1 MKIYSSAG
9 SVLLDI
15 EVDDGSY
22 SYREIM
28 GRDDLTLYFALTSFV
43 EIPVGSY
50 CVFQNVTYYLLKPES
65 LTLRH
70 TRNWEYTLTM
80 ETYAGLLQT
89 AIYQNPDD
97 RRLKFFVTGPAA
109 THLDLLVRCLNGK
122 RSGWSYESTVDTS
135 LEKAVGYDFG
145 NCKEALQLIADGF
158 ETEWEI
164 IGKKIIL
171 GKVEHGKATPVSM
184 SYGKG
189 NGFLPGVER
198 RNYNDEIPL
207 SRLFVQGGD
216 RNIVFSRYGSKTL
229 MMPKGVTVGYDGEKF
244 SWEGGYSQSKAK
256 TFTTDSDG
264 ASVSL
269 VGATSECDGA
279 LDCSEI
285 YPKWVGTVSEVIVV
299 DAKKNLYDFVD
310 NTIPLTL
317 DYAECATSE
326 TMTVIFQT
334 GALAGRE
341 FDVAFTK
348 RKADVVVNRFAIVP
362 ATIDEVDMPSASFA
376 PASGDKYIVF
386 HCSLPQSYINDP
398 DTHTGAEWDVLRKA
412 VAYLWDSCRPRFS
425 ISGKMDGIWSKLRWD
440 SIGGNIV
447 PGGYISFT
455 DERFSPEAFS
465 VRITAVTQFVNR
477 PYSPEITLS
486 NEPTRGGVVS
496 SIRDVKGDVVTTQ
509 GDVYG
514 GMNYTRRR
522 YRDVKETT
530 DALREALDSFDVD
543 FDESIKPI
551 TVQTMQAVVGDD
563 SLQYWF
569 TDSLT
574 SDTEIDPPLVWN
586 ASAKRLECGLSYILH
601 RTVGVTDVRADGTE
615 GSRWTVRAATL
626 ATDNDG
632 NVLDADSYY
641 YLYIKAAANGTASF
655 ALSKKAMR
663 MNAGGGAYNF
673 LVGILNSEYKGGR
686 SFAPMYGFT
695 EISPGRMTINR
706 IVSNDG
712 STYFD
717 LVNGVIGGNIKFLG
731 GGGTERNVSDLEG
744 DISGAAS
751 KADAAKAAADSASS
765 AVSKLGSDTVFAL
778 VEKRSVRET
787 MQAISSIRGVI
798 KPNPGSVSREAVSGA
813 DWRVVTAAMAEAT
826 PALSDFA
833 GWYRSMIA
841 GTANGYTVTR
851 LTFSVGSACDVVVEF
866 CSDAESRYD
875 YLVAA
880 AMDEATELTKANAD
894 TLADVTTKG
903 KQGIANK
910 VTKTYSLTAGTH
922 TLQII
927 YLKDGSGDTG
937 TDSGYYRVLS
947 EVGGVILSGSGTYH
961 AAHAEATA
969 HGLTAKAA
977 DLTSKAAALST
988 YLSGACALWA
998 DTDTAMEVT
1007 TPTFRETVYSLLRS
1021 YFEAQNDILSN
1032 APVSDYEFLKGVFR
1046 DGSTT
1051 IAGGLV
1057 LTNMVAVTDTESGTV
1072 TAGLNGSDLGKDG
1085 AHGKLMVFAG
1095 SRSAEEDDLK
1105 GAHTR
1110 IYEDGTLVTDRIE
1123 AGGGSFE
1130 NVKVIGTLRNP
1141 FTIPAD
1147 RFDIDYSD
1155 NIAQQGGFIPIAYTV
1170 PCNTAQSGRVIRIVN
1185 WKWGGEEQ
1193 VGASAIGLSDQNC
1206 AFLED
1211 GIRKKEIYL
1220 SRECVTLLGY
1230 GDYARFYGWIVL
1242 QRTDLMTTKAYGRH
1256 MKVLAQGV
1264 INCGSKP
1271 TLGSSYTFDASD
1283 LSVERQSTGT
1293 FKVTLPAAWGLSD
1306 NGYVVMLTT
1315 LGRTS
1320 SDNVIVSSVKE
1331 TRAGYFV
1338 FDCES
1343 VQANYIDDVKVMFLI
1358 SNQSDFVNVENEVD
1372 KNTIRDEVTGTTA
1385 QGNGKLKLTVTPTT
1399 SKVRIDGTYVNVN
1412 GGTGVVTEDLSYGSH
1427 TVEVSAA
1434 GYKTQ
1439 TFEVSISEGTVT
1451 KTVTLEEAPLTGLS
1465 IVGLSQFSDSATF
1478 SVQYTPSDVLAK
1490 YQGVTWSIV
1499 SGSAYATIDQNGVV
1513 TAKDG
1518 AASSVVVIRATS
1530 TYSTAIYAEKT
1541 ISVTYAAGPEIS
1553 FSDDDNGV
1561 IRIGATETRVSCR
1574 FQFRNLENLTAAVS
1588 GGLVDVDLQLTN
1600 DGVSSGEFEFSLAE
1614 NTSSSERRGVV
1625 TVTGTRTDGNGT
1637 YSKEVTIIQAAAA
1650 AIETYL
1656 RVTPATIN
1664 APADK
1669 KQYTTADGTLTI
1681 EANQSWTAEV
1691 TSGDDWLD
1699 IDSIDGTGDGTNVA
1713 IINTSNTGS
1722 ERTGTILFTGADG
1735 KTATVTVIQAAGAS
1749 SELDPSI
1756 SFLQDTFSVPATT
1769 TSVTQ
1774 RFSSKNLTGLTAT
1787 VTGALEGATVNLN
1800 EVSKT
1805 IVVNF
1810 RANTTSSERVSTVT
1824 VTGTRSDGKGTYS
1837 KSFTITQ
1844 AASTSGTYL
1853 LTVNV
1858 QPSDASVF
1866 VTIGSGS
1873 MTRYTGPVT
1882 VDEGVKVTVT
1892 AVKSGY
1898 AGRSETITMDSDKTL
1913 DWTLPVA
1920 PSWTLT
1926 SQTVVD
1932 TGDDIPFR
1940 ITDEENVGWRVEC
1953 PSWCSFENGT
1963 TSGTGSASMLLIVD
1977 GNDTGAERSGYVY
1990 LYDAGSRSNSIVATC
2005 KITQE
2010 G

>member
-22 SYREIM
+22 AYREIM

-70 TRNWEYTLTM
+70 TRNWKYTLTM

-97 RRLKFFVTGPAA
+97 RRLKFFVTGTAA

-135 LEKAVGYDFG
+135 LEKTVGYDFG

-164 IGKKIIL
+164 IGKKITL

-198 RNYNDEIPL
+198 KNYNDEIPL

-216 RNIVFSRYGSKTL
+216 RNIVFSKYGSKTL
-229 MMPKGVTVGYDGEKF
+229 MMPKGVTVGFDGDKF
-244 SWEGGYSQSKAK
+244 SWESGYSSSKAK
-256 TFTTDSDG
+256 AFTTDSDG

-285 YPKWVGTVSEVIVV
+285 YPRRVGTVSEVIVV
-299 DAKKNLYDFVD
+299 DAKKNLYHFVD

-317 DYAECATSE
+317 DYAECVTSE

-362 ATIDEVDMPSASFA
+362 ATIDEVDMPSTSFA

-425 ISGKMDGIWSKLRWD
+425 ISGKMDGIWSRLRWD

-601 RTVGVTDVRADGTE
+601 RTVGVTEVRADGTE
-615 GSRWTVRAATL
+615 GSRWTATAATL
-626 ATDNDG
+626 TTDNDG

-663 MNAGGGAYNF
+663 MNAGDGAYNF

-695 EISPGRMTINR
+695 EISPGRMTVNR

-712 STYFD
+712 GTYFD

-731 GGGTERNVSDLEG
+731 SGGTERNVSDLEG
-744 DISGAAS
+744 DIRGAAS

-765 AVSKLGSDTVFAL
+765 TVSKLGSDTVFAL

-947 EVGGVILSGSGTYH
+947 EGGGVILSGSGTYH

-1007 TPTFRETVYSLLRS
+1007 TPTFRETAYSLLRS

-1072 TAGLNGSDLGKDG
+1072 TAGLNGSDLGKDR

-1147 RFDIDYSD
+1147 SFDIDYSD

-1230 GDYARFYGWIVL
+1230 GDSARFYGWIVL

-1271 TLGSSYTFDASD
+1271 TLGPSYTFDASD
-1283 LSVERQSTGT
+1283 LSVEWQSAGT
-1293 FKVTLPAAWGLSD
+1293 FKVTLPTAWGLSD
-1306 NGYVVMLTT
+1306 NGYVVLLTT

-1331 TRAGYFV
+1331 TKAGYFV

-1343 VQANYIDDVKVMFLI
+1343 VQANYIDNVKVMFLV

-1372 KNTIRDEVTGTTA
+1372 KDTIRDEVTGTTA

-1399 SKVRIDGTYVNVN
+1399 AKVRIDGTYVNVN

-1451 KTVTLEEAPLTGLS
+1451 KTVALEEAPLTGIS

-1541 ISVTYAAGPEIS
+1541 VAVTYSAGPDIS
-1553 FSDDDNGV
+1553 FSDDVGGV
-1561 IRIGATETRVSCR
+1561 INVRASDTSSANR
-1574 FQFRNLENLTAAVS
+1574 FQFANIGQLEASVTGSLS
-1588 GGLVDVDLQLTN
+1588 GASASVN
-1600 DGVSSGEFEFSLAE
+1600 DDGETSGEVWVTFAA
-1614 NTSSSERRGVV
+1614 NTSSSERRGTV
-1625 TVTGTRTDGNGT
+1625 TVTGTRTDGKGT
-1637 YSKEVTIIQAAAA
+1637 YSKSFTIVQAAAA
-1650 AIETYL
+1650 VTETYL

-1669 KQYTTADGTLTI
+1669 TQFTNADGTLMI

-1699 IDSIDGTGDGTNVA
+1699 IDAVNGTGDGTNG
-1713 IINTSNTGS
+1713 IILLESNTGS

-1735 KTATVTVIQAAGAS
+1735 KTATVTVIQAAAS
-1749 SELDPSI
+1749 
-1756 SFLQDTFSVPATT
+1756 QAAVPAW
-1769 TSVTQ
+1769 SLP
-1774 RFSSKNLTGLTAT
+1774 SSYTYD
-1787 VTGALEGATVNLN
+1787 
-1800 EVSKT
+1800 
-1805 IVVNF
+1805 
-1810 RANTTSSERVSTVT
+1810 
-1824 VTGTRSDGKGTYS
+1824 SDGSNYP
-1837 KSFTITQ
+1837 
-1844 AASTSGTYL
+1844 
-1853 LTVNV
+1853 NV
-1858 QPSDASVF
+1858 
-1866 VTIGSGS
+1866 
-1873 MTRYTGPVT
+1873 
-1882 VDEGVKVTVT
+1882 
-1892 AVKSGY
+1892 
-1898 AGRSETITMDSDKTL
+1898 L
-1913 DWTLPVA
+1913 
-1920 PSWTLT
+1920 
-1926 SQTVVD
+1926 
-1932 TGDDIPFR
+1932 
-1940 ITDEENVGWRVEC
+1940 ITDEDNVGWRLVLPDWIQTEGGLT
-1953 PSWCSFENGT
+1953 E
-1963 TSGTGSASMLLIVD
+1963 GTGTFSLMMTAES
-1977 GNDTGAERSGYVY
+1977 NTSAERSGTVR
-1990 LYDAGSRSNSIVATC
+1990 LVSADGSVTFAAC
-2005 KITQE
+2005 EITQKGVAPE
-2010 G
+2010 GILSVSPQTLRGEFLGAYGTDLGSVTVTSDQSWTAALSGDNLHHVAISPSSGTGNAVIRLTEIRGASFTESGTLTVTAADGKTATVSLIIKY

>member
-22 SYREIM
+22 AYREIM

-80 ETYAGLLQT
+80 ETYAGLLKT

-135 LEKAVGYDFG
+135 LEKTVGYDFG

-164 IGKKIIL
+164 IGKKIVL

-184 SYGKG
+184 SYGRG

-216 RNIVFSRYGSKTL
+216 RNIVFSKYGSKTL
-229 MMPKGVTVGYDGEKF
+229 MMPKGVTVGFDGDKF
-244 SWEGGYSQSKAK
+244 SWESGYSSSKAK

-285 YPKWVGTVSEVIVV
+285 YPKRVGTVSEVIVV

-425 ISGKMDGIWSKLRWD
+425 IIGKMDGIWSKLRWD

-486 NEPTRGGVVS
+486 NKPTRGGVVS

-601 RTVGVTDVRADGTE
+601 RTVGVTEVRADGTE
-615 GSRWTVRAATL
+615 GSRWTVTAATL
-626 ATDNDG
+626 TTDNDG

-663 MNAGGGAYNF
+663 MNAGDGAYNF

-695 EISPGRMTINR
+695 EISPGRMTVNR

-712 STYFD
+712 GTYFD

-731 GGGTERNVSDLEG
+731 SGGTERNVSDLEG
-744 DISGAAS
+744 DIRGAAS

-813 DWRVVTAAMAEAT
+813 DWRVVTAAMADAT

-927 YLKDGSGDTG
+927 YLKDGSGDKG

-947 EVGGVILSGSGTYH
+947 EGGGVILSGSGTYH

-969 HGLTAKAA
+969 HGLTAKAT

-1021 YFEAQNDILSN
+1021 YLEAQNDILSN
-1032 APVSDYEFLKGVFR
+1032 APISDYEFLKKVFR

-1141 FTIPAD
+1141 FTIPTGS
-1147 RFDIDYSD
+1147 FDIDYSD
-1155 NIAQQGGFIPIAYTV
+1155 NIAQQGGFIPISYTV

-1230 GDYARFYGWIVL
+1230 GDSAKFYGWIVL

-1264 INCGSKP
+1264 INCGAKP
-1271 TLGSSYTFDASD
+1271 TFGKYYTFDATT

-1293 FKVTLPAAWGLSD
+1293 FKVTLPAAWGLSY
-1306 NGYVVMLTT
+1306 NGYVVLLTT

-1343 VQANYIDDVKVMFLI
+1343 VQANYIDNVKVMFLV
-1358 SNQSDFVNVENEVD
+1358 SNQSDFVNVTNEVD
-1372 KNTIRDEVTGTTA
+1372 KDTIRDEVTGTTA
-1385 QGNGKLKLTVTPTT
+1385 QGHGKLKLTVTPTT
-1399 SKVRIDGTYVNVN
+1399 AKVRIDGTYVNVN

-1451 KTVTLEEAPLTGLS
+1451 KNVTLEEAPLTGLS

-1490 YQGVTWSIV
+1490 YRGVTWSIV
-1499 SGSAYATIDQNGVV
+1499 SGSAYASINQSTGEV

-1541 ISVTYAAGPEIS
+1541 VAVTYSAGPDIS
-1553 FSDDDNGV
+1553 FSDDVGGV
-1561 IRIGATETRVSCR
+1561 INVRASDTSSANR
-1574 FQFRNLENLTAAVS
+1574 FQFANIGQLEASVTGSLS
-1588 GGLVDVDLQLTN
+1588 GASASVN
-1600 DGVSSGEFEFSLAE
+1600 DDGETSGEVWVTFAA
-1614 NTSSSERRGVV
+1614 NTSSSERRGTV
-1625 TVTGTRTDGNGT
+1625 TVSGTRTDGKGT
-1637 YSKEVTIIQAAAA
+1637 YSKSFTIVQAAAA
-1650 AIETYL
+1650 ATETYL

-1664 APADK
+1664 TPANK
-1669 KQYTTADGTLTI
+1669 TQFTNADGTLTI

-1699 IDSIDGTGDGTNVA
+1699 IDAVDGTGDGTNG
-1713 IINTSNTGS
+1713 IILLESNTGS

-1735 KTATVTVIQAAGAS
+1735 KTATVTVIQAAAS
-1749 SELDPSI
+1749 
-1756 SFLQDTFSVPATT
+1756 QAAVPAW
-1769 TSVTQ
+1769 SLP
-1774 RFSSKNLTGLTAT
+1774 SSYTYD
-1787 VTGALEGATVNLN
+1787 
-1800 EVSKT
+1800 
-1805 IVVNF
+1805 
-1810 RANTTSSERVSTVT
+1810 
-1824 VTGTRSDGKGTYS
+1824 SDGSNYP
-1837 KSFTITQ
+1837 
-1844 AASTSGTYL
+1844 
-1853 LTVNV
+1853 NV
-1858 QPSDASVF
+1858 
-1866 VTIGSGS
+1866 
-1873 MTRYTGPVT
+1873 
-1882 VDEGVKVTVT
+1882 
-1892 AVKSGY
+1892 
-1898 AGRSETITMDSDKTL
+1898 L
-1913 DWTLPVA
+1913 
-1920 PSWTLT
+1920 
-1926 SQTVVD
+1926 
-1932 TGDDIPFR
+1932 
-1940 ITDEENVGWRVEC
+1940 ITDEGNVGWRLVLPDWIQTEGGLT
-1953 PSWCSFENGT
+1953 E
-1963 TSGTGSASMLLIVD
+1963 GTGTFSLMMTAES
-1977 GNDTGAERSGYVY
+1977 NTGAERSGTVR
-1990 LYDAGSRSNSIVATC
+1990 LVSADGSVTFAAC
-2005 KITQE
+2005 EITQKGVTSGGTLSVSPQVLRGE
-2010 G
+2010 FLAIDGTDLGSVTVTSDQAWTAALSGDNLHHVAISPSSGTGNAVIRLTEIRGASFDESGTLTVTAADGKTATVSLIIKY

>member
-1 MKIYSSAG
+1 MKIYNSAG
-9 SVLLDI
+9 AVLLDI
-15 EVDDGSY
+15 EVGDDSY

-43 EIPVGSY
+43 EIPVGAY

-65 LTLRH
+65 LKLQH

-80 ETYAGLLQT
+80 ETYSGMLQT

-97 RRLKFFVTGPAA
+97 RRLKFFVTGPAT
-109 THLDLLVRCLNGK
+109 THLDLLIRCLNGK
-122 RSGWSYESTVDTS
+122 RSGWSSESTVDS
-135 LEKAVGYDFG
+135 SVEKTIGYDFV
-145 NCKEALQLIADGF
+145 NCKEALQQMADGF

-164 IGKKIIL
+164 IGKKIVL

-189 NGFLPGVER
+189 KGFLPGVER

-216 RNIVFSRYGSKTL
+216 RNIVFSSYGAKTL

-244 SWEGGYSQSKAK
+244 SWESGYSQAKAK

-269 VGATSECDGA
+269 AGATSECDGA

-285 YPKWVGTVSEVIVV
+285 YPKRVGTVSEVIVV
-299 DAKKNLYDFVD
+299 NESKNEYDFTD
-310 NTIPLTL
+310 NTIPLAL
-317 DYAECATSE
+317 DYSSNDVRTAEK
-326 TMTVIFQT
+326 MTVIFQT

-341 FDVAFTK
+341 FEVDFVKSYGGT
-348 RKADVVVNRFAIVP
+348 VVNRFKIAP

-376 PASGDKYIVF
+376 PAQGDKYIVF

-398 DTHTGAEWDVLRKA
+398 DTHTGAEWEVLRKA
-412 VAYLWDSCRPRFS
+412 VAYLWDSCQPRFS
-425 ISGKMDGIWSKLRWD
+425 ISGKMDGIWSKSRWD

-496 SIRDVKGDVVTTQ
+496 SIREVRGDVVTTQ
-509 GDVYG
+509 GDVAG

-569 TDSLT
+569 TESLT

-601 RTVGVTDVRADGTE
+601 RTVGVTEVRADGTE
-615 GSRWTVRAATL
+615 GSRWTVAAATL

-663 MNAGGGAYNF
+663 MNAGDGAYNF

-695 EISPGRMTINR
+695 EISPGRMTVNR

-712 STYFD
+712 GTYFD

-731 GGGTERNVSDLEG
+731 SGGAERNVSDLEG

-751 KADAAKAAADSASS
+751 KAAAAKAAADSASS

-798 KPNPGSVSREAVSGA
+798 KPNPGSVSTEAVSGA
-813 DWRVVTAAMAEAT
+813 EWQVVTPVMAEAT
-826 PALSDFA
+826 PALSDFV
-833 GWYRSMIA
+833 GWHRSMIA
-841 GTANGYTVTR
+841 GAANGSTVTR
-851 LTFSVGSACDVVVEF
+851 LTFTVGSACDVVVEF

-927 YLKDGSGDTG
+927 YLKDGGGDTG

-947 EVGGVILSGSGTYH
+947 EGGGVILSGSGTYH
-961 AAHAEATA
+961 AAHAEAMA

-977 DLTSKAAALST
+977 DLTSKAVALST
-988 YLSGACALWA
+988 YLSSTCALWVDA
-998 DTDTAMEVT
+998 DTAMEAT
-1007 TPTFRETVYSLLRS
+1007 APTFRESVYSLLRS
-1021 YFEAQNDILSN
+1021 YFEAQNDILSK

-1046 DGSTT
+1046 DGSTI

-1072 TAGLNGSDLGKDG
+1072 TAGLNGSDLGRDG
-1085 AHGKLMVFAG
+1085 THGKLLVFAG
-1095 SRSAEEDDLK
+1095 SGSAEEDDLK

-1110 IYEDGTLVTDRIE
+1110 IYEDGTLVTDRIT

-1141 FTIPAD
+1141 FTIPAGS
-1147 RFDIDYSD
+1147 FDIDYSD
-1155 NIAQQGGFIPIAYTV
+1155 NIAQQGGFIPISYTV

-1185 WKWGGEEQ
+1185 WKWGGETQ

-1230 GDYARFYGWIVL
+1230 GDSARFYGWIVL

-1264 INCGSKP
+1264 INCGSQP

-1306 NGYVVMLTT
+1306 NGYVVLLTT

-1331 TRAGYFV
+1331 TRAGYFT

-1343 VQANYIDDVKVMFLI
+1343 VQANYIDDVKVMFLV
-1358 SNQSDFVNVENEVD
+1358 SNQSDFVNVTNEVGKD
-1372 KNTIRDEVTGTTA
+1372 TIRDEVTGTTA

-1399 SKVRIDGTYVNVN
+1399 AKVRIDGTYVNVN

-1439 TFEVSISEGTVT
+1439 TFTVSISEGTVT

-1465 IVGLSQFSDSATF
+1465 IVGLSQFSDSAAF
-1478 SVQYTPSDVLAK
+1478 SVQYTPADVLSK
-1490 YQGVTWSIV
+1490 YRGVTWSIV
-1499 SGSAYATIDQNGVV
+1499 SGSDYASINQSSGVV

-1518 AASSVVVIRATS
+1518 ASSSVVVIRATS
-1530 TYSTAIYAEKT
+1530 SYSTAIYAEKT
-1541 ISVTYAAGPEIS
+1541 VAVTYSAGPDIS
-1553 FSDDDNGV
+1553 FSDDVGGV
-1561 IRIGATETRVSCR
+1561 INVRASDTSVGNR
-1574 FQFRNLENLTAAVS
+1574 FQFANIGQLEASVTGSLS
-1588 GGLVDVDLQLTN
+1588 GASASVN
-1600 DGVSSGEFEFSLAE
+1600 DDGETSGEIRVTFDA
-1614 NTSSSERRGVV
+1614 NTSSSERRGTV
-1625 TVTGTRTDGNGT
+1625 TVTGTRTDG
-1637 YSKEVTIIQAAAA
+1637 K
-1650 AIETYL
+1650 
-1656 RVTPATIN
+1656 
-1664 APADK
+1664 
-1669 KQYTTADGTLTI
+1669 
-1681 EANQSWTAEV
+1681 
-1691 TSGDDWLD
+1691 
-1699 IDSIDGTGDGTNVA
+1699 
-1713 IINTSNTGS
+1713 
-1722 ERTGTILFTGADG
+1722 GA
-1735 KTATVTVIQAAGAS
+1735 
-1749 SELDPSI
+1749 
-1756 SFLQDTFSVPATT
+1756 
-1769 TSVTQ
+1769 
-1774 RFSSKNLTGLTAT
+1774 
-1787 VTGALEGATVNLN
+1787 
-1800 EVSKT
+1800 
-1805 IVVNF
+1805 
-1810 RANTTSSERVSTVT
+1810 
-1824 VTGTRSDGKGTYS
+1824 YS
-1837 KSFTITQ
+1837 KSFTIVQ
-1844 AASTSGTYL
+1844 AAAAAKAAPTWSLPSSYTY
-1853 LTVNV
+1853 
-1858 QPSDASVF
+1858 
-1866 VTIGSGS
+1866 
-1873 MTRYTGPVT
+1873 
-1882 VDEGVKVTVT
+1882 
-1892 AVKSGY
+1892 
-1898 AGRSETITMDSDKTL
+1898 DSDGSNYPDVL
-1913 DWTLPVA
+1913 
-1920 PSWTLT
+1920 
-1926 SQTVVD
+1926 
-1932 TGDDIPFR
+1932 
-1940 ITDEENVGWRVEC
+1940 ITDEGNVGWRLVLPDWIQTEGGIT
-1953 PSWCSFENGT
+1953 E
-1963 TSGTGSASMLLIVD
+1963 GTGTFSLMMTAE
-1977 GNDTGAERSGYVY
+1977 GNDGSERTAELKLVSADGSVVY
-1990 LYDAGSRSNSIVATC
+1990 ATC
-2005 KITQE
+2005 SITQE
-2010 G
+2010 GA

>member
-22 SYREIM
+22 AYREIM

-135 LEKAVGYDFG
+135 LEKTVGYDFG

-164 IGKKIIL
+164 IGKKIVL

-285 YPKWVGTVSEVIVV
+285 YPKRVGTVSEVIVV

-348 RKADVVVNRFAIVP
+348 RKADVVVNRFKIAP
-362 ATIDEVDMPSASFA
+362 ATIDEVDMPSSSFA
-376 PASGDKYIVF
+376 PVAGDKYIAF

-425 ISGKMDGIWSKLRWD
+425 ISGKMDGIWSRLRWD

-496 SIRDVKGDVVTTQ
+496 SIREVRGDVVTTQ

-563 SLQYWF
+563 GLQYWF
-569 TDSLT
+569 TENLT
-574 SDTEIDPPLVWN
+574 SDKEIDPPLAWN
-586 ASAKRLECGLSYILH
+586 AAAKRMECGKSYVLH
-601 RTVGVTDVRADGTE
+601 KTVGVTDVRADGSE
-615 GSRWTVRAATL
+615 GSRWTVSAATL
-626 ATDNDG
+626 TTDSDG
-632 NVLDADSYY
+632 NALDADSYY
-641 YLYIKAAANGTASF
+641 YLYIKAAANGTATF
-655 ALSKKAMR
+655 ALMRKAMK
-663 MNAGGGAYNF
+663 MNGGDGSYNF
-673 LVGILNSEYKGGR
+673 LVGLLNSEYKGGR

-695 EISPGRMTINR
+695 EISPGRMTVNR

-712 STYFD
+712 ETYFD
-717 LVNGVIGGNIKFLG
+717 LVNGVIGGNITFKAGSSGLENLSEWKG
-731 GGGTERNVSDLEG
+731 KQEQIDKALSDA
-744 DISGAAS
+744 GAAGS
-751 KADAAKAAADSASS
+751 KADKASDEAGKARAAANAAKAAADSASS

-787 MQAISSIRGVI
+787 MQAISSIKGVI
-798 KPNPGSVSREAVSGA
+798 KQNPGTVSGKAVSGA
-813 DWRVVTAAMAEAT
+813 EWQNVTSAMAEAA
-826 PALSDFA
+826 PALSDFV
-833 GWYRSMIA
+833 GWRRSMIA

-851 LTFSVGSACDVVVEF
+851 MDFSMGSACDVVVEF
-866 CSDAESRYD
+866 CSDGESRYD

-880 AMDEATELTKANAD
+880 AMDEPTELTKANAD

-947 EVGGVILSGSGTYH
+947 ESRGVILSGSGTYH
-961 AAHAEATA
+961 AAHAEAVL

-977 DLTSKAAALST
+977 GLTSKAVTLST
-988 YLSGACALWA
+988 YLSGTCALWS
-998 DTDTAMEVT
+998 DTDTALEET
-1007 TPTFRETVYSLLRS
+1007 TPAFRETVYSLLRS
-1021 YFEAQNDILSN
+1021 YLEAQNDILSN
-1032 APVSDYEFLKGVFR
+1032 APVSDYEFLKKVFR

-1057 LTNMVAVTDTESGTV
+1057 LTNMAAVTDIGSGAV
-1072 TAGLNGSDLGKDG
+1072 TAGINGSDLGRDG
-1085 AHGKLMVFAG
+1085 AHGKLMMFAG
-1095 SRSAEEDDLK
+1095 SASASESDLK
-1105 GAHTR
+1105 EAHTR
-1110 IYEDGTLVTDRIE
+1110 IYEDGTLVTDRIQ
-1123 AGGGSFE
+1123 ADGGRFNDVTVVGS
-1130 NVKVIGTLRNP
+1130 IRNP
-1141 FTIPAD
+1141 FTTPSD
-1147 RFDIDYSD
+1147 SFDTDFSD
-1155 NIAQQGGFIPIAYTV
+1155 NVAHLGGGGLTMAYTA
-1170 PCNTAQSGRVIRIVN
+1170 PCNTSQSGRVIRVVN
-1185 WKWGGEEQ
+1185 WKWDGSTQSG
-1193 VGASAIGLSDQNC
+1193 SSSIGLSDQSC

-1230 GDYARFYGWIVL
+1230 GDSARFYGWIVL
-1242 QRTDLMTTKAYGRH
+1242 QRTDLMTSKGYGRH

-1264 INCGSKP
+1264 INCGAKP
-1271 TLGSSYTFDASD
+1271 TFGKYYTFDATT
-1283 LSVERQSTGT
+1283 LSAERQSAGT

-1306 NGYVVMLTT
+1306 NGYVVLLTT

-1320 SDNVIVSSVKE
+1320 SNNVIVSSVKE
-1331 TRAGYFV
+1331 TRSGYFV

-1343 VQANYIDDVKVMFLI
+1343 VQANYIDDAKVMFLI
-1358 SNQSDFVNVENEVD
+1358 SNQSDFVNVANEVD
-1372 KNTIRDEVTGTTA
+1372 KDTARTDPPGTAATG
-1385 QGNGKLKLTVTPTT
+1385 GGKLKITVTPE
-1399 SKVRIDGTYVNVN
+1399 SAAVVIDGAAVSVY
-1412 GGTGVVTEDLSYGSH
+1412 GGSATVELSYGSH

-1439 TFEVSISEGTVT
+1439 TLAVTVSEGTVT
-1451 KTVTLEEAPLTGLS
+1451 KTVALSEAELTGLS
-1465 IVGLSQFSDSATF
+1465 ISGMQSISDTA
-1478 SVQYTPSDVLAK
+1478 QYTAVYSPSDVLSK
-1490 YQGVTWSIV
+1490 YRGVTWSVV

-1513 TAKDG
+1513 SAKDG
-1518 AASSVVVIRATS
+1518 ASSSVVVIRATS
-1530 TYSTAIYAEKT
+1530 SYNTAIYAEKT

-1553 FSDDDNGV
+1553 FSDDVGGV
-1561 IRIGATETRVSCR
+1561 INVRASDTSSVNR
-1574 FQFRNLENLTAAVS
+1574 FQFANIGQLEASVTGSLS
-1588 GGLVDVDLQLTN
+1588 GASASVN
-1600 DGVSSGEFEFSLAE
+1600 DDGETSGEVRVTFAA
-1614 NTSSSERRGVV
+1614 NTSSSERRGTV
-1625 TVTGTRTDGNGT
+1625 TVSGTRTDGKGT
-1637 YSKEVTIIQAAAA
+1637 YSKSFTIVQAAAA
-1650 AIETYL
+1650 DTETYL

-1669 KQYTTADGTLTI
+1669 TQFTNADGTLTI

-1699 IDSIDGTGDGTNVA
+1699 IDAVDGTGDGTNG
-1713 IINTSNTGS
+1713 IILLESNTGS

-1735 KTATVTVIQAAGAS
+1735 TAVTVVVTQEAAGESNSLPYGYAKIAGTGNGTGGSGGYIDTDFIVGSSDRVTLRMTRGGDLPQSCAFWGWRRAGNYLGSSQCYTNYNQSGGLFALTIGGPVKFGNVNYGNGEHELVIDFGQGAAS
-1749 SELDPSI
+1749 LDGSAVSAESGSSFSFSNPFGPDGSAVYPAYLLAFNNIGTADSI
-1756 SFLQDTFSVPATT
+1756 APNWYINGYTVERGGINVVNMVPA
-1769 TSVTQ
+1769 
-1774 RFSSKNLTGLTAT
+1774 K
-1787 VTGALEGATVNLN
+1787 
-1800 EVSKT
+1800 
-1805 IVVNF
+1805 
-1810 RANTTSSERVSTVT
+1810 RA
-1824 VTGTRSDGKGTYS
+1824 SDGTVGMYDTVRGRF
-1837 KSFTITQ
+1837 FTS
-1844 AASTSGTYL
+1844 ANSNRL
-1853 LTVNV
+1853 
-1858 QPSDASVF
+1858 
-1866 VTIGSGS
+1866 
-1873 MTRYTGPVT
+1873 
-1882 VDEGVKVTVT
+1882 
-1892 AVKSGY
+1892 
-1898 AGRSETITMDSDKTL
+1898 
-1913 DWTLPVA
+1913 
-1920 PSWTLT
+1920 
-1926 SQTVVD
+1926 
-1932 TGDDIPFR
+1932 
-1940 ITDEENVGWRVEC
+1940 VE
-1953 PSWCSFENGT
+1953 
-1963 TSGTGSASMLLIVD
+1963 L
-1977 GNDTGAERSGYVY
+1977 
-1990 LYDAGSRSNSIVATC
+1990 
-2005 KITQE
+2005 Q
-2010 G
+2010 

>member
-1 MKIYSSAG
+1 MKIYNSAG
-9 SVLLDI
+9 TVLLDI
-15 EVDDGSY
+15 EVGDDSY
-22 SYREIM
+22 LYREIM

-43 EIPVGSY
+43 EIPVGAY

-65 LTLRH
+65 LKLQH

-80 ETYAGLLQT
+80 ETYSGMLQT

-97 RRLKFFVTGPAA
+97 RRLKFFVTGPAT
-109 THLDLLVRCLNGK
+109 THLDLLIRCLNGK
-122 RSGWSYESTVDTS
+122 RSGWSSESTVDS
-135 LEKAVGYDFG
+135 SVEKTIGYDFV
-145 NCKEALQLIADGF
+145 NCKEALQQMADGF

-164 IGKKIIL
+164 SGKKIVL

-184 SYGKG
+184 SYGKD

-198 RNYNDEIPL
+198 KNYNDEIPL

-216 RNIVFSRYGSKTL
+216 RNIVFSKYGARTL

-244 SWEGGYSQSKAK
+244 SWESGYSSAKSKA
-256 TFTTDSDG
+256 FTTDSDG

-285 YPKWVGTVSEVIVV
+285 YPKRVGTVSEVIVV
-299 DAKKNLYDFVD
+299 EAGKNLYDFVD
-310 NTIPLTL
+310 NTIPLSL
-317 DYAECATSE
+317 DYAECSTSE

-348 RKADVVVNRFAIVP
+348 SKAGVVVNRFAIVP

-376 PASGDKYIVF
+376 PVAGDKYIVF
-386 HCSLPQSYINDP
+386 HCSLPQSYINDH
-398 DTHTGAEWDVLRKA
+398 DTHTGAEWEVLRKA
-412 VAYLWDSCRPRFS
+412 VAYLWDSCQPRFS
-425 ISGKMDGIWSKLRWD
+425 ISGKMDGIWSKSRWD

-509 GDVYG
+509 GDVAG

-569 TDSLT
+569 TESLT
-574 SDTEIDPPLVWN
+574 SDTEIDPPLAWN

-601 RTVGVTDVRADGTE
+601 RTVGVTEVRADGTE
-615 GSRWTVRAATL
+615 GSRWTVAAATL

-641 YLYIKAAANGTASF
+641 YIYIKAAANGTASF
-655 ALSKKAMR
+655 SLSKKAMR
-663 MNAGGGAYNF
+663 MNAGDGAYNF

-695 EISPGRMTINR
+695 EISPGRMTVNR

-712 STYFD
+712 GTYFD

-731 GGGTERNVSDLEG
+731 SGGAERNVSDLEG

-751 KADAAKAAADSASS
+751 KAAAAKAAADSASS

-798 KPNPGSVSREAVSGA
+798 KPNPGSVSTEAVSGA
-813 DWRVVTAAMAEAT
+813 EWQVVTPVMAEAT
-826 PALSDFA
+826 PALSDFV
-833 GWYRSMIA
+833 GWHRSMIA
-841 GTANGYTVTR
+841 GAANGSTVTR
-851 LTFSVGSACDVVVEF
+851 LTFTVGSACDVVVEF

-927 YLKDGSGDTG
+927 YLKDGGGDTG

-947 EVGGVILSGSGTYH
+947 EGGGVILSGSGTYH
-961 AAHAEATA
+961 AAHAEAMA

-977 DLTSKAAALST
+977 DLTSKAVALST
-988 YLSGACALWA
+988 YLSSTCALWVDA
-998 DTDTAMEVT
+998 DTAMEAT
-1007 TPTFRETVYSLLRS
+1007 APTFRESVYSLLRS
-1021 YFEAQNDILSN
+1021 YFEAQNDILSK
-1032 APVSDYEFLKGVFR
+1032 APVSDYEFLKNVFR
-1046 DGSTT
+1046 DGATV

-1072 TAGLNGSDLGKDG
+1072 TAGLNGSSLGGDD
-1085 AHGKLMVFAG
+1085 AHGKLLMFAG
-1095 SRSAEEDDLK
+1095 SGSAAETDLK
-1105 GAHTR
+1105 KAHTR
-1110 IYEDGTLVTDRIE
+1110 VYEDGTLITDRIQAE
-1123 AGGGSFE
+1123 GGVFDD
-1130 NVKVIGTLRNP
+1130 VRVTGTIRNP
-1141 FTIPAD
+1141 FTLPTD
-1147 RFDIDYSD
+1147 SFDIDYSD
-1155 NIAQQGGFIPIAYTV
+1155 NVAHQGNYGMALAYSV

-1185 WKWGGEEQ
+1185 WKWDGELQ
-1193 VGASAIGLSDQNC
+1193 SGASAVGLSDQSC

-1230 GDYARFYGWIVL
+1230 GDASRFYGWIVL
-1242 QRTDLMTTKAYGRH
+1242 QRTDLMTEKSYGKH
-1256 MKVLAQGV
+1256 LKVLAQGV
-1264 INCGSKP
+1264 INCGAKP
-1271 TLGSSYTFDASD
+1271 TFGSSYTFDASD
-1283 LSVERQSTGT
+1283 LSVEWQSTGT

-1306 NGYVVMLTT
+1306 NGYVVLLTT

-1331 TRAGYFV
+1331 IKSGYFI

-1343 VQANYIDDVKVMFLI
+1343 VQANYIDNVKVMFLV
-1358 SNQSDFVNVENEVD
+1358 SNQSDFVNVANEVD
-1372 KNTIRDEVTGTTA
+1372 EGMIRDEVTGTTA

-1399 SKVRIDGTYVNVN
+1399 AKVRIDGTYVNVN

-1439 TFEVSISEGTVT
+1439 TFAVSISEGTVT
-1451 KTVTLEEAPLTGLS
+1451 KTVALEEAPLTGLS
-1465 IVGLSQFSDSATF
+1465 IVGLSQFSDSAAF

-1490 YQGVTWSIV
+1490 YRGVTWSIV
-1499 SGSAYATIDQNGVV
+1499 SGSDYASINQSSGVV

-1518 AASSVVVIRATS
+1518 ASSSFVVIRATS
-1530 TYSTAIYAEKT
+1530 SYNTAIYAEKT
-1541 ISVTYAAGPEIS
+1541 VAVTYSAGPEIS
-1553 FSDDDNGV
+1553 FSDDVGGV
-1561 IRIGATETRVSCR
+1561 INVRASDTSVGNR
-1574 FQFRNLENLTAAVS
+1574 FQFANIEQLEASVS
-1588 GGLVDVDLQLTN
+1588 GDLSGASAAIN
-1600 DGVSSGEFEFSLAE
+1600 DDGVVNGEVTVTFDT
-1614 NTSSSERRGVV
+1614 NTSSSERRGTV
-1625 TVTGTRTDGNGT
+1625 TVTGTRT
-1637 YSKEVTIIQAAAA
+1637 
-1650 AIETYL
+1650 
-1656 RVTPATIN
+1656 
-1664 APADK
+1664 
-1669 KQYTTADGTLTI
+1669 
-1681 EANQSWTAEV
+1681 
-1691 TSGDDWLD
+1691 
-1699 IDSIDGTGDGTNVA
+1699 
-1713 IINTSNTGS
+1713 
-1722 ERTGTILFTGADG
+1722 
-1735 KTATVTVIQAAGAS
+1735 
-1749 SELDPSI
+1749 
-1756 SFLQDTFSVPATT
+1756 
-1769 TSVTQ
+1769 
-1774 RFSSKNLTGLTAT
+1774 
-1787 VTGALEGATVNLN
+1787 
-1800 EVSKT
+1800 
-1805 IVVNF
+1805 
-1810 RANTTSSERVSTVT
+1810 
-1824 VTGTRSDGKGTYS
+1824 DGKGTYS

-1844 AASTSGTYL
+1844 AAAAKAAATWDLPSS
-1853 LTVNV
+1853 LTFEAGGDGVVFNITDKDSAGWRLTLPDWCFV
-1858 QPSDASVF
+1858 SDGI
-1866 VTIGSGS
+1866 TEGSG
-1873 MTRYTGPVT
+1873 
-1882 VDEGVKVTVT
+1882 DH
-1892 AVKSGY
+1892 
-1898 AGRSETITMDSDKTL
+1898 ETDL
-1913 DWTLPVA
+1913 VA
-1920 PSWTLT
+1920 
-1926 SQTVVD
+1926 
-1932 TGDDIPFR
+1932 R
-1940 ITDEENVGWRVEC
+1940 A
-1953 PSWCSFENGT
+1953 NGT
-1963 TSGTGSASMLLIVD
+1963 
-1977 GNDTGAERSGYVY
+1977 AEERTGYVT
-1990 LYDAGSRSNSIVATC
+1990 LYSAGSSTMTKRCEV
-2005 KITQE
+2005 TQE
-2010 G
+2010 ADTTIEQE

>member
-22 SYREIM
+22 AYREIM

-122 RSGWSYESTVDTS
+122 RSGWSSESTVDTS
-135 LEKAVGYDFG
+135 VEKTIGYDFC
-145 NCKEALQLIADGF
+145 NCKEALQQMADGF

-164 IGKKIIL
+164 TGKKIVL

-198 RNYNDEIPL
+198 KNYNDEIPL

-216 RNIVFSRYGSKTL
+216 RNIVFSKYGAKTL
-229 MMPKGVTVGYDGEKF
+229 MMPKGVTVGFDGDKF
-244 SWEGGYSQSKAK
+244 SWESGYSSAKAK

-269 VGATSECDGA
+269 AGATSECDGA

-285 YPKWVGTVSEVIVV
+285 YPKRVGTVSEVIVV
-299 DAKKNLYDFVD
+299 NESKNEYDFTD
-310 NTIPLTL
+310 NTIPLAL
-317 DYAECATSE
+317 DYSSNDVRTAEK
-326 TMTVIFQT
+326 MTVIFQT

-341 FDVAFTK
+341 FEVDFVKSYGGT
-348 RKADVVVNRFAIVP
+348 VVNRFKIAP
-362 ATIDEVDMPSASFA
+362 ATIDEVDMPSASFV
-376 PASGDKYIVF
+376 PVQGDKYIVF
-386 HCSLPQSYINDP
+386 HCSLPQSYINDQ
-398 DTHTGAEWDVLRKA
+398 DTHTGAEWEVLRKA
-412 VAYLWDSCRPRFS
+412 VAYLWDSCQPRFS
-425 ISGKMDGIWSKLRWD
+425 ISGKMDGIWSKSRWD

-509 GDVYG
+509 GDVAG

-569 TDSLT
+569 TESLT

-601 RTVGVTDVRADGTE
+601 RTVGVTEVRADGTE
-615 GSRWTVRAATL
+615 GSRWTVSAATL
-626 ATDNDG
+626 TTDADG
-632 NVLDADSYY
+632 NALDADSYY

-655 ALSKKAMR
+655 ALSKKAMK
-663 MNAGGGAYNF
+663 MNAGDGAYNF

-695 EISPGRMTINR
+695 EISPGRMTVNR

-731 GGGTERNVSDLEG
+731 SGGTERNVSDLEG

-813 DWRVVTAAMAEAT
+813 DWQVVTAAMAEAT

-851 LTFSVGSACDVVVEF
+851 LTFSVGSACDVAVEF

-880 AMDEATELTKANAD
+880 AMDEDTELTKANAD

-910 VTKTYSLTAGTH
+910 VTKTYSLAAGTH

-947 EVGGVILSGSGTYH
+947 ESGGVILSGSGTYH

-977 DLTSKAAALST
+977 DLTSKAAALSS

-1072 TAGLNGSDLGKDG
+1072 TAGLNGSDLGRDG
-1085 AHGKLMVFAG
+1085 THGKLLVFAG
-1095 SRSAEEDDLK
+1095 CGSAEEDDLK

-1110 IYEDGTLVTDRIE
+1110 IYEDGTLVTDRIT

-1141 FTIPAD
+1141 FTIPAGS
-1147 RFDIDYSD
+1147 FDIDYSD
-1155 NIAQQGGFIPIAYTV
+1155 NIAQQGGFIPISYTV

-1185 WKWGGEEQ
+1185 WKWGGEAQ

-1230 GDYARFYGWIVL
+1230 GDSARFYGWIVL

-1264 INCGSKP
+1264 INCGSQP

-1283 LSVERQSTGT
+1283 LSVERHSKGT

-1306 NGYVVMLTT
+1306 NGYVVLLTT

-1331 TRAGYFV
+1331 TRAGYFT

-1343 VQANYIDDVKVMFLI
+1343 VQANYIDDAKVMFLV
-1358 SNQSDFVNVENEVD
+1358 SNQSDFVNVPNEVD
-1372 KNTIRDEVTGTTA
+1372 KDTIRDEVTGTTA

-1399 SKVRIDGTYVNVN
+1399 AKVRIDGTYVNVN

-1439 TFEVSISEGTVT
+1439 TFAVSISEGTVT
-1451 KTVTLEEAPLTGLS
+1451 KTVALEEAPLTGLS
-1465 IVGLSQFSDSATF
+1465 IIGLSQFSDSAEF
-1478 SVQYTPSDVLAK
+1478 SAQYTPSDVLSK
-1490 YQGVTWSIV
+1490 YRGVTWSIV
-1499 SGSAYATIDQNGVV
+1499 SGSDYASINQSSGVV

-1518 AASSVVVIRATS
+1518 ASSSVVVIRATS
-1530 TYSTAIYAEKT
+1530 SYSTAIYAEKT
-1541 ISVTYAAGPEIS
+1541 VAVTYSAGPEIS
-1553 FSDDDNGV
+1553 FSDDVGGV
-1561 IRIGATETRVSCR
+1561 INVRASDTSVGNR
-1574 FQFRNLENLTAAVS
+1574 FQFANIGQLEASVTGSLS
-1588 GGLVDVDLQLTN
+1588 GASASVN
-1600 DGVSSGEFEFSLAE
+1600 DDGETSGEVRVTFAA
-1614 NTSSSERRGVV
+1614 NTSSSDRRGTV
-1625 TVTGTRTDGNGT
+1625 TVSGTRT
-1637 YSKEVTIIQAAAA
+1637 
-1650 AIETYL
+1650 
-1656 RVTPATIN
+1656 
-1664 APADK
+1664 
-1669 KQYTTADGTLTI
+1669 
-1681 EANQSWTAEV
+1681 
-1691 TSGDDWLD
+1691 
-1699 IDSIDGTGDGTNVA
+1699 
-1713 IINTSNTGS
+1713 
-1722 ERTGTILFTGADG
+1722 
-1735 KTATVTVIQAAGAS
+1735 
-1749 SELDPSI
+1749 
-1756 SFLQDTFSVPATT
+1756 
-1769 TSVTQ
+1769 
-1774 RFSSKNLTGLTAT
+1774 
-1787 VTGALEGATVNLN
+1787 
-1800 EVSKT
+1800 
-1805 IVVNF
+1805 
-1810 RANTTSSERVSTVT
+1810 
-1824 VTGTRSDGKGTYS
+1824 DGKGTYS
-1837 KSFTITQ
+1837 KSFTIVQ
-1844 AASTSGTYL
+1844 AAAASQAAIPAWSLPSSYTY
-1853 LTVNV
+1853 
-1858 QPSDASVF
+1858 
-1866 VTIGSGS
+1866 
-1873 MTRYTGPVT
+1873 
-1882 VDEGVKVTVT
+1882 
-1892 AVKSGY
+1892 
-1898 AGRSETITMDSDKTL
+1898 DSDGSNYPNVL
-1913 DWTLPVA
+1913 
-1920 PSWTLT
+1920 
-1926 SQTVVD
+1926 
-1932 TGDDIPFR
+1932 
-1940 ITDEENVGWRVEC
+1940 ITDEGNVGWRLVLPDWIQTEGGLT
-1953 PSWCSFENGT
+1953 E
-1963 TSGTGSASMLLIVD
+1963 GTGTFSLMMTAES
-1977 GNDTGAERSGYVY
+1977 NTGAERSGTVR
-1990 LYDAGSRSNSIVATC
+1990 LVSADGSVTFAAC
-2005 KITQE
+2005 EITQKGVAPE
-2010 G
+2010 GILSVSPQTLRGEFLGAYGTDLGSVTVTSDQSWTAALSGDNLHHVAISPSSGTGNAVIRLTEIRGASFTESGTLTVTAADGNTATVSLIIKY

>member
-22 SYREIM
+22 AYREIM

-135 LEKAVGYDFG
+135 LEKTVGYDFG

-164 IGKKIIL
+164 IGKKIVL

-216 RNIVFSRYGSKTL
+216 RNIVFSGYGSKTL

-244 SWEGGYSQSKAK
+244 SWEGGYSQSKGK

-285 YPKWVGTVSEVIVV
+285 YPKRVGTVSEVIVV
-299 DAKKNLYDFVD
+299 DPKKNLYDFVD

-376 PASGDKYIVF
+376 PAGGDKYIVF

-425 ISGKMDGIWSKLRWD
+425 ISGKMDGIWSRLRWD

-530 DALREALDSFDVD
+530 DALREALDSFDAD

-601 RTVGVTDVRADGTE
+601 RTVGVTEVRADGTE
-615 GSRWTVRAATL
+615 GSRWTATAATL
-626 ATDNDG
+626 TTDNDG

-663 MNAGGGAYNF
+663 MNAGDGAYNF

-695 EISPGRMTINR
+695 EISPGRMTVNR

-712 STYFD
+712 GTYFD

-731 GGGTERNVSDLEG
+731 SGGTERNVSDLEG

-813 DWRVVTAAMAEAT
+813 DWQVVTAAMAEAT

-851 LTFSVGSACDVVVEF
+851 LTFSVGCACDVVVEF

-880 AMDEATELTKANAD
+880 AMDEPTELTKANAD

-947 EVGGVILSGSGTYH
+947 EGGGVILSGSGTYH

-1072 TAGLNGSDLGKDG
+1072 TAGLNGSDLGKDR

-1095 SRSAEEDDLK
+1095 SRSAKEDDLK

-1141 FTIPAD
+1141 FTIPAGS
-1147 RFDIDYSD
+1147 FDIDYSD
-1155 NIAQQGGFIPIAYTV
+1155 NIAQQGGFIPISYTV
-1170 PCNTAQSGRVIRIVN
+1170 PCNTSQSGRVIRIVN
-1185 WKWGGEEQ
+1185 WKWGGDEQ
-1193 VGASAIGLSDQNC
+1193 VGASAISLSDQNC

-1230 GDYARFYGWIVL
+1230 GDSARFYGWIVL

-1264 INCGSKP
+1264 INCGAKP
-1271 TLGSSYTFDASD
+1271 TFGKYYTFDATT
-1283 LSVERQSTGT
+1283 LSAERQSTGT

-1306 NGYVVMLTT
+1306 NGYVVLLTT

-1331 TRAGYFV
+1331 TKAGYFV

-1343 VQANYIDDVKVMFLI
+1343 VQANYIDDAKVMFLI
-1358 SNQSDFVNVENEVD
+1358 SNQSDFVNVTNEVD

-1399 SKVRIDGTYVNVN
+1399 AKVRIDGTYVNVN

-1427 TVEVSAA
+1427 TVDVSAA

-1490 YQGVTWSIV
+1490 YQGVTWSVV

-1541 ISVTYAAGPEIS
+1541 VAVTYSAGPDIS
-1553 FSDDDNGV
+1553 FSDDVGGV
-1561 IRIGATETRVSCR
+1561 INVRASDTSSANR
-1574 FQFRNLENLTAAVS
+1574 FQFANIGQLEASVTGSLS
-1588 GGLVDVDLQLTN
+1588 GASASVN
-1600 DGVSSGEFEFSLAE
+1600 DDGETSGEVWVTFAA
-1614 NTSSSERRGVV
+1614 NTSSSERRGTV
-1625 TVTGTRTDGNGT
+1625 TVSGTRTDGKGT
-1637 YSKEVTIIQAAAA
+1637 YSKSFTIVQAAAA
-1650 AIETYL
+1650 VTETYL

-1669 KQYTTADGTLTI
+1669 TRFTNEDGTLTI

-1699 IDSIDGTGDGTNVA
+1699 IDAVDGTGDGTNG
-1713 IINTSNTGS
+1713 IILLESNTGS

-1735 KTATVTVIQAAGAS
+1735 KTATVTVIQAAAS
-1749 SELDPSI
+1749 
-1756 SFLQDTFSVPATT
+1756 QAAVPAWNLP
-1769 TSVTQ
+1769 
-1774 RFSSKNLTGLTAT
+1774 SSYTYD
-1787 VTGALEGATVNLN
+1787 
-1800 EVSKT
+1800 
-1805 IVVNF
+1805 
-1810 RANTTSSERVSTVT
+1810 
-1824 VTGTRSDGKGTYS
+1824 SDGSNYPDV
-1837 KSFTITQ
+1837 
-1844 AASTSGTYL
+1844 L
-1853 LTVNV
+1853 
-1858 QPSDASVF
+1858 
-1866 VTIGSGS
+1866 
-1873 MTRYTGPVT
+1873 
-1882 VDEGVKVTVT
+1882 
-1892 AVKSGY
+1892 
-1898 AGRSETITMDSDKTL
+1898 
-1913 DWTLPVA
+1913 
-1920 PSWTLT
+1920 
-1926 SQTVVD
+1926 
-1932 TGDDIPFR
+1932 
-1940 ITDEENVGWRVEC
+1940 ITDEGNVGWRLVLPDWIQTEGGMT
-1953 PSWCSFENGT
+1953 E
-1963 TSGTGSASMLLIVD
+1963 GTGTFSLMMTAES
-1977 GNDTGAERSGYVY
+1977 NTGAERSGTVR
-1990 LYDAGSRSNSIVATC
+1990 LVSADGSVTFAAC
-2005 KITQE
+2005 EITQKGVASGGTLSVSPQVLRGE
-2010 G
+2010 FLGAAGTDLGSVTVTSEQSWTAALSGDNLHHVAISPSSGTGDAVIRLTEIRGASFTESGTLTVTAADGNTATVSLIIKY

>member
-22 SYREIM
+22 AYREIM

-80 ETYAGLLQT
+80 ETYAGLLHT

-135 LEKAVGYDFG
+135 LEKTVGYDFG

-164 IGKKIIL
+164 IGKKIVL

-216 RNIVFSRYGSKTL
+216 RNIVFSKYGSKTL

-285 YPKWVGTVSEVIVV
+285 YPRRVGIVSEVIVV

-376 PASGDKYIVF
+376 PAGGDKYIVF

-425 ISGKMDGIWSKLRWD
+425 ISGKMDGIWSRLRWD

-486 NEPTRGGVVS
+486 NEPTRGGVMS

-601 RTVGVTDVRADGTE
+601 RTVGVTEVRADGTE
-615 GSRWTVRAATL
+615 GSRWTVQAATL
-626 ATDNDG
+626 TTDSDG
-632 NVLDADSYY
+632 NALEADSYY

-663 MNAGGGAYNF
+663 MNAGDGAYNF

-695 EISPGRMTINR
+695 EISPGRMTVNR

-712 STYFD
+712 GTYFD

-731 GGGTERNVSDLEG
+731 SGGKERYVRDLER
-744 DISGAAS
+744 DVDVA
-751 KADAAKAAADSASS
+751 KAAAKAAED
-765 AVSKLGSDTVFAL
+765 AVARIDDDGVFTL
-778 VEKRSVRET
+778 LEKRSVRET
-787 MQAISSIRGVI
+787 MQSISSIRGVI
-798 KPNPGSVSREAVSGA
+798 KPNPGTVSREAVSGA

-851 LTFSVGSACDVVVEF
+851 LDFSMGSACDVVVEF
-866 CSDAESRYD
+866 CSDGESSYD

-880 AMDEATELTKANAD
+880 AMDETRTLTKANAD

-903 KQGIANK
+903 KQGIANT

-927 YLKDGSGDTG
+927 YLKDGSGDMG

-947 EVGGVILSGSGTYH
+947 EGGGVILSGSGTYH

-1141 FTIPAD
+1141 FTIPTYS
-1147 RFDIDYSD
+1147 FDMDYSD
-1155 NIAQQGGFIPIAYTV
+1155 NIAQQGGFPASYTI
-1170 PCNTAQSGRVIRIVN
+1170 PCNTTQSGRVIRVVN
-1185 WKWGGEEQ
+1185 WKWGGQEQ

-1230 GDYARFYGWIVL
+1230 GDFARFYGWIVL

-1264 INCGSKP
+1264 INCGAKP
-1271 TLGSSYTFDASD
+1271 TFGKYYTFDATT
-1283 LSVERQSTGT
+1283 LSAERQSTGT

-1306 NGYVVMLTT
+1306 NEYVVLLTT
-1315 LGRTS
+1315 LGRTN

-1331 TRAGYFV
+1331 TKAGYFV

-1343 VQANYIDDVKVMFLI
+1343 VQANYIDDAKVMFLI

-1372 KNTIRDEVTGTTA
+1372 KDTIRDEVTGTTA

-1399 SKVRIDGTYVNVN
+1399 AKVRIDGTYVNVN

-1427 TVEVSAA
+1427 TVEVSAS

-1451 KTVTLEEAPLTGLS
+1451 KTVALSEAELTGIS
-1465 IVGLSQFSDSATF
+1465 ISGMQSISDTA
-1478 SVQYTPSDVLAK
+1478 QYTAVYSPSDVLSK
-1490 YQGVTWSIV
+1490 YRGVTWSVV
-1499 SGSAYATIDQNGVV
+1499 SGSAYATIDQNGTVS
-1513 TAKDG
+1513 AKDG
-1518 AASSVVVIRATS
+1518 ASSSVVVIRATS
-1530 TYSTAIYAEKT
+1530 SYNTAIYAEKT

-1574 FQFRNLENLTAAVS
+1574 FQFSNLENLTAAVS
-1588 GGLVDVDLQLTN
+1588 GGLVDVELQLTN

-1637 YSKEVTIIQAAAA
+1637 YSKGVTIIQAAAQTA
-1650 AIETYL
+1650 YPSWSLTSAYTYE
-1656 RVTPATIN
+1656 
-1664 APADK
+1664 
-1669 KQYTTADGTLTI
+1669 ADGSNYPDVLITDEDNVGWKLILPDWIQT
-1681 EANQSWTAEV
+1681 EGGMTEGTGTFSLMMTAE
-1691 TSGDDWLD
+1691 
-1699 IDSIDGTGDGTNVA
+1699 
-1713 IINTSNTGS
+1713 SNTGA
-1722 ERTGTILFTGADG
+1722 ERTWTARLVSSDGSKTYATCVLTQKAAASPSQEPSIRFATDCAVVKSTDTAFSNAFTAAGLKDISVKTKNGSMASLSASVVQNSVKVQFEAYTSSGDG
-1735 KTATVTVIQAAGAS
+1735 LDYDRDCTVI
-1749 SELDPSI
+1749 
-1756 SFLQDTFSVPATT
+1756 
-1769 TSVTQ
+1769 
-1774 RFSSKNLTGLTAT
+1774 
-1787 VTGALEGATVNLN
+1787 
-1800 EVSKT
+1800 
-1805 IVVNF
+1805 
-1810 RANTTSSERVSTVT
+1810 
-1824 VTGTRSDGKGTYS
+1824 VTGTRTDGNGTYS
-1837 KSFTITQ
+1837 KTFSLLQSAPKFETFTW
-1844 AASTSGTYL
+1844 GL
-1853 LTVNV
+1853 L
-1858 QPSDASVF
+1858 SSLMGDAF
-1866 VTIGSGS
+1866 
-1873 MTRYTGPVT
+1873 
-1882 VDEGVKVTVT
+1882 
-1892 AVKSGY
+1892 
-1898 AGRSETITMDSDKTL
+1898 TL
-1913 DWTLPVA
+1913 DPDGGELVVSIVDSERAGWNVVLPADLTLK
-1920 PSWTLT
+1920 S
-1926 SQTVVD
+1926 
-1932 TGDDIPFR
+1932 
-1940 ITDEENVGWRVEC
+1940 
-1953 PSWCSFENGT
+1953 
-1963 TSGTGSASMLLIVD
+1963 GSASGVGDGSIAFGYPANLTGGARRFELYLLK
-1977 GNDTGAERSGYVY
+1977 GAHTERRST
-1990 LYDAGSRSNSIVATC
+1990 LYQKA
-2005 KITQE
+2005 K
-2010 G
+2010 

>member
-1 MKIYSSAG
+1 MKIYNSAG
-9 SVLLDI
+9 AVLLDI
-15 EVDDGSY
+15 EVGDDSY

-43 EIPVGSY
+43 EIPVGAY

-65 LTLRH
+65 LKLQH

-80 ETYAGLLQT
+80 ETYSGMLQT

-97 RRLKFFVTGPAA
+97 RRLKFFVTGPAT
-109 THLDLLVRCLNGK
+109 THLDLLIRCLNGK
-122 RSGWSYESTVDTS
+122 RSGWSSESTVDS
-135 LEKAVGYDFG
+135 SVEKTIGYDFV
-145 NCKEALQLIADGF
+145 NCKEALQQMADGF

-164 IGKKIIL
+164 IGKKIVL

-198 RNYNDEIPL
+198 KNYNDEIPL

-216 RNIVFSRYGSKTL
+216 RNIVFSKYGAKTL

-244 SWEGGYSQSKAK
+244 SWESGYSSAKSKA
-256 TFTTDSDG
+256 FTTDSDG

-285 YPKWVGTVSEVIVV
+285 YPKRVGTVSEVIVV
-299 DAKKNLYDFVD
+299 DAAKNLYDFVD
-310 NTIPLTL
+310 NTIPLPL

-341 FDVAFTK
+341 FDVAFAK

-376 PASGDKYIVF
+376 PAQGDKYIVF

-398 DTHTGAEWDVLRKA
+398 DTHTGAEWEVLRKA
-412 VAYLWDSCRPRFS
+412 VAYLWGSCQPRFS
-425 ISGKMDGIWSKLRWD
+425 ISGKMDGIWSKSRWD

-509 GDVYG
+509 GDVAG

-569 TDSLT
+569 TESLT

-586 ASAKRLECGLSYILH
+586 ASAKRMECGLSYILH
-601 RTVGVTDVRADGTE
+601 RTVGVTEVRADGTE
-615 GSRWTVRAATL
+615 GSRWTVTAATL
-626 ATDNDG
+626 TTDNDG

-663 MNAGGGAYNF
+663 MNAGDGAYNF

-695 EISPGRMTINR
+695 EISPGRMTVNR

-712 STYFD
+712 RTYFD

-731 GGGTERNVSDLEG
+731 SGGKERNVSDLEG

-765 AVSKLGSDTVFAL
+765 AVSKIGSDTVFAL

-813 DWRVVTAAMAEAT
+813 DWQVVTAAMAEAT

-927 YLKDGSGDTG
+927 YLKDGSGDAG

-947 EVGGVILSGSGTYH
+947 EGGGVILSGSGTYH

-977 DLTSKAAALST
+977 DLTSKAAALSS

-1046 DGSTT
+1046 DGSTI

-1072 TAGLNGSDLGKDG
+1072 TAGLNGSILGGDD
-1085 AHGKLMVFAG
+1085 AHGKLLMFAG
-1095 SRSAEEDDLK
+1095 SGSAAETELK
-1105 GAHTR
+1105 KAHTR
-1110 IYEDGTLVTDRIE
+1110 IYEDGTLITDRIQAE
-1123 AGGGSFE
+1123 GGVFDD
-1130 NVKVIGTLRNP
+1130 VRVIGTIRNP
-1141 FTIPAD
+1141 FTLPTD
-1147 RFDIDYSD
+1147 SFDIDYSD
-1155 NIAQQGGFIPIAYTV
+1155 NVAHQGNYGMALAYSI

-1185 WKWGGEEQ
+1185 WKWGGETQ

-1211 GIRKKEIYL
+1211 GIRKKKIYL

-1230 GDYARFYGWIVL
+1230 GDSARFYGWIVL

-1264 INCGSKP
+1264 INCGSQP

-1306 NGYVVMLTT
+1306 NGYVVLLTT

-1331 TRAGYFV
+1331 TRAGYFT

-1343 VQANYIDDVKVMFLI
+1343 VQANYIDDVKVMFLV
-1358 SNQSDFVNVENEVD
+1358 SNQSDFVNVTNEVGKD
-1372 KNTIRDEVTGTTA
+1372 TIRDEVTGTTA

-1399 SKVRIDGTYVNVN
+1399 AKVRIDGTYVNVN

-1439 TFEVSISEGTVT
+1439 TFTVSISEGTVT

-1465 IVGLSQFSDSATF
+1465 IVGLSQFSDSAAF
-1478 SVQYTPSDVLAK
+1478 SVQYTPADVLAK
-1490 YQGVTWSIV
+1490 YRGVTWSIV
-1499 SGSAYATIDQNGVV
+1499 SGSDYASINQSSGVV

-1518 AASSVVVIRATS
+1518 ASSSVVVIRATS
-1530 TYSTAIYAEKT
+1530 SYSTAIYAEKT
-1541 ISVTYAAGPEIS
+1541 VAVTYSAGPDIS
-1553 FSDDDNGV
+1553 FSDDVGGV
-1561 IRIGATETRVSCR
+1561 INVRASDTSVGNR
-1574 FQFRNLENLTAAVS
+1574 FQFANIGQLEASVTGSLS
-1588 GGLVDVDLQLTN
+1588 GASASVN
-1600 DGVSSGEFEFSLAE
+1600 DDGETSGEVRVTFDA
-1614 NTSSSERRGVV
+1614 NTSSSERRGTV
-1625 TVTGTRTDGNGT
+1625 TVTGTRTDGKGA
-1637 YSKEVTIIQAAAA
+1637 YSKSYVIIQAAAA
-1650 AIETYL
+1650 AAAAPTWSLPSSYTY
-1656 RVTPATIN
+1656 
-1664 APADK
+1664 DS
-1669 KQYTTADGTLTI
+1669 DGSDYPDVLITDEGNVGWRLVLPDWIQTEGGI
-1681 EANQSWTAEV
+1681 TEGTGTFSLMMTAE
-1691 TSGDDWLD
+1691 GND
-1699 IDSIDGTGDGTNVA
+1699 
-1713 IINTSNTGS
+1713 GS
-1722 ERTGTILFTGADG
+1722 ERTAELKLVSADG
-1735 KTATVTVIQAAGAS
+1735 
-1749 SELDPSI
+1749 
-1756 SFLQDTFSVPATT
+1756 SV
-1769 TSVTQ
+1769 
-1774 RFSSKNLTGLTAT
+1774 
-1787 VTGALEGATVNLN
+1787 
-1800 EVSKT
+1800 
-1805 IVVNF
+1805 
-1810 RANTTSSERVSTVT
+1810 
-1824 VTGTRSDGKGTYS
+1824 
-1837 KSFTITQ
+1837 
-1844 AASTSGTYL
+1844 
-1853 LTVNV
+1853 
-1858 QPSDASVF
+1858 
-1866 VTIGSGS
+1866 
-1873 MTRYTGPVT
+1873 
-1882 VDEGVKVTVT
+1882 
-1892 AVKSGY
+1892 
-1898 AGRSETITMDSDKTL
+1898 
-1913 DWTLPVA
+1913 
-1920 PSWTLT
+1920 
-1926 SQTVVD
+1926 
-1932 TGDDIPFR
+1932 
-1940 ITDEENVGWRVEC
+1940 
-1953 PSWCSFENGT
+1953 
-1963 TSGTGSASMLLIVD
+1963 
-1977 GNDTGAERSGYVY
+1977 VY
-1990 LYDAGSRSNSIVATC
+1990 ATC
-2005 KITQE
+2005 SITQE
-2010 G
+2010 GA

>member
-22 SYREIM
+22 AFREIM

-97 RRLKFFVTGPAA
+97 RRLKFFVTGPAT

-122 RSGWSYESTVDTS
+122 RSGWSSESTVDTS
-135 LEKAVGYDFG
+135 VEKTIGYDFC
-145 NCKEALQLIADGF
+145 NCKEALQQMADGF
-158 ETEWEI
+158 ETEWEV
-164 IGKKIIL
+164 IGKKIVL

-198 RNYNDEIPL
+198 SNYNDEIPL

-216 RNIVFSRYGSKTL
+216 RNIVFSSYGAKTL

-244 SWEGGYSQSKAK
+244 SWESGYSSAKSK

-285 YPKWVGTVSEVIVV
+285 YPRRVGTVSEVIVV
-299 DAKKNLYDFVD
+299 DAAKNLYDFVD
-310 NTIPLTL
+310 NTIPLAL

-341 FDVAFTK
+341 FDVSFTK

-376 PASGDKYIVF
+376 PVAGDKYIVF
-386 HCSLPQSYINDP
+386 HCSLPQSYINDQ
-398 DTHTGAEWDVLRKA
+398 DTHTGAEWEVLRKA
-412 VAYLWDSCRPRFS
+412 VAYLWDSCQPRFS
-425 ISGKMDGIWSKLRWD
+425 ISGKMDGIWSKSRWD

-509 GDVYG
+509 GDVAG

-569 TDSLT
+569 TESLT
-574 SDTEIDPPLVWN
+574 SDTEIDPPIVWN
-586 ASAKRLECGLSYILH
+586 ASSKRMECGLSYILH
-601 RTVGVTDVRADGTE
+601 RTVGVTEVRADGTE
-615 GSRWTVRAATL
+615 GSRWTVSAATL
-626 ATDNDG
+626 TTDNDG

-655 ALSKKAMR
+655 ALSKKAMK
-663 MNAGGGAYNF
+663 MNAGDGAYNF

-695 EISPGRMTINR
+695 EISPGRMTVNR

-731 GGGTERNVSDLEG
+731 SGGKERDVSDLET
-744 DISGAAS
+744 DVNGA
-751 KADAAKAAADSASS
+751 KEAAKAARD
-765 AVSKLGSDTVFAL
+765 AVAKIDDDNVFTL
-778 VEKRSVRET
+778 LEKRSVRET

-813 DWRVVTAAMAEAT
+813 DWQVVTAAMAEAT

-927 YLKDGSGDTG
+927 YLKDGSGDAG

-947 EVGGVILSGSGTYH
+947 EGGGVILSGSGTYH

-977 DLTSKAAALST
+977 DLTSKAAALSS

-1021 YFEAQNDILSN
+1021 YLEAQNDILSN
-1032 APVSDYEFLKGVFR
+1032 APISDYEFLKKVFR

-1057 LTNMVAVTDTESGTV
+1057 LTNMAAVTDIGSGAV
-1072 TAGLNGSDLGKDG
+1072 TAGINGSDLGRDG
-1085 AHGKLMVFAG
+1085 AHGKLMMFAG
-1095 SRSAEEDDLK
+1095 SASASEDDLK
-1105 GAHTR
+1105 EAHTR
-1110 IYEDGTLVTDRIE
+1110 IYEDGTLVTDRIQ
-1123 AGGGSFE
+1123 ADGGRFNDVTVVGS
-1130 NVKVIGTLRNP
+1130 IRNP
-1141 FTIPAD
+1141 FTTPSD
-1147 RFDIDYSD
+1147 SFDTDFSD
-1155 NIAQQGGFIPIAYTV
+1155 NVAHLGGGGLTAAYTV
-1170 PCNTAQSGRVIRIVN
+1170 PCNTRQSGRVIRVVN
-1185 WKWGGEEQ
+1185 WKWDGSTQSG
-1193 VGASAIGLSDQNC
+1193 SSSIGLSDQSC

-1230 GDYARFYGWIVL
+1230 GDSARFYGWIVL

-1264 INCGSKP
+1264 INCGAKP
-1271 TLGSSYTFDASD
+1271 TFGKYYTFDATT
-1283 LSVERQSTGT
+1283 LSAERQSTGT

-1306 NGYVVMLTT
+1306 NGYVVLLTT

-1320 SDNVIVSSVKE
+1320 SNNVIVSSVKE
-1331 TRAGYFV
+1331 TRSGYFV

-1343 VQANYIDDVKVMFLI
+1343 VQANYIDDAKVMFLI
-1358 SNQSDFVNVENEVD
+1358 SNQSDFVNVANEVD
-1372 KNTIRDEVTGTTA
+1372 KDTARTDPPGTAATG
-1385 QGNGKLKLTVTPTT
+1385 GGKLKITVTPA
-1399 SKVRIDGTYVNVN
+1399 SAAVVIDGAAVSVY
-1412 GGTGVVTEDLSYGSH
+1412 GGSVAVELSYGSH

-1439 TFEVSISEGTVT
+1439 TFAVSISEGTVT

-1465 IVGLSQFSDSATF
+1465 IVGLTQFSDSAAF
-1478 SVQYTPSDVLAK
+1478 SVQYTPTDVLDK
-1490 YQGVTWSIV
+1490 YRGVTWSIV
-1499 SGSAYATIDQNGVV
+1499 SGSDYASINHSSGVV

-1518 AASSVVVIRATS
+1518 ASSSVVVIRATS
-1530 TYSTAIYAEKT
+1530 SYNTAIYAEKT
-1541 ISVTYAAGPEIS
+1541 VAVTYSAGPEIS
-1553 FSDDDNGV
+1553 FSDDVGGV
-1561 IRIGATETRVSCR
+1561 INVRASDTSVGNR
-1574 FQFRNLENLTAAVS
+1574 FQFANIEQLEASVS
-1588 GGLVDVDLQLTN
+1588 GDLSGASAAIN
-1600 DGVSSGEFEFSLAE
+1600 DDGVVNGEVTVTFDT
-1614 NTSSSERRGVV
+1614 NTSSSERRGTV
-1625 TVTGTRTDGNGT
+1625 TVTGTRT
-1637 YSKEVTIIQAAAA
+1637 
-1650 AIETYL
+1650 
-1656 RVTPATIN
+1656 
-1664 APADK
+1664 
-1669 KQYTTADGTLTI
+1669 
-1681 EANQSWTAEV
+1681 
-1691 TSGDDWLD
+1691 
-1699 IDSIDGTGDGTNVA
+1699 
-1713 IINTSNTGS
+1713 
-1722 ERTGTILFTGADG
+1722 
-1735 KTATVTVIQAAGAS
+1735 
-1749 SELDPSI
+1749 
-1756 SFLQDTFSVPATT
+1756 
-1769 TSVTQ
+1769 
-1774 RFSSKNLTGLTAT
+1774 
-1787 VTGALEGATVNLN
+1787 
-1800 EVSKT
+1800 
-1805 IVVNF
+1805 
-1810 RANTTSSERVSTVT
+1810 
-1824 VTGTRSDGKGTYS
+1824 DGKGTYS
-1837 KSFTITQ
+1837 KSFTIVQ
-1844 AASTSGTYL
+1844 AAAASQAAIPAWSLPSSYTY
-1853 LTVNV
+1853 
-1858 QPSDASVF
+1858 
-1866 VTIGSGS
+1866 
-1873 MTRYTGPVT
+1873 
-1882 VDEGVKVTVT
+1882 
-1892 AVKSGY
+1892 
-1898 AGRSETITMDSDKTL
+1898 DSDGSNYPDVL
-1913 DWTLPVA
+1913 
-1920 PSWTLT
+1920 
-1926 SQTVVD
+1926 
-1932 TGDDIPFR
+1932 
-1940 ITDEENVGWRVEC
+1940 ITDEGNVGWRLVLPDWIQTEGGLT
-1953 PSWCSFENGT
+1953 E
-1963 TSGTGSASMLLIVD
+1963 GTGTFSLMMTAES
-1977 GNDTGAERSGYVY
+1977 NTGAERSGTVR
-1990 LYDAGSRSNSIVATC
+1990 LVSADGSVTFAAC
-2005 KITQE
+2005 EITQKGVAPE
-2010 G
+2010 GILSVSPQTLRGEFLGAYGTDLGSVTVTSDQSWTAALSGDNLHHVAISPSSGTGNAVIRLTEIRGASFTESGTLTVTAADGNTATVSLIIKY

>member
-22 SYREIM
+22 AYREIM

-135 LEKAVGYDFG
+135 LEKTVGYDFG

-164 IGKKIIL
+164 IGKKIVL

-256 TFTTDSDG
+256 TFTSDSDG

-285 YPKWVGTVSEVIVV
+285 YPKRVGTVSEIIVV

-362 ATIDEVDMPSASFA
+362 ATIDEVDMPSSSFA

-601 RTVGVTDVRADGTE
+601 RTVGVTEVRADGTE
-615 GSRWTVRAATL
+615 GSRWTVTSATL
-626 ATDNDG
+626 TTDNDG

-655 ALSKKAMR
+655 ALSKKAMK
-663 MNAGGGAYNF
+663 MNAGDGAYNF

-695 EISPGRMTINR
+695 EISPGRMTVNR

-731 GGGTERNVSDLEG
+731 SGGKERDVSDLET
-744 DISGAAS
+744 DVNGA
-751 KADAAKAAADSASS
+751 KEAAKAARD
-765 AVSKLGSDTVFAL
+765 AVAKIDDDNVFTL
-778 VEKRSVRET
+778 LEKRSVRET

-813 DWRVVTAAMAEAT
+813 DWQVVTAAMAEAT

-927 YLKDGSGDTG
+927 YLKDGSGDAG

-947 EVGGVILSGSGTYH
+947 EGGGVILSGSGTYH

-1021 YFEAQNDILSN
+1021 YFEAQNDIISN

-1141 FTIPAD
+1141 FTIPVGS
-1147 RFDIDYSD
+1147 FDIDYSD
-1155 NIAQQGGFIPIAYTV
+1155 NIAQQGGFIPISYTV

-1230 GDYARFYGWIVL
+1230 GDSARFYGWIVL

-1264 INCGSKP
+1264 INCGAKP
-1271 TLGSSYTFDASD
+1271 TFGKYYTFDATT
-1283 LSVERQSTGT
+1283 LSAERQSTGT

-1306 NGYVVMLTT
+1306 NGYVVLLTT

-1331 TRAGYFV
+1331 TKAGYFV

-1343 VQANYIDDVKVMFLI
+1343 VQANYIDDAKVMFLI
-1358 SNQSDFVNVENEVD
+1358 SNQSDFVNVTNEVD
-1372 KNTIRDEVTGTTA
+1372 KDTIRDEVTGTTA
-1385 QGNGKLKLTVTPTT
+1385 QGNGRLKLTVTPTT
-1399 SKVRIDGTYVNVN
+1399 AKVRIDGTYVNVN

-1499 SGSAYATIDQNGVV
+1499 SGSAYASINQSTGEV

-1518 AASSVVVIRATS
+1518 ASSSVVVIRATS
-1530 TYSTAIYAEKT
+1530 SYNTAIYAEKT

-1553 FSDDDNGV
+1553 FSDDVGGV
-1561 IRIGATETRVSCR
+1561 VNVKASATSSANR
-1574 FQFRNLENLTAAVS
+1574 FQFANIGQLDASVTGSLS
-1588 GGLVDVDLQLTN
+1588 GASASVN
-1600 DGVSSGEFEFSLAE
+1600 DDGETSGEVRVTFAA
-1614 NTSSSERRGVV
+1614 NTSSSERRGTV
-1625 TVTGTRTDGNGT
+1625 TVTGKRTDGKGT
-1637 YSKEVTIIQAAAA
+1637 YSKSFTIVQAAAA
-1650 AIETYL
+1650 VTETYL

-1669 KQYTTADGTLTI
+1669 TQFTNADGTLTI

-1699 IDSIDGTGDGTNVA
+1699 IDAVDGTGDGTNG
-1713 IINTSNTGS
+1713 IILLESNTGS
-1722 ERTGTILFTGADG
+1722 ERTGTILFTSADG
-1735 KTATVTVIQAAGAS
+1735 KTATVTVIQAAAS
-1749 SELDPSI
+1749 
-1756 SFLQDTFSVPATT
+1756 QAAVPAW
-1769 TSVTQ
+1769 SLP
-1774 RFSSKNLTGLTAT
+1774 SSYTYD
-1787 VTGALEGATVNLN
+1787 
-1800 EVSKT
+1800 
-1805 IVVNF
+1805 
-1810 RANTTSSERVSTVT
+1810 
-1824 VTGTRSDGKGTYS
+1824 SDGSNYPDV
-1837 KSFTITQ
+1837 
-1844 AASTSGTYL
+1844 L
-1853 LTVNV
+1853 
-1858 QPSDASVF
+1858 
-1866 VTIGSGS
+1866 
-1873 MTRYTGPVT
+1873 
-1882 VDEGVKVTVT
+1882 
-1892 AVKSGY
+1892 
-1898 AGRSETITMDSDKTL
+1898 
-1913 DWTLPVA
+1913 
-1920 PSWTLT
+1920 
-1926 SQTVVD
+1926 
-1932 TGDDIPFR
+1932 
-1940 ITDEENVGWRVEC
+1940 ITDEGNVGWRLVLPDWIQTEGGLT
-1953 PSWCSFENGT
+1953 E
-1963 TSGTGSASMLLIVD
+1963 GTGTFSLMMTAES
-1977 GNDTGAERSGYVY
+1977 NTGAERSGTVR
-1990 LYDAGSRSNSIVATC
+1990 LVSADGSVTFAAC
-2005 KITQE
+2005 EITQKGVAPE
-2010 G
+2010 GILSVSPQTLRGEFLGAYGTDLGSVTVTSDQSWTAALSGDNLHHVAISPSNGTGNAVIRLTEIRGASFTESGTLTVTAADGKTATVSLIIKY

>member
-22 SYREIM
+22 AYREIM

-135 LEKAVGYDFG
+135 LEKTVGYDFG

-164 IGKKIIL
+164 IGKKIVL

-198 RNYNDEIPL
+198 KNYNDEIPL

-229 MMPKGVTVGYDGEKF
+229 MMPKGVTVGFDGDRF

-285 YPKWVGTVSEVIVV
+285 YPKRVGTVSEVIVV

-425 ISGKMDGIWSKLRWD
+425 ISGKMDGIWSRLRWD

-455 DERFSPEAFS
+455 DERFCPEAFS
-465 VRITAVTQFVNR
+465 VRITAVTKFVNR

-574 SDTEIDPPLVWN
+574 SNTEIDPPLVWN

-601 RTVGVTDVRADGTE
+601 RTVGVTEVRADGTE

-626 ATDNDG
+626 TTDNDG

-731 GGGTERNVSDLEG
+731 SGGTERNVSDLEG

-787 MQAISSIRGVI
+787 MQAISSINGVI
-798 KPNPGSVSREAVSGA
+798 KPNPGTVSGKAVSGA
-813 DWRVVTAAMAEAT
+813 EWQNVTSAMAEAA
-826 PALSDFA
+826 PALSDFV
-833 GWYRSMIA
+833 GWRRSMIA

-851 LTFSVGSACDVVVEF
+851 LDFSMGSACDVVVEF
-866 CSDAESRYD
+866 CSDGESRYD

-880 AMDEATELTKANAD
+880 AMDEPTELTKANAD

-910 VTKTYSLTAGTH
+910 VTKTYSLTAGKH

-947 EVGGVILSGSGTYH
+947 ESRGVILSGSGTYH
-961 AAHAEATA
+961 AAHAEAVL

-977 DLTSKAAALST
+977 GLTSKAVALST
-988 YLSGACALWA
+988 YLSGTCALWS
-998 DTDTAMEVT
+998 DTDTALDQT

-1021 YFEAQNDILSN
+1021 YLEAQNDILSN
-1032 APVSDYEFLKGVFR
+1032 APISDYEFLKKVFR

-1057 LTNMVAVTDTESGTV
+1057 LTNMAAVTDIGSGAV
-1072 TAGLNGSDLGKDG
+1072 TAGINGSDLGRDG
-1085 AHGKLMVFAG
+1085 AHGKLMMFAG
-1095 SRSAEEDDLK
+1095 SASASEDDLK
-1105 GAHTR
+1105 EAHTR
-1110 IYEDGTLVTDRIE
+1110 IYEDGTLVTDRIQ
-1123 AGGGSFE
+1123 ADGGRFNDVTVVGS
-1130 NVKVIGTLRNP
+1130 IRNP
-1141 FTIPAD
+1141 FTTPSD
-1147 RFDIDYSD
+1147 SFDTDFSD
-1155 NIAQQGGFIPIAYTV
+1155 NVAHLGGGGLTMGYTV
-1170 PCNTAQSGRVIRIVN
+1170 PCNTRQSGRVIRVVN
-1185 WKWGGEEQ
+1185 WKWGGSTQ
-1193 VGASAIGLSDQNC
+1193 SGSSSIGLSDQSC

-1230 GDYARFYGWIVL
+1230 GDSARFYGWIVL

-1264 INCGSKP
+1264 INCGAKP
-1271 TLGSSYTFDASD
+1271 TFGKYYTFDATT
-1283 LSVERQSTGT
+1283 LSAERQSTGT

-1306 NGYVVMLTT
+1306 NGYVVLLTT

-1320 SDNVIVSSVKE
+1320 SNNVIVSSVKE
-1331 TRAGYFV
+1331 TRSGYFV

-1343 VQANYIDDVKVMFLI
+1343 VQANYIDDAKVMFLI
-1358 SNQSDFVNVENEVD
+1358 SNQSDFVNVANEVD
-1372 KNTIRDEVTGTTA
+1372 KDTARTDPPGTAATG
-1385 QGNGKLKLTVTPTT
+1385 GGKLKITVTPA
-1399 SKVRIDGTYVNVN
+1399 SAAVVIDGAAVSVY
-1412 GGTGVVTEDLSYGSH
+1412 GGSVAVELRYGSH

-1439 TFEVSISEGTVT
+1439 TFAVSISEGTVT

-1465 IVGLSQFSDSATF
+1465 IVGLTQFSDSAAF
-1478 SVQYTPSDVLAK
+1478 SVQYTPTDVLDK
-1490 YQGVTWSIV
+1490 YRGVTWSVV

-1518 AASSVVVIRATS
+1518 ASSSVVVIRATS
-1530 TYSTAIYAEKT
+1530 SYSTAIYAEKT
-1541 ISVTYAAGPEIS
+1541 VAVTYSAGPDIS
-1553 FSDDDNGV
+1553 FSDDVGGV
-1561 IRIGATETRVSCR
+1561 INVRASDTSVGNR
-1574 FQFRNLENLTAAVS
+1574 FQFANIGQLEASVTGSLS
-1588 GGLVDVDLQLTN
+1588 GASASVN
-1600 DGVSSGEFEFSLAE
+1600 YDGETSGEVRVTFAA
-1614 NTSSSERRGVV
+1614 NTSSSERRGTV
-1625 TVTGTRTDGNGT
+1625 TVTGTRTDGKGT
-1637 YSKEVTIIQAAAA
+1637 YSKSFTIVQAAAA
-1650 AIETYL
+1650 ATETYL

-1669 KQYTTADGTLTI
+1669 TQFTNADGTLTI

-1699 IDSIDGTGDGTNVA
+1699 IDAVDGTGDGTNG
-1713 IINTSNTGS
+1713 IMLLESNTGA
-1722 ERTGTILFTGADG
+1722 ERTGTIVFTGADG
-1735 KTATVTVIQAAGAS
+1735 TAVTATVTQEAAEESDALPDGYAEIAGAGNGTGGTGGYIDTDFIVGS
-1749 SELDPSI
+1749 SDR
-1756 SFLQDTFSVPATT
+1756 
-1769 TSVTQ
+1769 VTLRMTRGGDLPQ
-1774 RFSSKNLTGLTAT
+1774 ACAFWGWRRSGNYLGSSQCYTNYNQSSGLF
-1787 VTGALEGATVNLN
+1787 AL
-1800 EVSKT
+1800 
-1805 IVVNF
+1805 
-1810 RANTTSSERVSTVT
+1810 
-1824 VTGTRSDGKGTYS
+1824 
-1837 KSFTITQ
+1837 
-1844 AASTSGTYL
+1844 
-1853 LTVNV
+1853 
-1858 QPSDASVF
+1858 
-1866 VTIGSGS
+1866 TIG
-1873 MTRYTGPVT
+1873 GPVKFGN
-1882 VDEGVKVTVT
+1882 VN
-1892 AVKSGY
+1892 Y
-1898 AGRSETITMDSDKTL
+1898 
-1913 DWTLPVA
+1913 
-1920 PSWTLT
+1920 
-1926 SQTVVD
+1926 
-1932 TGDDIPFR
+1932 GDGEHELAIDF
-1940 ITDEENVGWRVEC
+1940 GW
-1953 PSWCSFENGT
+1953 
-1963 TSGTGSASMLLIVD
+1963 GSASLDGSTVSAASGSSFSFSNPFGADGSAVYPAHLLAFNNMGTADSIAANWYINGYTVERGGTKAVNMVPAKRTSD
-1977 GNDTGAERSGYVY
+1977 GAVGMYDTVRGRFFAS
-1990 LYDAGSRSNSIVATC
+1990 ANSTPLVE
-2005 KITQE
+2005 QQ
-2010 G
+2010 

>member
-22 SYREIM
+22 AYREIM

-135 LEKAVGYDFG
+135 LEKTVGYDFG

-158 ETEWEI
+158 EAEWEI
-164 IGKKIIL
+164 IGKKIVL

-198 RNYNDEIPL
+198 KNYNDEIPL

-216 RNIVFSRYGSKTL
+216 RNIVSSKYGAKTL

-244 SWEGGYSQSKAK
+244 SWESGYSQSKAK

-279 LDCSEI
+279 LDCSDI
-285 YPKWVGTVSEVIVV
+285 YPKRVGTVSEVIVV

-310 NTIPLTL
+310 NAIPLSL

-341 FDVAFTK
+341 FDVAFVK

-376 PASGDKYIVF
+376 PAQGDKYIVF

-398 DTHTGAEWDVLRKA
+398 DTHTGAEWDVLRRA

-425 ISGKMDGIWSKLRWD
+425 ISGKMDGIWSRSRWD
-440 SIGGNIV
+440 SIGGNMV

-496 SIRDVKGDVVTTQ
+496 SIREVRGDVVTTQ

-601 RTVGVTDVRADGTE
+601 RTVGVTEVRADGTE
-615 GSRWTVRAATL
+615 GSRWTVTAATL
-626 ATDNDG
+626 TTDNDG

-663 MNAGGGAYNF
+663 MNAGDGAYNF

-695 EISPGRMTINR
+695 EISPGRMTVNR

-712 STYFD
+712 GTYFD
-717 LVNGVIGGNIKFLG
+717 LVNGVIGGNITFKAGSSGLENLSEWKG
-731 GGGTERNVSDLEG
+731 KQEQIDKALSDA
-744 DISGAAS
+744 GAAGS
-751 KADAAKAAADSASS
+751 KADKASDEAGKAKAAADSASS

-813 DWRVVTAAMAEAT
+813 DWQVVTAAMAEAT

-880 AMDEATELTKANAD
+880 AVDEATELTKANAD

-927 YLKDGSGDTG
+927 YLKDGSGNTG

-947 EVGGVILSGSGTYH
+947 EGGGVILSGSGTYH

-969 HGLTAKAA
+969 HGLTARAA

-998 DTDTAMEVT
+998 DTDTAMEAT

-1141 FTIPAD
+1141 FTIPAGS
-1147 RFDIDYSD
+1147 FDIDYSD
-1155 NIAQQGGFIPIAYTV
+1155 NIAQQGGSIPISYTV

-1193 VGASAIGLSDQNC
+1193 VGASAVGLSDQNC

-1230 GDYARFYGWIVL
+1230 GDSARFYGWIVL
-1242 QRTDLMTTKAYGRH
+1242 QRTDLMTSKAYGRH

-1264 INCGSKP
+1264 INCGANP
-1271 TLGSSYTFDASD
+1271 TFGNYYTFDATT
-1283 LSVERQSTGT
+1283 LSAERQSTGT

-1306 NGYVVMLTT
+1306 NGYVVLLTT

-1343 VQANYIDDVKVMFLI
+1343 VQANYIDDAKVMFLI
-1358 SNQSDFVNVENEVD
+1358 SNQSDFVNVTNEVD
-1372 KNTIRDEVTGTTA
+1372 KDTIRDEVTGTTA
-1385 QGNGKLKLTVTPTT
+1385 QGNGRLKLTVTPTT
-1399 SKVRIDGTYVNVN
+1399 AKVRIDGTYVSVN

-1439 TFEVSISEGTVT
+1439 TFEAGISEGTVT

-1478 SVQYTPSDVLAK
+1478 SVRYTPSDVLAK

-1499 SGSAYATIDQNGVV
+1499 SGSAYASINQSTGEV

-1530 TYSTAIYAEKT
+1530 AYNTAIYAEKT
-1541 ISVTYAAGPEIS
+1541 ISVTYAAGPDIS
-1553 FSDDDNGV
+1553 FSEDDNGV
-1561 IRIGATETRVSCR
+1561 INVRASDTSSANR
-1574 FQFRNLENLTAAVS
+1574 FQFANIEQLEASVTGSLS
-1588 GGLVDVDLQLTN
+1588 GASASVND
-1600 DGVSSGEFEFSLAE
+1600 DGVAIGEVRVTFAA
-1614 NTSSSERRGVV
+1614 NTSSSERRGTV
-1625 TVTGTRTDGNGT
+1625 TVSGTRT
-1637 YSKEVTIIQAAAA
+1637 
-1650 AIETYL
+1650 
-1656 RVTPATIN
+1656 
-1664 APADK
+1664 
-1669 KQYTTADGTLTI
+1669 
-1681 EANQSWTAEV
+1681 
-1691 TSGDDWLD
+1691 
-1699 IDSIDGTGDGTNVA
+1699 
-1713 IINTSNTGS
+1713 
-1722 ERTGTILFTGADG
+1722 
-1735 KTATVTVIQAAGAS
+1735 
-1749 SELDPSI
+1749 
-1756 SFLQDTFSVPATT
+1756 
-1769 TSVTQ
+1769 
-1774 RFSSKNLTGLTAT
+1774 
-1787 VTGALEGATVNLN
+1787 
-1800 EVSKT
+1800 
-1805 IVVNF
+1805 
-1810 RANTTSSERVSTVT
+1810 
-1824 VTGTRSDGKGTYS
+1824 DGKGTYS
-1837 KSFTITQ
+1837 KSFTIVQ
-1844 AASTSGTYL
+1844 AAAKAAATWDLPATLAFEAGGDGTVFNITDKDSAGWR
-1853 LTVNV
+1853 LTLPDWCFV
-1858 QPSDASVF
+1858 SDGI
-1866 VTIGSGS
+1866 TEGSG
-1873 MTRYTGPVT
+1873 
-1882 VDEGVKVTVT
+1882 DH
-1892 AVKSGY
+1892 
-1898 AGRSETITMDSDKTL
+1898 ETDL
-1913 DWTLPVA
+1913 VA
-1920 PSWTLT
+1920 
-1926 SQTVVD
+1926 
-1932 TGDDIPFR
+1932 R
-1940 ITDEENVGWRVEC
+1940 A
-1953 PSWCSFENGT
+1953 NGT
-1963 TSGTGSASMLLIVD
+1963 AEERTGHV
-1977 GNDTGAERSGYVY
+1977 T
-1990 LYDAGSRSNSIVATC
+1990 LYPAGSSTMTKRCEV
-2005 KITQE
+2005 TQKADTTIE
-2010 G
+2010 QE

>member
-22 SYREIM
+22 AYREIM

-122 RSGWSYESTVDTS
+122 RSGWSSESTVDTS
-135 LEKAVGYDFG
+135 VEKTIGYDFC
-145 NCKEALQLIADGF
+145 NCKEALQQMADGF

-164 IGKKIIL
+164 MGKKIIL

-198 RNYNDEIPL
+198 KNYNDEIPL

-216 RNIVFSRYGSKTL
+216 RNIVFSKYGSKTL

-244 SWEGGYSQSKAK
+244 SWEGGYSQPKGK

-269 VGATSECDGA
+269 VGTTSECDGA

-285 YPKWVGTVSEVIVV
+285 YPRRVGTVSEVIVV
-299 DAKKNLYDFVD
+299 NESKNEYDFTD
-310 NTIPLTL
+310 NTIPLAL
-317 DYAECATSE
+317 DYSSNDVRTAEK
-326 TMTVIFQT
+326 MTVIFQT

-341 FDVAFTK
+341 FEVDFVKSYGGT
-348 RKADVVVNRFAIVP
+348 VVNRFKIAP
-362 ATIDEVDMPSASFA
+362 ATIDEVDMPSSSFA
-376 PASGDKYIVF
+376 PVAGDKYIVF
-386 HCSLPQSYINDP
+386 HCSLPQSYINYP

-425 ISGKMDGIWSKLRWD
+425 ISGKMDGIWSRLRWD

-601 RTVGVTDVRADGTE
+601 RTVGVTEVRADGTE
-615 GSRWTVRAATL
+615 GSRWTVTAATL
-626 ATDNDG
+626 TTDNDG

-663 MNAGGGAYNF
+663 MNAGDGAYNF

-695 EISPGRMTINR
+695 EISPGRMTVNR

-712 STYFD
+712 GTYFD

-731 GGGTERNVSDLEG
+731 SGGTERNVSDLEG

-751 KADAAKAAADSASS
+751 KADAAKAAAYSASS

-851 LTFSVGSACDVVVEF
+851 LTFSVGCACDVVVEF

-927 YLKDGSGDTG
+927 YLKDGSVDTG

-947 EVGGVILSGSGTYH
+947 EGGGVILSGSGTYH
-961 AAHAEATA
+961 AAHAEAVL

-998 DTDTAMEVT
+998 DTDTAMGVT

-1057 LTNMVAVTDTESGTV
+1057 LTNMVAITDTKSVTV
-1072 TAGLNGSDLGKDG
+1072 TAGLNGSDLGKDR

-1095 SRSAEEDDLK
+1095 SRSADEDDLK

-1123 AGGGSFE
+1123 AGGGLFE

-1141 FTIPAD
+1141 FTIPAGS
-1147 RFDIDYSD
+1147 FDIDYSD
-1155 NIAQQGGFIPIAYTV
+1155 NIAQQGGFIPISYTV

-1230 GDYARFYGWIVL
+1230 GDSARFYGWIVL

-1264 INCGSKP
+1264 INCGSQP

-1306 NGYVVMLTT
+1306 NGYVVLLTT

-1320 SDNVIVSSVKE
+1320 SNNVIVSSVKE
-1331 TRAGYFV
+1331 TKAGYFV

-1343 VQANYIDDVKVMFLI
+1343 VQANYIDDVKVMFLV
-1358 SNQSDFVNVENEVD
+1358 SNQSDFVNVTNEVD
-1372 KNTIRDEVTGTTA
+1372 KGTIRDEVTGTTA

-1399 SKVRIDGTYVNVN
+1399 AKVRIDGTYVNVN

-1451 KTVTLEEAPLTGLS
+1451 KTVALEEAPLTGIS

-1541 ISVTYAAGPEIS
+1541 VAVTYSAGPDIS
-1553 FSDDDNGV
+1553 FSDDVGGV
-1561 IRIGATETRVSCR
+1561 INVRASDTSSANR
-1574 FQFRNLENLTAAVS
+1574 FQFANIGQLEASVTGSLS
-1588 GGLVDVDLQLTN
+1588 GASASVN
-1600 DGVSSGEFEFSLAE
+1600 DDGETSGEVWVTFAA
-1614 NTSSSERRGVV
+1614 NTSSSERRGTV
-1625 TVTGTRTDGNGT
+1625 TVTGTRTDGKGT
-1637 YSKEVTIIQAAAA
+1637 YSKSFTIVQAAAA
-1650 AIETYL
+1650 VTETYL

-1669 KQYTTADGTLTI
+1669 TQFTNADGTLTI

-1699 IDSIDGTGDGTNVA
+1699 IDAVNGTGDGTNG
-1713 IINTSNTGS
+1713 IILLESNTGS

-1735 KTATVTVIQAAGAS
+1735 KTATVTVIQAAAS
-1749 SELDPSI
+1749 
-1756 SFLQDTFSVPATT
+1756 QAAVPAW
-1769 TSVTQ
+1769 SLP
-1774 RFSSKNLTGLTAT
+1774 SSYTYD
-1787 VTGALEGATVNLN
+1787 
-1800 EVSKT
+1800 
-1805 IVVNF
+1805 
-1810 RANTTSSERVSTVT
+1810 
-1824 VTGTRSDGKGTYS
+1824 SDGSNYPDV
-1837 KSFTITQ
+1837 
-1844 AASTSGTYL
+1844 L
-1853 LTVNV
+1853 
-1858 QPSDASVF
+1858 
-1866 VTIGSGS
+1866 
-1873 MTRYTGPVT
+1873 
-1882 VDEGVKVTVT
+1882 
-1892 AVKSGY
+1892 
-1898 AGRSETITMDSDKTL
+1898 
-1913 DWTLPVA
+1913 
-1920 PSWTLT
+1920 
-1926 SQTVVD
+1926 
-1932 TGDDIPFR
+1932 
-1940 ITDEENVGWRVEC
+1940 ITDEGNVGWRLVLPDWIQTEGGMT
-1953 PSWCSFENGT
+1953 E
-1963 TSGTGSASMLLIVD
+1963 GTGTFSLMMTAES
-1977 GNDTGAERSGYVY
+1977 NTGAERSGTVR
-1990 LYDAGSRSNSIVATC
+1990 LVSADGSVTFAAC
-2005 KITQE
+2005 EITQKGVAPE
-2010 G
+2010 GILSVSPQTLRGEFLGAYGTDLGSVTVTSDQSWTAALSGDNLHHVAISPSSGTGNAVIRLTEIRGASFTESGTLTVTAADGKTATVSLIIKY

>member
-22 SYREIM
+22 AYREIM

-122 RSGWSYESTVDTS
+122 RSGWSSESTVDTS
-135 LEKAVGYDFG
+135 VEKTIGYDFC
-145 NCKEALQLIADGF
+145 NCKEALQQMADGF

-164 IGKKIIL
+164 TGKKIVL
-171 GKVEHGKATPVSM
+171 GKVEHGKAAPVSM

-198 RNYNDEIPL
+198 KNYNDEIPL

-216 RNIVFSRYGSKTL
+216 RNIVFSKYGAKTL
-229 MMPKGVTVGYDGEKF
+229 MMPKGVTIGYDGEKF
-244 SWEGGYSQSKAK
+244 SWESGYSQAKAK

-269 VGATSECDGA
+269 AGATSECDGA

-285 YPKWVGTVSEVIVV
+285 YPKRVGTVSEVIVV

-310 NTIPLTL
+310 NTIPLAL

-341 FDVAFTK
+341 FDVSFTK
-348 RKADVVVNRFAIVP
+348 REGYAVVNRFEIAP

-376 PASGDKYIVF
+376 PADGDKYIVF
-386 HCSLPQSYINDP
+386 HCSLPQSYVNDP

-425 ISGKMDGIWSKLRWD
+425 ISGKMDGIWSKSRWD

-496 SIRDVKGDVVTTQ
+496 SIREVRGDVVTTQ
-509 GDVYG
+509 GDVAG

-563 SLQYWF
+563 GLQYWF
-569 TDSLT
+569 TESLA
-574 SDTEIDPPLVWN
+574 SDKEIDPPLAWN
-586 ASAKRLECGLSYILH
+586 AAAKRMECGKSYVLH
-601 RTVGVTDVRADGTE
+601 KTVGVTDVRADGSE
-615 GSRWTVRAATL
+615 GSRWTVSAATL
-626 ATDNDG
+626 TSDSDG
-632 NVLDADSYY
+632 NALDADSYY
-641 YLYIKAAANGTASF
+641 YLYIKAAANGTATF
-655 ALSKKAMR
+655 ALMRKAMK
-663 MNAGGGAYNF
+663 MNGGDGSYNF

-695 EISPGRMTINR
+695 EISPGRMTVNR

-712 STYFD
+712 ETYFD
-717 LVNGVIGGNIKFLG
+717 LVNGVIGGNITFKAGSSGLENLSEWKG
-731 GGGTERNVSDLEG
+731 KQEQIDKALSDA
-744 DISGAAS
+744 GAAGS
-751 KADAAKAAADSASS
+751 KADKASDEAGKARAAANAAKAAADSASS

-798 KPNPGSVSREAVSGA
+798 KPNPVSVSREAVSGA
-813 DWRVVTAAMAEAT
+813 DWQVVTAAMAEAT

-866 CSDAESRYD
+866 CSDAESLYD

-927 YLKDGSGDTG
+927 YLKDGSVDTG

-947 EVGGVILSGSGTYH
+947 ESRGVILSGSGTYH
-961 AAHAEATA
+961 AAHAEAVL

-977 DLTSKAAALST
+977 DLTSKAVALST
-988 YLSGACALWA
+988 YLSGTCALWS
-998 DTDTAMEVT
+998 DTDTALEET
-1007 TPTFRETVYSLLRS
+1007 TPAFRETVYSLLRS
-1021 YFEAQNDILSN
+1021 YLEAQNDILSN
-1032 APVSDYEFLKGVFR
+1032 APASDYEFLKKVFR

-1057 LTNMVAVTDTESGTV
+1057 LTNMAAVTDIGSGAV
-1072 TAGLNGSDLGKDG
+1072 TAGINGSDLGRDG
-1085 AHGKLMVFAG
+1085 AHGKLMMFAG
-1095 SRSAEEDDLK
+1095 SASASEDDLK
-1105 GAHTR
+1105 EAHTR
-1110 IYEDGTLVTDRIE
+1110 IYEDGTLVTDRIQ
-1123 AGGGSFE
+1123 ADGGRFNDVTVVGS
-1130 NVKVIGTLRNP
+1130 IRNP
-1141 FTIPAD
+1141 FTTPSD
-1147 RFDIDYSD
+1147 SFDTDFSD
-1155 NIAQQGGFIPIAYTV
+1155 NVAHLGGGVLTAAYTV
-1170 PCNTAQSGRVIRIVN
+1170 PCNTRQSGRVIRVVN
-1185 WKWGGEEQ
+1185 WKWDGSTQSG
-1193 VGASAIGLSDQNC
+1193 SSSIGLSDQSC

-1230 GDYARFYGWIVL
+1230 GDSARFYGWIVL

-1264 INCGSKP
+1264 INCGAKP
-1271 TLGSSYTFDASD
+1271 TFGKYYTFDATT
-1283 LSVERQSTGT
+1283 LSAERQSTGT

-1306 NGYVVMLTT
+1306 NGYVVLLTT

-1320 SDNVIVSSVKE
+1320 SNNVIVSSVKE
-1331 TRAGYFV
+1331 TRSGYFV

-1343 VQANYIDDVKVMFLI
+1343 VQANYIDDAKVMFLI
-1358 SNQSDFVNVENEVD
+1358 SNQSDFVNVANEVD
-1372 KNTIRDEVTGTTA
+1372 KDTARTDPPGTAATGW
-1385 QGNGKLKLTVTPTT
+1385 GKLKITVTPA
-1399 SKVRIDGTYVNVN
+1399 SAAVVIDGAAVSVY
-1412 GGTGVVTEDLSYGSH
+1412 GGSVAVELSYGSH

-1439 TFEVSISEGTVT
+1439 TFAVSISEGTVT

-1465 IVGLSQFSDSATF
+1465 IVGLSQFSDSAAF
-1478 SVQYTPSDVLAK
+1478 SVQYTPADVLDK
-1490 YQGVTWSIV
+1490 YRGVTWSIV
-1499 SGSAYATIDQNGVV
+1499 SGSDYASINQSTGEV

-1518 AASSVVVIRATS
+1518 ASSSVVVIRATS
-1530 TYSTAIYAEKT
+1530 SYSAAIYAEKT
-1541 ISVTYAAGPEIS
+1541 VAVTYSAGPVIS
-1553 FSDDDNGV
+1553 FSDDVGGV
-1561 IRIGATETRVSCR
+1561 INVRASDTSVGNR
-1574 FQFRNLENLTAAVS
+1574 FQFSNIGQLEATVTGSLS
-1588 GGLVDVDLQLTN
+1588 GASASVN
-1600 DGVSSGEFEFSLAE
+1600 DDGETSGEVRVTFAA
-1614 NTSSSERRGVV
+1614 NTSSSDRRGTV
-1625 TVTGTRTDGNGT
+1625 TVSGTRT
-1637 YSKEVTIIQAAAA
+1637 
-1650 AIETYL
+1650 
-1656 RVTPATIN
+1656 
-1664 APADK
+1664 
-1669 KQYTTADGTLTI
+1669 
-1681 EANQSWTAEV
+1681 
-1691 TSGDDWLD
+1691 
-1699 IDSIDGTGDGTNVA
+1699 
-1713 IINTSNTGS
+1713 
-1722 ERTGTILFTGADG
+1722 
-1735 KTATVTVIQAAGAS
+1735 
-1749 SELDPSI
+1749 
-1756 SFLQDTFSVPATT
+1756 
-1769 TSVTQ
+1769 
-1774 RFSSKNLTGLTAT
+1774 
-1787 VTGALEGATVNLN
+1787 
-1800 EVSKT
+1800 
-1805 IVVNF
+1805 
-1810 RANTTSSERVSTVT
+1810 
-1824 VTGTRSDGKGTYS
+1824 DGKGTYS
-1837 KSFTITQ
+1837 KSFTIVQ
-1844 AASTSGTYL
+1844 AAAASQAAIPAWSLPSSYTY
-1853 LTVNV
+1853 
-1858 QPSDASVF
+1858 
-1866 VTIGSGS
+1866 
-1873 MTRYTGPVT
+1873 
-1882 VDEGVKVTVT
+1882 
-1892 AVKSGY
+1892 
-1898 AGRSETITMDSDKTL
+1898 DSDGSNYPDVL
-1913 DWTLPVA
+1913 
-1920 PSWTLT
+1920 
-1926 SQTVVD
+1926 
-1932 TGDDIPFR
+1932 
-1940 ITDEENVGWRVEC
+1940 ITDEGNVGWRLVLPDWIQTEGGLT
-1953 PSWCSFENGT
+1953 E
-1963 TSGTGSASMLLIVD
+1963 GTGTFSLMMTAES
-1977 GNDTGAERSGYVY
+1977 NTGAERSGTVR
-1990 LYDAGSRSNSIVATC
+1990 LVSADGSVTFAAC
-2005 KITQE
+2005 EITQKGVAPE
-2010 G
+2010 GILSVSPQTLRGEFLGAYGTDLGSVTVTSDQSWTAALSGDNLHHVAISPSSGTGNAVIRLTEIRGASFTESGTLTVTAADGNTATVSLIIKY

>member
-22 SYREIM
+22 AYREIM

-122 RSGWSYESTVDTS
+122 RSGWSCESTVDAS
-135 LEKAVGYDFG
+135 LEKTVGYDFG

-164 IGKKIIL
+164 IGRKIVL
-171 GKVEHGKATPVSM
+171 GKVERGKATPVSM

-198 RNYNDEIPL
+198 KNYNDEIPL

-216 RNIVFSRYGSKTL
+216 RNIVFSKYGAKTL
-229 MMPKGVTVGYDGEKF
+229 MMPKGVTIGYDGEKF
-244 SWEGGYSQSKAK
+244 SWESGYSQAKAK

-269 VGATSECDGA
+269 AGATSECDGA

-285 YPKWVGTVSEVIVV
+285 YPKRVGTVSEVIVV

-310 NTIPLTL
+310 NTIPLSL

-341 FDVAFTK
+341 FDVSFTK
-348 RKADVVVNRFAIVP
+348 RKGDAIVNRFEIAP

-376 PASGDKYIVF
+376 PADGDKYIVF
-386 HCSLPQSYINDP
+386 HCSLPQSYVNNP

-425 ISGKMDGIWSKLRWD
+425 ISGKMDGIWSKSRWD

-496 SIRDVKGDVVTTQ
+496 SIREVRGDVVTTQ
-509 GDVYG
+509 GDVAG

-569 TDSLT
+569 TESLT

-601 RTVGVTDVRADGTE
+601 RTVGVTEVRADGTE
-615 GSRWTVRAATL
+615 GSRWTVTAATL

-663 MNAGGGAYNF
+663 MNAGDGAYNF

-695 EISPGRMTINR
+695 EISPGRMTVNR

-712 STYFD
+712 GTYFD
-717 LVNGVIGGNIKFLG
+717 LVNGVIGGNITFKAGSSGLENLSEWKG
-731 GGGTERNVSDLEG
+731 KQDQIDKALSDA
-744 DISGAAS
+744 GAAGS
-751 KADAAKAAADSASS
+751 KADKASDEAGKARAAANAAKAAADSASS

-787 MQAISSIRGVI
+787 MLAISSIKGVI
-798 KPNPGSVSREAVSGA
+798 KPNPGTVSGKAVSGPEWQ
-813 DWRVVTAAMAEAT
+813 DVTSAMAEAA
-826 PALSDFA
+826 PALSDFV
-833 GWYRSMIA
+833 GWRRSMIA

-851 LTFSVGSACDVVVEF
+851 LDFSMGSACDVVVEF
-866 CSDAESRYD
+866 CSDGESRYD

-880 AMDEATELTKANAD
+880 AMDEPTELTKANAD

-903 KQGIANK
+903 RQGVANK
-910 VTKTYSLTAGTH
+910 VTKTYSLAAGAH
-922 TLQII
+922 ALQII
-927 YLKDGSGDTG
+927 YLKDGSGDAG

-947 EVGGVILSGSGTYH
+947 ERGGVILSGSGTYH
-961 AAHAEATA
+961 AAHAEAVL

-977 DLTSKAAALST
+977 GLTSKAVALST
-988 YLSGACALWA
+988 YLSGTCALWS
-998 DTDTAMEVT
+998 DTDTALEET
-1007 TPTFRETVYSLLRS
+1007 TPAFRETVYSLLRS
-1021 YFEAQNDILSN
+1021 YLEAQNDILSN
-1032 APVSDYEFLKGVFR
+1032 APISDYEFLKKVFR

-1057 LTNMVAVTDTESGTV
+1057 LTNMAAVTDIGSGAV
-1072 TAGLNGSDLGKDG
+1072 TAGINGSDLGRDG
-1085 AHGKLMVFAG
+1085 AHGKLMMFAG
-1095 SRSAEEDDLK
+1095 SASASEDDLK
-1105 GAHTR
+1105 EAHTR
-1110 IYEDGTLVTDRIE
+1110 IYEDGTLVTDRIQ
-1123 AGGGSFE
+1123 ADGGRFNDVTVVGS
-1130 NVKVIGTLRNP
+1130 IRNP
-1141 FTIPAD
+1141 FTTPSD
-1147 RFDIDYSD
+1147 SFDTDFSD
-1155 NIAQQGGFIPIAYTV
+1155 NVAHLGGGGLTAAYTV
-1170 PCNTAQSGRVIRIVN
+1170 PCNTRQSGRVIRVVN
-1185 WKWGGEEQ
+1185 WKWDGSTQSG
-1193 VGASAIGLSDQNC
+1193 SSSIGLSDQSC

-1230 GDYARFYGWIVL
+1230 GDSARFYGWIVL

-1264 INCGSKP
+1264 INCGAKP
-1271 TLGSSYTFDASD
+1271 TFGKYYTFDATT
-1283 LSVERQSTGT
+1283 LSAERQSTGT

-1306 NGYVVMLTT
+1306 NGYVVLLTT

-1320 SDNVIVSSVKE
+1320 SNNVIVSSVKE
-1331 TRAGYFV
+1331 TRSGYFV

-1343 VQANYIDDVKVMFLI
+1343 VQANYIDDAKVMFLI
-1358 SNQSDFVNVENEVD
+1358 SNQSDFVNVANEVD
-1372 KNTIRDEVTGTTA
+1372 KDTARTDPPGTAATG
-1385 QGNGKLKLTVTPTT
+1385 GGKLKITVTPA
-1399 SKVRIDGTYVNVN
+1399 SAAVVIDGAAVSVY
-1412 GGTGVVTEDLSYGSH
+1412 GGSVTVELSYGSH

-1439 TFEVSISEGTVT
+1439 TLAVTVSEGTVA
-1451 KTVTLEEAPLTGLS
+1451 KTVELEEAQLTGLS
-1465 IVGLSQFSDSATF
+1465 ISGPSQFSDSAEF
-1478 SVQYTPSDVLAK
+1478 SAQYTPSDVLSK
-1490 YQGVTWSIV
+1490 YRGVTWSVV
-1499 SGSAYATIDQNGVV
+1499 SGSAYASIDQSTGVM

-1518 AASSVVVIRATS
+1518 ASSSVVVIRATS
-1530 TYSTAIYAEKT
+1530 SYNTAIYAEKT
-1541 ISVTYAAGPEIS
+1541 VAVTYSAGPDIS
-1553 FSDDDNGV
+1553 FSDDVGGV
-1561 IRIGATETRVSCR
+1561 INVRASDTSVGNR
-1574 FQFRNLENLTAAVS
+1574 FQFANIGQLEAYVTGSLS
-1588 GGLVDVDLQLTN
+1588 GASASVN
-1600 DGVSSGEFEFSLAE
+1600 DDGETSGEVRVTFAA
-1614 NTSSSERRGVV
+1614 NTSSSERRGTV
-1625 TVTGTRTDGNGT
+1625 TVTGTRTDGKGT
-1637 YSKEVTIIQAAAA
+1637 YSKSFTIVQAEAAVT
-1650 AIETYL
+1650 ETYL

-1669 KQYTTADGTLTI
+1669 TQFTNADGTLTI
-1681 EANQSWTAEV
+1681 VANQSWTAEV

-1699 IDSIDGTGDGTNVA
+1699 IDAVDGTGDGTNG
-1713 IINTSNTGS
+1713 IMLLESNTGA
-1722 ERTGTILFTGADG
+1722 ERTGTIVFTGADG
-1735 KTATVTVIQAAGAS
+1735 TAV
-1749 SELDPSI
+1749 
-1756 SFLQDTFSVPATT
+1756 
-1769 TSVTQ
+1769 
-1774 RFSSKNLTGLTAT
+1774 
-1787 VTGALEGATVNLN
+1787 
-1800 EVSKT
+1800 
-1805 IVVNF
+1805 
-1810 RANTTSSERVSTVT
+1810 TVT
-1824 VTGTRSDGKGTYS
+1824 VT
-1837 KSFTITQ
+1837 Q
-1844 AASTSGTYL
+1844 EAAEE
-1853 LTVNV
+1853 
-1858 QPSDASVF
+1858 SDALPDGYAEIAGAGNGTGGTGGYIDTDFIVGSSDRVTLRMTRGGDLPQACAF
-1866 VTIGSGS
+1866 WGWRRSGNYLGSSQCYTNYNQSSGLFALTIG
-1873 MTRYTGPVT
+1873 GPVKFGN
-1882 VDEGVKVTVT
+1882 VN
-1892 AVKSGY
+1892 Y
-1898 AGRSETITMDSDKTL
+1898 
-1913 DWTLPVA
+1913 
-1920 PSWTLT
+1920 
-1926 SQTVVD
+1926 
-1932 TGDDIPFR
+1932 GDGEHELAIDF
-1940 ITDEENVGWRVEC
+1940 GW
-1953 PSWCSFENGT
+1953 
-1963 TSGTGSASMLLIVD
+1963 GSASLDGSTVSAASGSSFSFSNPFGADGSAVYPAHLLAFNNMGTADSIAANWYINGYTVERGGTKAVNMVPAKRTSD
-1977 GNDTGAERSGYVY
+1977 GAVGMYDTVRGRFFAS
-1990 LYDAGSRSNSIVATC
+1990 ANSTPLVE
-2005 KITQE
+2005 QQ
-2010 G
+2010 

>member
-22 SYREIM
+22 AYREIM

-97 RRLKFFVTGPAA
+97 RRLKFFVTGQAA

-135 LEKAVGYDFG
+135 LEKTVGYDFG

-164 IGKKIIL
+164 IGKKIVL

-216 RNIVFSRYGSKTL
+216 RNIVFSKYGSKTL

-285 YPKWVGTVSEVIVV
+285 YPRRVGIVSEVIVV

-310 NTIPLTL
+310 NAIPLTL

-362 ATIDEVDMPSASFA
+362 ATIDDVDMPSASFA
-376 PASGDKYIVF
+376 PAQGDKYIVF

-425 ISGKMDGIWSKLRWD
+425 ISGKMDGIWSRSRWD

-496 SIRDVKGDVVTTQ
+496 SIREVRGDVVTTQ

-530 DALREALDSFDVD
+530 DALREALDSFDVN

-601 RTVGVTDVRADGTE
+601 RTVGVTEVRADGTE
-615 GSRWTVRAATL
+615 GSRWTVQAATL
-626 ATDNDG
+626 TTDSDG
-632 NVLDADSYY
+632 NALEADSYY

-663 MNAGGGAYNF
+663 MNAGDGAYNF

-695 EISPGRMTINR
+695 EISPGRMTVNR

-712 STYFD
+712 GTYFD

-731 GGGTERNVSDLEG
+731 RGGKERYVRDLER
-744 DISGAAS
+744 DVDGA
-751 KADAAKAAADSASS
+751 KAAAKAAED
-765 AVSKLGSDTVFAL
+765 AVARIDDDGVFTL
-778 VEKRSVRET
+778 LEKRSVRET
-787 MQAISSIRGVI
+787 MQSISSIRGVI
-798 KPNPGSVSREAVSGA
+798 KPNPGTVSREAVSGA
-813 DWRVVTAAMAEAT
+813 DWQEVTSAMAEAV
-826 PALSDFA
+826 PALSDFV
-833 GWYRSMIA
+833 GWRRSMIA

-851 LTFSVGSACDVVVEF
+851 LDFSAGSACDVVVEF
-866 CSDAESRYD
+866 CSDGESSHD

-880 AMDEATELTKANAD
+880 AMDETRTLTKANAD

-903 KQGIANK
+903 RQGMSNK
-910 VTKTYSLTAGTH
+910 VTKTYRLASGAH

-927 YLKDGSGDTG
+927 YLKDGSGDAG

-947 EVGGVILSGSGTYH
+947 ESGGVILSGSGTYH
-961 AAHAEATA
+961 AAHAEAVL

-977 DLTSKAAALST
+977 GLTSKAAALST

-998 DTDTAMEVT
+998 DTDTAMDVT

-1032 APVSDYEFLKGVFR
+1032 APVSDYEYLKGVFR

-1057 LTNMVAVTDTESGTV
+1057 LTNMVAATDTESGTV
-1072 TAGLNGSDLGKDG
+1072 AAGLNGSDLGKDG
-1085 AHGKLMVFAG
+1085 AHGKLMIFAG

-1110 IYEDGTLVTDRIE
+1110 IYEDGTIVSDRIT
-1123 AGGGSFE
+1123 AVGGSFE

-1141 FTIPAD
+1141 FTIPTYS
-1147 RFDIDYSD
+1147 FDIDYND
-1155 NIAQQGGFIPIAYTV
+1155 NIAQQGGFPMSYTV
-1170 PCNTAQSGRVIRIVN
+1170 PCNTAQSGRVIRIVH
-1185 WKWGGEEQ
+1185 WKWDGKEQ

-1230 GDYARFYGWIVL
+1230 GDFARFYGWIVL
-1242 QRTDLMTTKAYGRH
+1242 QRTSLMTTKAYGRH

-1264 INCGSKP
+1264 INCGAKP
-1271 TLGSSYTFDASD
+1271 TFGKYYTFDATT
-1283 LSVERQSTGT
+1283 LSAERQSTGT
-1293 FKVTLPAAWGLSD
+1293 FKVTLPAAWRLSD
-1306 NGYVVMLTT
+1306 NGYVVLLTT

-1331 TRAGYFV
+1331 TRAGYFT

-1343 VQANYIDDVKVMFLI
+1343 VQANYIDDVKVMFLV
-1358 SNQSDFVNVENEVD
+1358 SNQSDFMNVPNEVD
-1372 KNTIRDEVTGTTA
+1372 KDTVRDEVTGTTA
-1385 QGNGKLKLTVTPTT
+1385 QGNGMLKLTVTPTT
-1399 SKVRIDGTYVNVN
+1399 AKVRIDGTYVNVN
-1412 GGTGVVTEDLSYGSH
+1412 EGTGAVTEDLSYGSH
-1427 TVEVSAA
+1427 TVEVSAS

-1451 KTVTLEEAPLTGLS
+1451 KTVALSEAELTGIS
-1465 IVGLSQFSDSATF
+1465 ISGMQSISDTA
-1478 SVQYTPSDVLAK
+1478 QYTAVYSPSDVLSK
-1490 YQGVTWSIV
+1490 YRGVTWSVV

-1518 AASSVVVIRATS
+1518 ASSSVVVIRATS
-1530 TYSTAIYAEKT
+1530 TYNTAIYAEKT

-1574 FQFRNLENLTAAVS
+1574 FQFSNLENLTAAVS
-1588 GGLVDVDLQLTN
+1588 GGLVDVDLQLSN

-1637 YSKEVTIIQAAAA
+1637 YSKSLTIVQAAASPEA
-1650 AIETYL
+1650 KTDPSWDL
-1656 RVTPATIN
+1656 S
-1664 APADK
+1664 
-1669 KQYTTADGTLTI
+1669 TAL
-1681 EANQSWTAEV
+1681 A
-1691 TSGDDWLD
+1691 
-1699 IDSIDGTGDGTNVA
+1699 
-1713 IINTSNTGS
+1713 
-1722 ERTGTILFTGADG
+1722 
-1735 KTATVTVIQAAGAS
+1735 
-1749 SELDPSI
+1749 LDPSGGTI
-1756 SFLQDTFSVPATT
+1756 TIGVSDPDNKGWLVG
-1769 TSVTQ
+1769 
-1774 RFSSKNLTGLTAT
+1774 FSSWMTLQSGAQSATGSGALTLSYPANN
-1787 VTGALEGATVNLN
+1787 TGAERTADIFLRGSNSVLARCSATQAAASPSQEPSIRFATDCAVVKSTDTAFSNAFTAAGLKDIS
-1800 EVSKT
+1800 VKT
-1805 IVVNF
+1805 KNGSMESLSASVAQNSVKVQF
-1810 RANTTSSERVSTVT
+1810 AAYTSSGSGFDYDRDCTVI
-1824 VTGTRSDGKGTYS
+1824 VTGTRTDGNGTHS
-1837 KSFTITQ
+1837 KTFSLLQSAPRFEKFTWGLSSSQ
-1844 AASTSGTYL
+1844 LG
-1853 LTVNV
+1853 
-1858 QPSDASVF
+1858 DAF
-1866 VTIGSGS
+1866 
-1873 MTRYTGPVT
+1873 
-1882 VDEGVKVTVT
+1882 
-1892 AVKSGY
+1892 
-1898 AGRSETITMDSDKTL
+1898 TL
-1913 DWTLPVA
+1913 DPSGGELVVSIIDSERAGWNVVLPAEITLK
-1920 PSWTLT
+1920 S
-1926 SQTVVD
+1926 
-1932 TGDDIPFR
+1932 
-1940 ITDEENVGWRVEC
+1940 
-1953 PSWCSFENGT
+1953 
-1963 TSGTGSASMLLIVD
+1963 GSASGVGD
-1977 GNDTGAERSGYVY
+1977 GSIAFGYPANLTGGARRFVLFLYKGNSTVRRST
-1990 LYDAGSRSNSIVATC
+1990 LYQKA
-2005 KITQE
+2005 K
-2010 G
+2010 

>member
-22 SYREIM
+22 AYREIM

-122 RSGWSYESTVDTS
+122 RSGWSSESTVDTS
-135 LEKAVGYDFG
+135 VEKTIGYDFC
-145 NCKEALQLIADGF
+145 NCKEALQQMADGF

-164 IGKKIIL
+164 TGKKIVL

-198 RNYNDEIPL
+198 KNYNDEIPL

-216 RNIVFSRYGSKTL
+216 RNIVFSKYGAKTL
-229 MMPKGVTVGYDGEKF
+229 MMPKGVTVGFDGDKF
-244 SWEGGYSQSKAK
+244 SWESGYSSAKAK

-269 VGATSECDGA
+269 AGATSECDGA

-285 YPKWVGTVSEVIVV
+285 YPKRVGTVSEVIVV
-299 DAKKNLYDFVD
+299 NESKNEYDFTD
-310 NTIPLTL
+310 NTIPLAL
-317 DYAECATSE
+317 DYSSNDVRTAEK
-326 TMTVIFQT
+326 MTVIFQT

-341 FDVAFTK
+341 FEVDFVKSYGGT
-348 RKADVVVNRFAIVP
+348 VVNRFKIAP
-362 ATIDEVDMPSASFA
+362 ATIDEVDMPSASFV
-376 PASGDKYIVF
+376 PVQGDKYIVF
-386 HCSLPQSYINDP
+386 HCSLPQSYINDQ
-398 DTHTGAEWDVLRKA
+398 DTHTGAEWEVLRKA
-412 VAYLWDSCRPRFS
+412 VAYLWDSCQPRFS
-425 ISGKMDGIWSKLRWD
+425 ISGKMDGIWSKSRWD

-509 GDVYG
+509 GDVAG

-601 RTVGVTDVRADGTE
+601 RTVGVTEVRADGTE
-615 GSRWTVRAATL
+615 GSRWTATAATL
-626 ATDNDG
+626 TTDNDG

-655 ALSKKAMR
+655 SLSKKAMR
-663 MNAGGGAYNF
+663 MNAGDGAYNF

-695 EISPGRMTINR
+695 EISPGRMTVNR

-712 STYFD
+712 GTYFD

-731 GGGTERNVSDLEG
+731 SGGAERNVSDLEG

-751 KADAAKAAADSASS
+751 KAAAAKAAADSASS

-798 KPNPGSVSREAVSGA
+798 KPNPGSVSTEAVSGA
-813 DWRVVTAAMAEAT
+813 EWQVVTPVMAEAT
-826 PALSDFA
+826 PALSDFV
-833 GWYRSMIA
+833 GWHRSMIA
-841 GTANGYTVTR
+841 GAANGSTVTR
-851 LTFSVGSACDVVVEF
+851 LTFTVGSACDVVVEF

-927 YLKDGSGDTG
+927 YLKDGGGDTG

-947 EVGGVILSGSGTYH
+947 EGGGVILSGSGTYH
-961 AAHAEATA
+961 AAHAEAMA

-977 DLTSKAAALST
+977 DLTSKAVALST
-988 YLSGACALWA
+988 YLSSTCALWVDA
-998 DTDTAMEVT
+998 DTAMEAT
-1007 TPTFRETVYSLLRS
+1007 APTFRESVYSLLRS
-1021 YFEAQNDILSN
+1021 YFEAQNDILSK
-1032 APVSDYEFLKGVFR
+1032 APVSDYEFLKNVFR
-1046 DGSTT
+1046 DGATV

-1072 TAGLNGSDLGKDG
+1072 TAGLNGSSLGGDD
-1085 AHGKLMVFAG
+1085 AHGKLLMFAG
-1095 SRSAEEDDLK
+1095 SGSAAETDLK
-1105 GAHTR
+1105 KAHTR
-1110 IYEDGTLVTDRIE
+1110 VYEDGTLITDRIQAE
-1123 AGGGSFE
+1123 GGVFDD
-1130 NVKVIGTLRNP
+1130 VRVTGTIRNP
-1141 FTIPAD
+1141 FTLPTD
-1147 RFDIDYSD
+1147 SFDIDYSD
-1155 NIAQQGGFIPIAYTV
+1155 NVAHQGNYGMALAYSV

-1185 WKWGGEEQ
+1185 WKWDGELQ
-1193 VGASAIGLSDQNC
+1193 SGASAVGLSDQSC

-1230 GDYARFYGWIVL
+1230 GDASRFYGWIVL

-1264 INCGSKP
+1264 INCGAKP
-1271 TLGSSYTFDASD
+1271 TFGKYYTFDATT
-1283 LSVERQSTGT
+1283 LSAERQSTGT

-1306 NGYVVMLTT
+1306 NGYVVLLTT
-1315 LGRTS
+1315 LGRTN

-1331 TRAGYFV
+1331 TKAGYFV

-1343 VQANYIDDVKVMFLI
+1343 VRANYIDDAKVMFLI
-1358 SNQSDFVNVENEVD
+1358 SNQSDFVNVANEVD
-1372 KNTIRDEVTGTTA
+1372 KDTIRDEVTGTTA

-1399 SKVRIDGTYVNVN
+1399 AKVRIDGTYVNVN

-1439 TFEVSISEGTVT
+1439 TFAVSISEGTVT

-1465 IVGLSQFSDSATF
+1465 IVGLSQFSDSAAF
-1478 SVQYTPSDVLAK
+1478 SVQYTPADVLDK
-1490 YQGVTWSIV
+1490 YRGVTWSIV
-1499 SGSAYATIDQNGVV
+1499 SGSDYASINQSTGEV

-1518 AASSVVVIRATS
+1518 ASSSVVVIRATS
-1530 TYSTAIYAEKT
+1530 SYSAAIYAEKT
-1541 ISVTYAAGPEIS
+1541 VAVTYSAGPVIS
-1553 FSDDDNGV
+1553 FSDDVGGV
-1561 IRIGATETRVSCR
+1561 INVRASDTSVGNR
-1574 FQFRNLENLTAAVS
+1574 FQFSNIGQLEASVTGSLS
-1588 GGLVDVDLQLTN
+1588 GASASVN
-1600 DGVSSGEFEFSLAE
+1600 DDGETSGEVRVTFAA
-1614 NTSSSERRGVV
+1614 NTSSSDRRGTV
-1625 TVTGTRTDGNGT
+1625 TVSGTRT
-1637 YSKEVTIIQAAAA
+1637 
-1650 AIETYL
+1650 
-1656 RVTPATIN
+1656 
-1664 APADK
+1664 
-1669 KQYTTADGTLTI
+1669 
-1681 EANQSWTAEV
+1681 
-1691 TSGDDWLD
+1691 
-1699 IDSIDGTGDGTNVA
+1699 
-1713 IINTSNTGS
+1713 
-1722 ERTGTILFTGADG
+1722 
-1735 KTATVTVIQAAGAS
+1735 
-1749 SELDPSI
+1749 
-1756 SFLQDTFSVPATT
+1756 
-1769 TSVTQ
+1769 
-1774 RFSSKNLTGLTAT
+1774 
-1787 VTGALEGATVNLN
+1787 
-1800 EVSKT
+1800 
-1805 IVVNF
+1805 
-1810 RANTTSSERVSTVT
+1810 
-1824 VTGTRSDGKGTYS
+1824 DGKGTYS
-1837 KSFTITQ
+1837 KSFTIVQ
-1844 AASTSGTYL
+1844 AAAASQAAIPAWSLPSSYTY
-1853 LTVNV
+1853 
-1858 QPSDASVF
+1858 
-1866 VTIGSGS
+1866 
-1873 MTRYTGPVT
+1873 
-1882 VDEGVKVTVT
+1882 
-1892 AVKSGY
+1892 
-1898 AGRSETITMDSDKTL
+1898 DSDGSNYPNVL
-1913 DWTLPVA
+1913 
-1920 PSWTLT
+1920 
-1926 SQTVVD
+1926 
-1932 TGDDIPFR
+1932 
-1940 ITDEENVGWRVEC
+1940 ITDEGNVGWRLVLPDWIQTEGGLT
-1953 PSWCSFENGT
+1953 E
-1963 TSGTGSASMLLIVD
+1963 GTGTFSLMMTAES
-1977 GNDTGAERSGYVY
+1977 NTGAERSGTVR
-1990 LYDAGSRSNSIVATC
+1990 LVSADGSVTFAAC
-2005 KITQE
+2005 EITQKGVAPE
-2010 G
+2010 GILSVSPQTLRGEFLGAYGTDLGSVTVTSDQSWTAALSGDNLHHVAISPSSGTGNAVIRLTEIRGASFTESGTLTVTAADGNTATVSLIIKY

>member
-22 SYREIM
+22 AYREIM

-135 LEKAVGYDFG
+135 LEKTAGYDFG

-164 IGKKIIL
+164 IGKKIVL

-256 TFTTDSDG
+256 TFTSDSDG

-285 YPKWVGTVSEVIVV
+285 YPKRVGTVSEVIVV

-362 ATIDEVDMPSASFA
+362 ATIDEVDMPSSSFA

-601 RTVGVTDVRADGTE
+601 RTVGVTEVRADGTE
-615 GSRWTVRAATL
+615 GSRWTVTSATL
-626 ATDNDG
+626 TTDNDG

-663 MNAGGGAYNF
+663 MNAGDGAYNF

-695 EISPGRMTINR
+695 EISPGRMTVNR

-712 STYFD
+712 GTYFD

-731 GGGTERNVSDLEG
+731 SGGTERNVSDLEG

-813 DWRVVTAAMAEAT
+813 DWQVVTAAMAKAT

-851 LTFSVGSACDVVVEF
+851 LTFSVGCACDVVVEF

-927 YLKDGSGDTG
+927 YLKDGSGDAG

-947 EVGGVILSGSGTYH
+947 EGGGVILSGSGTYH

-1141 FTIPAD
+1141 FTIPASS
-1147 RFDIDYSD
+1147 FDIDYSD
-1155 NIAQQGGFIPIAYTV
+1155 NIAQQGGFIPTSYTV

-1230 GDYARFYGWIVL
+1230 GDSARFYGWIVL

-1264 INCGSKP
+1264 INCGSQP

-1306 NGYVVMLTT
+1306 NGYVVLLTT

-1320 SDNVIVSSVKE
+1320 SNNVIVSSVKE
-1331 TRAGYFV
+1331 TKAGYFV

-1343 VQANYIDDVKVMFLI
+1343 VQANYIDDVKVMFLV
-1358 SNQSDFVNVENEVD
+1358 SNQSDFVNVTNEVD
-1372 KNTIRDEVTGTTA
+1372 KGTIRDEVTGTTA

-1399 SKVRIDGTYVNVN
+1399 AKVRIDGTYVNVN

-1451 KTVTLEEAPLTGLS
+1451 KTVALEEAPLTGIS

-1541 ISVTYAAGPEIS
+1541 VAVTYSAGPDIS
-1553 FSDDDNGV
+1553 FSDDVGGV
-1561 IRIGATETRVSCR
+1561 INVRASDTSSANR
-1574 FQFRNLENLTAAVS
+1574 FQFANIGQLEASVTGSLS
-1588 GGLVDVDLQLTN
+1588 GASASVN
-1600 DGVSSGEFEFSLAE
+1600 DDGETSGEVWVTFAA
-1614 NTSSSERRGVV
+1614 NTSSSERRGTV
-1625 TVTGTRTDGNGT
+1625 TVTGTRTDGKGT
-1637 YSKEVTIIQAAAA
+1637 YSKSFTIVQAAAA
-1650 AIETYL
+1650 VTETYL

-1669 KQYTTADGTLTI
+1669 TQFTNADGTLTI

-1699 IDSIDGTGDGTNVA
+1699 IDAVNGTGDGTNG
-1713 IINTSNTGS
+1713 IILLESNTGS

-1735 KTATVTVIQAAGAS
+1735 KTATVTVIQAAAS
-1749 SELDPSI
+1749 
-1756 SFLQDTFSVPATT
+1756 QAAVPAW
-1769 TSVTQ
+1769 SLP
-1774 RFSSKNLTGLTAT
+1774 SSYTYD
-1787 VTGALEGATVNLN
+1787 
-1800 EVSKT
+1800 
-1805 IVVNF
+1805 
-1810 RANTTSSERVSTVT
+1810 
-1824 VTGTRSDGKGTYS
+1824 SDGSNYP
-1837 KSFTITQ
+1837 
-1844 AASTSGTYL
+1844 
-1853 LTVNV
+1853 NV
-1858 QPSDASVF
+1858 
-1866 VTIGSGS
+1866 
-1873 MTRYTGPVT
+1873 
-1882 VDEGVKVTVT
+1882 
-1892 AVKSGY
+1892 
-1898 AGRSETITMDSDKTL
+1898 L
-1913 DWTLPVA
+1913 
-1920 PSWTLT
+1920 
-1926 SQTVVD
+1926 
-1932 TGDDIPFR
+1932 
-1940 ITDEENVGWRVEC
+1940 ITDEGNVGWRLVLPDWIQTEGGLT
-1953 PSWCSFENGT
+1953 E
-1963 TSGTGSASMLLIVD
+1963 GTGTFSLMMAAES
-1977 GNDTGAERSGYVY
+1977 NTGAERSGTVR
-1990 LYDAGSRSNSIVATC
+1990 LVSADGSVTFAAC
-2005 KITQE
+2005 EITQKGVAPE
-2010 G
+2010 GILSVSPQTLRGEFLGAYGTDLGSVTVTSDQSWTAALSGDNLHHVAISPSSGTGNAVIRLTEIRGASFTESGTLTVTAADGNTATVSLIIKY

>member
-22 SYREIM
+22 AYREIM

-135 LEKAVGYDFG
+135 LEKTVGYDFG

-164 IGKKIIL
+164 IGKKIVL

-216 RNIVFSRYGSKTL
+216 RNIVFSGYGSKTL

-244 SWEGGYSQSKAK
+244 SWEGGYSQSKGK

-285 YPKWVGTVSEVIVV
+285 YPKRVGTVSEVIVV
-299 DAKKNLYDFVD
+299 DPKKNLYDFVD

-425 ISGKMDGIWSKLRWD
+425 ISGKMDGIWSRLRWD

-569 TDSLT
+569 ADSLT

-601 RTVGVTDVRADGTE
+601 RTVGVTEVRADGTE
-615 GSRWTVRAATL
+615 GSRWTVTSATL
-626 ATDNDG
+626 TTDNDG

-663 MNAGGGAYNF
+663 MNAGDGAYNF

-695 EISPGRMTINR
+695 EISPGRMTVNR

-712 STYFD
+712 GTYFD

-731 GGGTERNVSDLEG
+731 SGGTERNVSDLEG

-813 DWRVVTAAMAEAT
+813 DWQVVTAAMAEAT

-947 EVGGVILSGSGTYH
+947 EGGGVILSGSGTYH
-961 AAHAEATA
+961 AAHAEAVL

-998 DTDTAMEVT
+998 DTDTAMGVT

-1057 LTNMVAVTDTESGTV
+1057 LTNMVAVTDTKSVTV
-1072 TAGLNGSDLGKDG
+1072 TAGLNGSDLGKDR

-1095 SRSAEEDDLK
+1095 SRSADEDDLK

-1141 FTIPAD
+1141 FTIPASS
-1147 RFDIDYSD
+1147 FDIDYSD
-1155 NIAQQGGFIPIAYTV
+1155 NIAQQGGFIPTSYTV

-1230 GDYARFYGWIVL
+1230 GDSARFYGWIVL

-1264 INCGSKP
+1264 INCGSQP

-1306 NGYVVMLTT
+1306 NGYVVLLTT

-1320 SDNVIVSSVKE
+1320 SNNVIVSSVKE
-1331 TRAGYFV
+1331 TKAGYFV

-1343 VQANYIDDVKVMFLI
+1343 VQANYIDDVKVMFLV
-1358 SNQSDFVNVENEVD
+1358 SNQSDFVNVTNEVD
-1372 KNTIRDEVTGTTA
+1372 KGTIRDEVTGTTA

-1399 SKVRIDGTYVNVN
+1399 AKVRIDGTYVNVN
-1412 GGTGVVTEDLSYGSH
+1412 GGTGVVTEDLSYGSY

-1451 KTVTLEEAPLTGLS
+1451 KTVALEEAPLTGIS

-1499 SGSAYATIDQNGVV
+1499 SGSAYASINQSTGEV

-1518 AASSVVVIRATS
+1518 ASSSVVVIRATS
-1530 TYSTAIYAEKT
+1530 SYNTAIYAEKT

-1553 FSDDDNGV
+1553 FSDDVGGV
-1561 IRIGATETRVSCR
+1561 VNVKASATSSANR
-1574 FQFRNLENLTAAVS
+1574 FQFANIGQLDASVTGSLS
-1588 GGLVDVDLQLTN
+1588 GASASVN
-1600 DGVSSGEFEFSLAE
+1600 DDGETSGEVRVTFAA
-1614 NTSSSERRGVV
+1614 NTSSSERRGTV
-1625 TVTGTRTDGNGT
+1625 TVTGKRTDGKGT
-1637 YSKEVTIIQAAAA
+1637 YSKSFTIVQAAAA
-1650 AIETYL
+1650 VTETYL

-1669 KQYTTADGTLTI
+1669 TQFTNADGTLTI

-1699 IDSIDGTGDGTNVA
+1699 IDAVDGTGDGTNG
-1713 IINTSNTGS
+1713 IILLESNTGS
-1722 ERTGTILFTGADG
+1722 ERTGTILFTSADG
-1735 KTATVTVIQAAGAS
+1735 KTATVTVIQAAAS
-1749 SELDPSI
+1749 
-1756 SFLQDTFSVPATT
+1756 QAAVPAW
-1769 TSVTQ
+1769 SLP
-1774 RFSSKNLTGLTAT
+1774 SSYTYD
-1787 VTGALEGATVNLN
+1787 
-1800 EVSKT
+1800 
-1805 IVVNF
+1805 
-1810 RANTTSSERVSTVT
+1810 
-1824 VTGTRSDGKGTYS
+1824 SDGSNYPDV
-1837 KSFTITQ
+1837 
-1844 AASTSGTYL
+1844 L
-1853 LTVNV
+1853 
-1858 QPSDASVF
+1858 
-1866 VTIGSGS
+1866 
-1873 MTRYTGPVT
+1873 
-1882 VDEGVKVTVT
+1882 
-1892 AVKSGY
+1892 
-1898 AGRSETITMDSDKTL
+1898 
-1913 DWTLPVA
+1913 
-1920 PSWTLT
+1920 
-1926 SQTVVD
+1926 
-1932 TGDDIPFR
+1932 
-1940 ITDEENVGWRVEC
+1940 ITDEGNVGWRLVLPDWIQTEGGMT
-1953 PSWCSFENGT
+1953 E
-1963 TSGTGSASMLLIVD
+1963 GTGTFSLMMAAES
-1977 GNDTGAERSGYVY
+1977 NTGAERSGTVR
-1990 LYDAGSRSNSIVATC
+1990 LVSADGSVTFAAC
-2005 KITQE
+2005 EITQKGVAPE
-2010 G
+2010 GILSVSPQTLRGEFLGAAGTDLGSVTVTSDQSWTAALSGDNLHHVAISPFSGTGNAVIRLTEIRGASFTESGTLTVTAADGKTATVSLIIKY

>member
-22 SYREIM
+22 AYREIM

-135 LEKAVGYDFG
+135 SEKTVGYDFG

-184 SYGKG
+184 SYGRG

-216 RNIVFSRYGSKTL
+216 RNIVFSKYGSKTL

-285 YPKWVGTVSEVIVV
+285 YPKRVGTVSEVIVV

-425 ISGKMDGIWSKLRWD
+425 ISGKMDGIWSRLRWD

-569 TDSLT
+569 TYSLT

-601 RTVGVTDVRADGTE
+601 RTVGVTEVRADGTE
-615 GSRWTVRAATL
+615 GSRWTVTAATL
-626 ATDNDG
+626 TTDNDG

-663 MNAGGGAYNF
+663 MNAGDGAYNF

-695 EISPGRMTINR
+695 EISPGRMTVSR

-712 STYFD
+712 GTYFD

-731 GGGTERNVSDLEG
+731 SGGTERNVSDLEG

-813 DWRVVTAAMAEAT
+813 DWQVVTAAMAEAT

-851 LTFSVGSACDVVVEF
+851 LTFSVGCACDVVVEF

-903 KQGIANK
+903 EQGIANK

-927 YLKDGSGDTG
+927 YLKDGSGDAG

-947 EVGGVILSGSGTYH
+947 EGGGVILSGSGTYH
-961 AAHAEATA
+961 AAHAEAVL

-977 DLTSKAAALST
+977 GLTSKAVALST
-988 YLSGACALWA
+988 YLSGTCALWS

-1057 LTNMVAVTDTESGTV
+1057 LTNMAAVTDIGSGAV
-1072 TAGLNGSDLGKDG
+1072 TAGINGSDLGRDG
-1085 AHGKLMVFAG
+1085 AHGKLMMFAG
-1095 SRSAEEDDLK
+1095 SASASEGDLK
-1105 GAHTR
+1105 EAHTR
-1110 IYEDGTLVTDRIE
+1110 IYEDGTLVTDRIQ
-1123 AGGGSFE
+1123 ADGGRFNDVTVVGS
-1130 NVKVIGTLRNP
+1130 IRNP
-1141 FTIPAD
+1141 FTTPSD
-1147 RFDIDYSD
+1147 SFDTDFSD
-1155 NIAQQGGFIPIAYTV
+1155 NVAHLGGGGLTMGYTV
-1170 PCNTAQSGRVIRIVN
+1170 PCNTSQSGRVIRVVN
-1185 WKWGGEEQ
+1185 WKWD
-1193 VGASAIGLSDQNC
+1193 GALQSGSSSIGLSDQSC

-1211 GIRKKEIYL
+1211 GIRKKAIYL

-1230 GDYARFYGWIVL
+1230 GDSTRFYGWIVL

-1264 INCGSKP
+1264 INCGAKP
-1271 TLGSSYTFDASD
+1271 TFGKYYTFDATT
-1283 LSVERQSTGT
+1283 LSAERQSTGT

-1306 NGYVVMLTT
+1306 NGYVVLLTT

-1320 SDNVIVSSVKE
+1320 SNNVIVSSVKE

-1343 VQANYIDDVKVMFLI
+1343 VQANYIDDTKIMFLI
-1358 SNQSDFVNVENEVD
+1358 SNQSDFVNVTNEVD
-1372 KNTIRDEVTGTTA
+1372 KDTARTDPPGTA
-1385 QGNGKLKLTVTPTT
+1385 AAGGGKLKITVTPA
-1399 SKVRIDGTYVNVN
+1399 SAVVVIDGAAVSAY
-1412 GGTGVVTEDLSYGSH
+1412 GGSATVELSYGSH

-1439 TFEVSISEGTVT
+1439 TLAVTVSEGTVT
-1451 KTVTLEEAPLTGLS
+1451 KTVSLSEAELTGIS
-1465 IVGLSQFSDSATF
+1465 ISGMQSISDTA
-1478 SVQYTPSDVLAK
+1478 QYTAVYSPSDVLSK
-1490 YQGVTWSIV
+1490 YRGVTWSVV

-1513 TAKDG
+1513 SAKDG
-1518 AASSVVVIRATS
+1518 ASSSVVVIRATS
-1530 TYSTAIYAEKT
+1530 SYNTAIYAEKT
-1541 ISVTYAAGPEIS
+1541 VAVTYSAGPDIS
-1553 FSDDDNGV
+1553 FSDDVGGV
-1561 IRIGATETRVSCR
+1561 INVRASDTSSANR
-1574 FQFRNLENLTAAVS
+1574 FQFANIGQLEASVTGSLS
-1588 GGLVDVDLQLTN
+1588 GASASVN
-1600 DGVSSGEFEFSLAE
+1600 DDGETSGEVRVTFAA
-1614 NTSSSERRGVV
+1614 NTSSSERRGTV
-1625 TVTGTRTDGNGT
+1625 TVSGTRTDGKGT
-1637 YSKEVTIIQAAAA
+1637 YSKSFTIVQAAAA
-1650 AIETYL
+1650 ATETYL

-1664 APADK
+1664 TPANK
-1669 KQYTTADGTLTI
+1669 TQFTNADGTLTI

-1699 IDSIDGTGDGTNVA
+1699 IDAVDGTGDGTNG
-1713 IINTSNTGS
+1713 IILLESNTGS

-1735 KTATVTVIQAAGAS
+1735 KTATVTVIQAAAA
-1749 SELDPSI
+1749 
-1756 SFLQDTFSVPATT
+1756 Q
-1769 TSVTQ
+1769 
-1774 RFSSKNLTGLTAT
+1774 TA
-1787 VTGALEGATVNLN
+1787 
-1800 EVSKT
+1800 
-1805 IVVNF
+1805 
-1810 RANTTSSERVSTVT
+1810 
-1824 VTGTRSDGKGTYS
+1824 Y
-1837 KSFTITQ
+1837 
-1844 AASTSGTYL
+1844 
-1853 LTVNV
+1853 
-1858 QPSDASVF
+1858 
-1866 VTIGSGS
+1866 
-1873 MTRYTGPVT
+1873 
-1882 VDEGVKVTVT
+1882 
-1892 AVKSGY
+1892 
-1898 AGRSETITMDSDKTL
+1898 
-1913 DWTLPVA
+1913 
-1920 PSWTLT
+1920 PSWSLPSAYTYEADGSNYPDVL
-1926 SQTVVD
+1926 
-1932 TGDDIPFR
+1932 
-1940 ITDEENVGWRVEC
+1940 ITDEGNVGWRLVLPDWIQTEGGLT
-1953 PSWCSFENGT
+1953 E
-1963 TSGTGSASMLLIVD
+1963 GTGTFSLMMTAES
-1977 GNDTGAERSGYVY
+1977 NTGAERSGTVR
-1990 LYDAGSRSNSIVATC
+1990 LVSADGSVTFAAC
-2005 KITQE
+2005 EITQKGVASGGTLSVSPQVLRGE
-2010 G
+2010 FLAIDGTDLGSVTVTSDQAWTAALSGDNLNHVAISPSSGTGNAVIRLTEIRGASFDESGTLTVTAADGNTATVSLIIKY

>member
-22 SYREIM
+22 AYREIM

-135 LEKAVGYDFG
+135 LEKTVGYDFG

-164 IGKKIIL
+164 IGKKIVL

-216 RNIVFSRYGSKTL
+216 RNIVFSKYGSKTL

-285 YPKWVGTVSEVIVV
+285 YPRRVGIVSEVIVV

-310 NTIPLTL
+310 NAIPLTL

-376 PASGDKYIVF
+376 PAQGDKYIVF

-412 VAYLWDSCRPRFS
+412 VAYLWDSCRTRFS
-425 ISGKMDGIWSKLRWD
+425 ISGKMDGIWSRSRWD

-496 SIRDVKGDVVTTQ
+496 SIREVRGDVVTTQ

-530 DALREALDSFDVD
+530 DALREALDSFDVN

-601 RTVGVTDVRADGTE
+601 RTVGVTEVRADGTE
-615 GSRWTVRAATL
+615 GSRWTVQAATL
-626 ATDNDG
+626 TTDSDG
-632 NVLDADSYY
+632 NALEADSYY
-641 YLYIKAAANGTASF
+641 YLYIKAAANGTATF
-655 ALSKKAMR
+655 ALMRKAMK
-663 MNAGGGAYNF
+663 MNGGDGSYNF

-695 EISPGRMTINR
+695 EISPGRMTVNR

-712 STYFD
+712 GTYFD

-731 GGGTERNVSDLEG
+731 SGGKERYVSDLER
-744 DISGAAS
+744 DVYGA
-751 KADAAKAAADSASS
+751 KAAAKAAED
-765 AVSKLGSDTVFAL
+765 AVARIDDDGVFTL
-778 VEKRSVRET
+778 LEKRSVRET
-787 MQAISSIRGVI
+787 MQSISSIRGVI
-798 KPNPGSVSREAVSGA
+798 KPNPGTVSREAVSGA
-813 DWRVVTAAMAEAT
+813 DWQEVTSAMAEAV
-826 PALSDFA
+826 PALSDFV
-833 GWYRSMIA
+833 GWRRSMIA

-851 LTFSVGSACDVVVEF
+851 LDFSAGSACDVVVEF
-866 CSDAESRYD
+866 CSDGESSHD

-880 AMDEATELTKANAD
+880 AMDETRTLTKANAD

-903 KQGIANK
+903 RQGMSNK
-910 VTKTYSLTAGTH
+910 VTKTYRLASGAH

-927 YLKDGSGDTG
+927 YLKDGSVDAG

-947 EVGGVILSGSGTYH
+947 ESGGVILSGSGTYH
-961 AAHAEATA
+961 AAHAEAVL

-977 DLTSKAAALST
+977 GLTSKAAALST

-1141 FTIPAD
+1141 FTIPTYS
-1147 RFDIDYSD
+1147 FDIDYND
-1155 NIAQQGGFIPIAYTV
+1155 NIAQQGGFPMSYTV
-1170 PCNTAQSGRVIRIVN
+1170 PCNTAQSGRVIRIVH
-1185 WKWGGEEQ
+1185 WKWDGTEQ

-1230 GDYARFYGWIVL
+1230 GDFARFYGWIVL
-1242 QRTDLMTTKAYGRH
+1242 QRTSLMTTKAYGRH

-1264 INCGSKP
+1264 INCGAKP
-1271 TLGSSYTFDASD
+1271 TFGKYYTFDATT
-1283 LSVERQSTGT
+1283 LSAERQSTGT
-1293 FKVTLPAAWGLSD
+1293 FKVTLPAAWRLSD
-1306 NGYVVMLTT
+1306 NGYVVLLTT

-1331 TRAGYFV
+1331 TRAGYFT

-1343 VQANYIDDVKVMFLI
+1343 VQANYIDDVKVMFLV
-1358 SNQSDFVNVENEVD
+1358 SNQSDFVNVPNEVD
-1372 KNTIRDEVTGTTA
+1372 KDTVRDEVTGTTA
-1385 QGNGKLKLTVTPTT
+1385 QGNGMLKLTVTPTT
-1399 SKVRIDGTYVNVN
+1399 AKVRIDGTYVNVN
-1412 GGTGVVTEDLSYGSH
+1412 EGTGAVTENLSYGSH
-1427 TVEVSAA
+1427 TVEVSAS

-1451 KTVTLEEAPLTGLS
+1451 KTVALSEAELTGIS
-1465 IVGLSQFSDSATF
+1465 ISGMQSISDTA
-1478 SVQYTPSDVLAK
+1478 QYTAVYSPSDVLSK
-1490 YQGVTWSIV
+1490 YRGVTWSVV

-1518 AASSVVVIRATS
+1518 ASSSVVAIRATS
-1530 TYSTAIYAEKT
+1530 TYNTAIYAEKT

-1574 FQFRNLENLTAAVS
+1574 FQFSNLENLTAAVS
-1588 GGLVDVDLQLTN
+1588 GGLVDVDLQLSN

-1637 YSKEVTIIQAAAA
+1637 YSKGVTIIQAAAA
-1650 AIETYL
+1650 QTAYPSWSLTSAYTYE
-1656 RVTPATIN
+1656 
-1664 APADK
+1664 
-1669 KQYTTADGTLTI
+1669 ADGSNYPDVTI
-1681 EANQSWTAEV
+1681 TDEDNVGWKLILP
-1691 TSGDDWLD
+1691 DW
-1699 IDSIDGTGDGTNVA
+1699 IQTEGGMTEGTGTFSLMMTA
-1713 IINTSNTGS
+1713 KSNTGA
-1722 ERTGTILFTGADG
+1722 ERTWTARLVSSDGSKTYATCVLTQKAAASPSQEPSIRFATDCAVVKSTDTAFSNAFTAAGLKDISVKTKNGSMASLSASVVQNSVKVQFAAYTSSGDG
-1735 KTATVTVIQAAGAS
+1735 FDYDRDCTVI
-1749 SELDPSI
+1749 
-1756 SFLQDTFSVPATT
+1756 
-1769 TSVTQ
+1769 
-1774 RFSSKNLTGLTAT
+1774 
-1787 VTGALEGATVNLN
+1787 
-1800 EVSKT
+1800 
-1805 IVVNF
+1805 
-1810 RANTTSSERVSTVT
+1810 
-1824 VTGTRSDGKGTYS
+1824 VTGTRTDGNGTYS
-1837 KSFTITQ
+1837 KTFSLCQSAPRFEKFTWGLSSSQ
-1844 AASTSGTYL
+1844 MG
-1853 LTVNV
+1853 
-1858 QPSDASVF
+1858 DAF
-1866 VTIGSGS
+1866 
-1873 MTRYTGPVT
+1873 
-1882 VDEGVKVTVT
+1882 
-1892 AVKSGY
+1892 
-1898 AGRSETITMDSDKTL
+1898 TL
-1913 DWTLPVA
+1913 DPSGGELVVSIIDSERAGWNVVLPAEITLK
-1920 PSWTLT
+1920 S
-1926 SQTVVD
+1926 
-1932 TGDDIPFR
+1932 
-1940 ITDEENVGWRVEC
+1940 
-1953 PSWCSFENGT
+1953 
-1963 TSGTGSASMLLIVD
+1963 GSASGVGD
-1977 GNDTGAERSGYVY
+1977 GSIAFGYPANLTGGARRFELF
-1990 LYDAGSRSNSIVATC
+1990 LYKGNSTVRKSTLYQKA
-2005 KITQE
+2005 K
-2010 G
+2010 

>member
-1 MKIYSSAG
+1 MKIYNSAG

-15 EVDDGSY
+15 EVSDDSY

-28 GRDDLTLYFALTSFV
+28 GRDDLTLYFALTFFV

-135 LEKAVGYDFG
+135 VEKTIGYDFV
-145 NCKEALQLIADGF
+145 NCKEALQQMADGF

-216 RNIVFSRYGSKTL
+216 RNIVFSSYGAKTL

-244 SWEGGYSQSKAK
+244 SWESGYSPSKAK
-256 TFTTDSDG
+256 AFTTDSDG

-285 YPKWVGTVSEVIVV
+285 YPRRVGTVSEVIVV
-299 DAKKNLYDFVD
+299 DAAKNLYDFVD
-310 NTIPLTL
+310 NTIPLAL

-348 RKADVVVNRFAIVP
+348 SKAGVVVNRFAIVP

-376 PASGDKYIVF
+376 PVAGDKYIVF
-386 HCSLPQSYINDP
+386 HCSLPQSYINDQ
-398 DTHTGAEWDVLRKA
+398 DTHTGAEWEVLRKA
-412 VAYLWDSCRPRFS
+412 VAYLWDSCQPRFS
-425 ISGKMDGIWSKLRWD
+425 VSGKMDGIWSKSRWD

-509 GDVYG
+509 GDVAG

-569 TDSLT
+569 TESLT
-574 SDTEIDPPLVWN
+574 SDTEIDPPIVWN
-586 ASAKRLECGLSYILH
+586 ASSKRLECGLSYILH
-601 RTVGVTDVRADGTE
+601 RTVGVTEVRADGTE
-615 GSRWTVRAATL
+615 GSRWTVSAATL
-626 ATDNDG
+626 TTDADG
-632 NVLDADSYY
+632 NALDADSYY

-655 ALSKKAMR
+655 ALSKKAMK
-663 MNAGGGAYNF
+663 MNAGDGAYNF

-695 EISPGRMTINR
+695 EISPGRMTVNR

-731 GGGTERNVSDLEG
+731 SGGAERNVSDLEG

-751 KADAAKAAADSASS
+751 KAAAAKAAADSASS
-765 AVSKLGSDTVFAL
+765 AVSKLGSDTVFSL
-778 VEKRSVRET
+778 VEKRAVRET
-787 MQAISSIRGVI
+787 MQAISSVKGII

-813 DWRVVTAAMAEAT
+813 DWQVVTAAMAEAT
-826 PALSDFA
+826 PALSDFT

-841 GTANGYTVTR
+841 GTANGSTVTR
-851 LTFSVGSACDVVVEF
+851 LTFTVGSACDVVVEF

-927 YLKDGSGDTG
+927 YLKDGSGDAG

-947 EVGGVILSGSGTYH
+947 EGGGVILSGSGTYH

-977 DLTSKAAALST
+977 DLTSKAVALST
-988 YLSGACALWA
+988 YLSGTCALWS
-998 DTDTAMEVT
+998 DTDTTMEEA

-1032 APVSDYEFLKGVFR
+1032 APASDYEFLKGVFK

-1072 TAGLNGSDLGKDG
+1072 TAGLNGSVLGRDG
-1085 AHGKLMVFAG
+1085 THGKLLVFAG
-1095 SRSAEEDDLK
+1095 SGSASEDDLNE
-1105 GAHTR
+1105 AHTR
-1110 IYEDGTLVTDRIE
+1110 IYEDGTLVTDRIQ
-1123 AGGGSFE
+1123 ADGGDFRNIKMTGS
-1130 NVKVIGTLRNP
+1130 LRNP
-1141 FTIPAD
+1141 FTVPSD
-1147 RFDIDYSD
+1147 TFDIDYGD
-1155 NIAQQGGFIPIAYTV
+1155 NVAHVTSGTIFTQSYVI
-1170 PCNTAQSGRVIRIVN
+1170 PCNTRQSGRVVRVVN
-1185 WKWGGEEQ
+1185 WKWDGNLQTGSS
-1193 VGASAIGLSDQNC
+1193 VIMLGDSSC

-1211 GIRKKEIYL
+1211 GIRKKCLYL

-1230 GDYARFYGWIVL
+1230 GDGTRFYGWIVL
-1242 QRTDLMTTKAYGRH
+1242 QRTDLMTVKAYGRH
-1256 MKVLAQGV
+1256 MKTLAQGV
-1264 INCGSKP
+1264 INCGTNP
-1271 TLGSSYTFDASD
+1271 TFGSSYTFDASG
-1283 LSVERQSTGT
+1283 LSVERQSAGT
-1293 FKVTLPAAWGLSD
+1293 FKVTLPTAWGLSD
-1306 NGYVVMLTT
+1306 NGYVVLLTT

-1331 TRAGYFV
+1331 IKAGYFI

-1343 VQANYIDDVKVMFLI
+1343 VQANYIDDVKVMFLV
-1358 SNQSDFVNVENEVD
+1358 SNQNDMTLVPNEINKDNVRLDPSGTTSEGSGKIVVNVSPVAAAI
-1372 KNTIRDEVTGTTA
+1372 K
-1385 QGNGKLKLTVTPTT
+1385 
-1399 SKVRIDGTYVNVN
+1399 IDGVVIAASSTSASGNV
-1412 GGTGVVTEDLSYGSH
+1412 SYGSH
-1427 TVEVSAA
+1427 TVEVSAP

-1439 TFEVSISEGTVT
+1439 TFAVSISEGTVT
-1451 KTVTLEEAPLTGLS
+1451 KTVTLKEAPLTGLS
-1465 IVGLSQFSDSATF
+1465 IVGLSQFSDSAEF
-1478 SVQYTPSDVLAK
+1478 SAQYTPSDVLSK
-1490 YQGVTWSIV
+1490 YRGVTWSIV
-1499 SGSAYATIDQNGVV
+1499 SGSDYASINQSSGVV

-1518 AASSVVVIRATS
+1518 ASSSVVVIRATS
-1530 TYSTAIYAEKT
+1530 SYSTAIYAEKT
-1541 ISVTYAAGPEIS
+1541 VAVTYSAGPDIS
-1553 FSDDDNGV
+1553 FSDDVGGV
-1561 IRIGATETRVSCR
+1561 INVRASDTSVGNR
-1574 FQFRNLENLTAAVS
+1574 FQFANIGQLEASVTGSLS
-1588 GGLVDVDLQLTN
+1588 GASASVN
-1600 DGVSSGEFEFSLAE
+1600 DDGETSGEVRVTFDA
-1614 NTSSSERRGVV
+1614 NTSSSERRGTV
-1625 TVTGTRTDGNGT
+1625 TVSGTRT
-1637 YSKEVTIIQAAAA
+1637 
-1650 AIETYL
+1650 
-1656 RVTPATIN
+1656 
-1664 APADK
+1664 
-1669 KQYTTADGTLTI
+1669 
-1681 EANQSWTAEV
+1681 
-1691 TSGDDWLD
+1691 
-1699 IDSIDGTGDGTNVA
+1699 
-1713 IINTSNTGS
+1713 
-1722 ERTGTILFTGADG
+1722 
-1735 KTATVTVIQAAGAS
+1735 
-1749 SELDPSI
+1749 
-1756 SFLQDTFSVPATT
+1756 
-1769 TSVTQ
+1769 
-1774 RFSSKNLTGLTAT
+1774 
-1787 VTGALEGATVNLN
+1787 
-1800 EVSKT
+1800 
-1805 IVVNF
+1805 
-1810 RANTTSSERVSTVT
+1810 
-1824 VTGTRSDGKGTYS
+1824 DGKGTYS
-1837 KSFTITQ
+1837 KSFTIEQ
-1844 AASTSGTYL
+1844 SAAKTAATWDLPATLAFEAGGDGVVFNITDKDSAGWR
-1853 LTVNV
+1853 LTLPDWCFV
-1858 QPSDASVF
+1858 SDGI
-1866 VTIGSGS
+1866 TEGSG
-1873 MTRYTGPVT
+1873 
-1882 VDEGVKVTVT
+1882 DH
-1892 AVKSGY
+1892 
-1898 AGRSETITMDSDKTL
+1898 ETDL
-1913 DWTLPVA
+1913 VA
-1920 PSWTLT
+1920 
-1926 SQTVVD
+1926 
-1932 TGDDIPFR
+1932 R
-1940 ITDEENVGWRVEC
+1940 A
-1953 PSWCSFENGT
+1953 NGT
-1963 TSGTGSASMLLIVD
+1963 AEERTGHVTLYPAGTSTMTKRCEVTQKA
-1977 GNDTGAERSGYVY
+1977 DTTIE
-1990 LYDAGSRSNSIVATC
+1990 
-2005 KITQE
+2005 QE
-2010 G
+2010 

>member
-22 SYREIM
+22 AYREIM

-50 CVFQNVTYYLLKPES
+50 CVFRNVTYYLLKPES

-135 LEKAVGYDFG
+135 LEKTVGYDFG

-164 IGKKIIL
+164 IGKKIVL

-244 SWEGGYSQSKAK
+244 SWESGYSQSKAK

-285 YPKWVGTVSEVIVV
+285 YPKRVGTVSEVIVV
-299 DAKKNLYDFVD
+299 DAAKNLYDFVD
-310 NTIPLTL
+310 NTIPLPL
-317 DYAECATSE
+317 DYAECTTSE

-376 PASGDKYIVF
+376 PTQGDKYIVF

-425 ISGKMDGIWSKLRWD
+425 ISGKMDGIWSRLRWD

-586 ASAKRLECGLSYILH
+586 VSAKRLECGLSYILH
-601 RTVGVTDVRADGTE
+601 RTVGVTEVRADGTE
-615 GSRWTVRAATL
+615 GSRWTVSAATL
-626 ATDNDG
+626 TTDADG
-632 NVLDADSYY
+632 NALDADSYY
-641 YLYIKAAANGTASF
+641 YLYIKAAANGTATFS
-655 ALSKKAMR
+655 LSRKAMK
-663 MNAGGGAYNF
+663 MNDGNGSYNF
-673 LVGILNSEYKGGR
+673 LVGLLNSEYKGGR

-695 EISPGRMTINR
+695 EISPGRMTVNR

-712 STYFD
+712 RTYFD

-731 GGGTERNVSDLEG
+731 SGGKERYVSDLER
-744 DISGAAS
+744 DVDGA
-751 KADAAKAAADSASS
+751 KAAAKAAED
-765 AVSKLGSDTVFAL
+765 AVARIDDDGVFTL
-778 VEKRSVRET
+778 LEKRSVRET
-787 MQAISSIRGVI
+787 MQSISSIRGVI
-798 KPNPGSVSREAVSGA
+798 KPNPGTVSREAVSGA
-813 DWRVVTAAMAEAT
+813 DWQEVTSAMAEAV
-826 PALSDFA
+826 PALSDFV
-833 GWYRSMIA
+833 GWRRSMIA
-841 GTANGYTVTR
+841 GKANGYTVTR
-851 LTFSVGSACDVVVEF
+851 LDFSMGSACDVVVEF
-866 CSDAESRYD
+866 CSDGESSHD

-880 AMDEATELTKANAD
+880 AMDETRTLTKANAD
-894 TLADVTTKG
+894 TLSDVTTKG
-903 KQGIANK
+903 RQGMSNK
-910 VTKTYSLTAGTH
+910 VTKTYRLASGAH

-947 EVGGVILSGSGTYH
+947 ESGGVILSGSGTYH

-977 DLTSKAAALST
+977 DITSKAVALST
-988 YLSGACALWA
+988 YLSGTCALWA
-998 DTDTAMEVT
+998 DTDTAMEET

-1072 TAGLNGSDLGKDG
+1072 TAGLNGSELGKDG
-1085 AHGKLMVFAG
+1085 THGKLLVFAG
-1095 SRSAEEDDLK
+1095 SGSAEEDDLK

-1110 IYEDGTLVTDRIE
+1110 IYEDGTLITDRIT
-1123 AGGGSFE
+1123 AVGGSFE

-1141 FTIPAD
+1141 FTIPTYS
-1147 RFDIDYSD
+1147 FDMDYSD
-1155 NIAQQGGFIPIAYTV
+1155 NIAQQGGFVPVSYTI

-1230 GDYARFYGWIVL
+1230 GDFARFYGWIVL

-1256 MKVLAQGV
+1256 VKVLAQGV
-1264 INCGSKP
+1264 INCGANPAFGKY
-1271 TLGSSYTFDASD
+1271 YTFDATT
-1283 LSVERQSTGT
+1283 LSAERQSTGT

-1306 NGYVVMLTT
+1306 NGYVVLLTT

-1331 TRAGYFV
+1331 IKAGYFV

-1358 SNQSDFVNVENEVD
+1358 SNPGDFYNVPNEIGAATVRTD
-1372 KNTIRDEVTGTTA
+1372 PPGTTA
-1385 QGNGKLKLTVTPTT
+1385 QGNGMLKLTVTPTT
-1399 SKVRIDGTYVNVN
+1399 AKVRIDGTYVSVN
-1412 GGTGVVTEDLSYGSH
+1412 EGTGVVMENLSYGSH
-1427 TVEVSAA
+1427 TVEVSAS

-1451 KTVTLEEAPLTGLS
+1451 KTVALSEAELTGIS
-1465 IVGLSQFSDSATF
+1465 ISGMQSISDTA
-1478 SVQYTPSDVLAK
+1478 QYTAVYSPSDVLSK
-1490 YQGVTWSIV
+1490 YRGVTWSVV

-1518 AASSVVVIRATS
+1518 ASSSVVVIRATS
-1530 TYSTAIYAEKT
+1530 TYNTAIYAEKT

-1574 FQFRNLENLTAAVS
+1574 FQFSNLENLTAAVS
-1588 GGLVDVDLQLTN
+1588 GGLVDVDLQLSN

-1637 YSKEVTIIQAAAA
+1637 YSKGVTIIQAAAQTA
-1650 AIETYL
+1650 YPSWSLTSAYTYE
-1656 RVTPATIN
+1656 
-1664 APADK
+1664 
-1669 KQYTTADGTLTI
+1669 ADGSNYPDVTITDEDNVGWKLILPDWIQTEGGMTEGTGTFSLMMTAESNTGAERSGTVRLVSADGSVTFAACEITQKGVAPEGILSVSPQTLRGEFLGAYGTDLGSVTVTSD
-1681 EANQSWTAEV
+1681 QSWTAAL
-1691 TSGDDWLD
+1691 SGDNLHHVA
-1699 IDSIDGTGDGTNVA
+1699 ISPSSGTGNAVIRLTEIRGASFTESGTLTVTA
-1713 IINTSNTGS
+1713 
-1722 ERTGTILFTGADG
+1722 ADG
-1735 KTATVTVIQAAGAS
+1735 KTATVS
-1749 SELDPSI
+1749 
-1756 SFLQDTFSVPATT
+1756 
-1769 TSVTQ
+1769 
-1774 RFSSKNLTGLTAT
+1774 
-1787 VTGALEGATVNLN
+1787 
-1800 EVSKT
+1800 
-1805 IVVNF
+1805 
-1810 RANTTSSERVSTVT
+1810 
-1824 VTGTRSDGKGTYS
+1824 
-1837 KSFTITQ
+1837 
-1844 AASTSGTYL
+1844 
-1853 LTVNV
+1853 
-1858 QPSDASVF
+1858 
-1866 VTIGSGS
+1866 
-1873 MTRYTGPVT
+1873 
-1882 VDEGVKVTVT
+1882 
-1892 AVKSGY
+1892 
-1898 AGRSETITMDSDKTL
+1898 
-1913 DWTLPVA
+1913 
-1920 PSWTLT
+1920 
-1926 SQTVVD
+1926 
-1932 TGDDIPFR
+1932 
-1940 ITDEENVGWRVEC
+1940 
-1953 PSWCSFENGT
+1953 
-1963 TSGTGSASMLLIVD
+1963 LIIK
-1977 GNDTGAERSGYVY
+1977 Y
-1990 LYDAGSRSNSIVATC
+1990 
-2005 KITQE
+2005 
-2010 G
+2010 

>member
-1 MKIYSSAG
+1 MKIYNSAG
-9 SVLLDI
+9 TVLLDI
-15 EVDDGSY
+15 EVGDDSY
-22 SYREIM
+22 LYREIM

-43 EIPVGSY
+43 EIPVGAY

-65 LTLRH
+65 LKLQH

-80 ETYAGLLQT
+80 ETYSGMLQT

-97 RRLKFFVTGPAA
+97 RRLKFFVTGPAT
-109 THLDLLVRCLNGK
+109 THLDLLIRCLNGK
-122 RSGWSYESTVDTS
+122 RSGWSSESTVDS
-135 LEKAVGYDFG
+135 SVEKTIGYDFV
-145 NCKEALQLIADGF
+145 NCKEALQQMADGF

-164 IGKKIIL
+164 SGKKIVL

-198 RNYNDEIPL
+198 KNYNDEIPL

-216 RNIVFSRYGSKTL
+216 RNIVFSKYGARTL

-244 SWEGGYSQSKAK
+244 SWESGYSSAKSKA
-256 TFTTDSDG
+256 FTTDSDG

-285 YPKWVGTVSEVIVV
+285 YPKRVGTVSEVIVV
-299 DAKKNLYDFVD
+299 EAGKNLYDFVD
-310 NTIPLTL
+310 NTIPLSL
-317 DYAECATSE
+317 DYAECSTSE

-348 RKADVVVNRFAIVP
+348 SKAGVVVNRFAIVP

-376 PASGDKYIVF
+376 PVAGDKYIVF
-386 HCSLPQSYINDP
+386 HCSLPQSYINDQ
-398 DTHTGAEWDVLRKA
+398 DTHTGAEWEVLRKA
-412 VAYLWDSCRPRFS
+412 VAYLWDSCQPRFS
-425 ISGKMDGIWSKLRWD
+425 ISGKMDGIWSKSRWD

-455 DERFSPEAFS
+455 DERFSTEAFS

-509 GDVYG
+509 GDVAG

-569 TDSLT
+569 TESLT
-574 SDTEIDPPLVWN
+574 SDTEIDPPLAWN

-601 RTVGVTDVRADGTE
+601 RTVGVTEVRADGTE
-615 GSRWTVRAATL
+615 GSRWTVSAATL
-626 ATDNDG
+626 TTDADG
-632 NVLDADSYY
+632 NALDADSYY

-655 ALSKKAMR
+655 ALSKKAMK
-663 MNAGGGAYNF
+663 MNAGDGAYNF

-695 EISPGRMTINR
+695 EISPGRMTVNR

-731 GGGTERNVSDLEG
+731 SGGKERDVSDLET
-744 DISGAAS
+744 DVNGA
-751 KADAAKAAADSASS
+751 KEAAKAARD
-765 AVSKLGSDTVFAL
+765 AVAKIDDDNVFTL
-778 VEKRSVRET
+778 LEKRSVRET

-813 DWRVVTAAMAEAT
+813 DWQVVTAAMAEAT

-927 YLKDGSGDTG
+927 YLKDGSGDAG

-947 EVGGVILSGSGTYH
+947 EGGGVILSGSGTYH

-977 DLTSKAAALST
+977 DLTSKAAALSS

-1046 DGSTT
+1046 DGSTI

-1072 TAGLNGSDLGKDG
+1072 TAGLNGSDLGRDG
-1085 AHGKLMVFAG
+1085 THGKLLVFAG
-1095 SRSAEEDDLK
+1095 SGSAEEDDLK

-1110 IYEDGTLVTDRIE
+1110 IYEDGTLVTDRIT

-1141 FTIPAD
+1141 FTIPAGS
-1147 RFDIDYSD
+1147 FDIDYSD
-1155 NIAQQGGFIPIAYTV
+1155 NIAQQGGFIPISYTV

-1185 WKWGGEEQ
+1185 WKWGGETQ

-1230 GDYARFYGWIVL
+1230 GDSARFYGWIVL

-1264 INCGSKP
+1264 INCGSQP

-1306 NGYVVMLTT
+1306 NGYVVLLTT

-1331 TRAGYFV
+1331 TRAGYFT

-1343 VQANYIDDVKVMFLI
+1343 VQANYIDDVKVMFLV
-1358 SNQSDFVNVENEVD
+1358 SNQSDFVNVTNEVGKD
-1372 KNTIRDEVTGTTA
+1372 TIRDEVTGTTA

-1399 SKVRIDGTYVNVN
+1399 AKVRIDGTYVNVN

-1439 TFEVSISEGTVT
+1439 TFTVSISEGTVT

-1465 IVGLSQFSDSATF
+1465 IVGLSQFSDSAAF
-1478 SVQYTPSDVLAK
+1478 SVQYTPADVLAK
-1490 YQGVTWSIV
+1490 YRGVTWSIV
-1499 SGSAYATIDQNGVV
+1499 SGSDYASINQSSGVV

-1518 AASSVVVIRATS
+1518 ASSSVVVIRATS
-1530 TYSTAIYAEKT
+1530 SYSTAIYAEKT
-1541 ISVTYAAGPEIS
+1541 VAVTYSAGPDIS
-1553 FSDDDNGV
+1553 FSDDVGGV
-1561 IRIGATETRVSCR
+1561 INVRASDTSVGNR
-1574 FQFRNLENLTAAVS
+1574 FQFANIGQLEASVTGSLS
-1588 GGLVDVDLQLTN
+1588 GASASVN
-1600 DGVSSGEFEFSLAE
+1600 DDGETSGEVRVTFDA
-1614 NTSSSERRGVV
+1614 NTSSSERRGTV
-1625 TVTGTRTDGNGT
+1625 TVTGTRTDGKGA
-1637 YSKEVTIIQAAAA
+1637 YSKSYVIIQAAAA
-1650 AIETYL
+1650 AAAAPTWSLPSSYTY
-1656 RVTPATIN
+1656 
-1664 APADK
+1664 DS
-1669 KQYTTADGTLTI
+1669 DGSDYPDVLITDEGNVGWRLVLPDWIQTEGGI
-1681 EANQSWTAEV
+1681 TEGTGTFSLMMTAE
-1691 TSGDDWLD
+1691 GND
-1699 IDSIDGTGDGTNVA
+1699 
-1713 IINTSNTGS
+1713 GS
-1722 ERTGTILFTGADG
+1722 ERTAELKLVSADG
-1735 KTATVTVIQAAGAS
+1735 
-1749 SELDPSI
+1749 
-1756 SFLQDTFSVPATT
+1756 SV
-1769 TSVTQ
+1769 
-1774 RFSSKNLTGLTAT
+1774 
-1787 VTGALEGATVNLN
+1787 
-1800 EVSKT
+1800 
-1805 IVVNF
+1805 
-1810 RANTTSSERVSTVT
+1810 
-1824 VTGTRSDGKGTYS
+1824 
-1837 KSFTITQ
+1837 
-1844 AASTSGTYL
+1844 
-1853 LTVNV
+1853 
-1858 QPSDASVF
+1858 
-1866 VTIGSGS
+1866 
-1873 MTRYTGPVT
+1873 
-1882 VDEGVKVTVT
+1882 
-1892 AVKSGY
+1892 
-1898 AGRSETITMDSDKTL
+1898 
-1913 DWTLPVA
+1913 
-1920 PSWTLT
+1920 
-1926 SQTVVD
+1926 
-1932 TGDDIPFR
+1932 
-1940 ITDEENVGWRVEC
+1940 
-1953 PSWCSFENGT
+1953 
-1963 TSGTGSASMLLIVD
+1963 
-1977 GNDTGAERSGYVY
+1977 VY
-1990 LYDAGSRSNSIVATC
+1990 ATC
-2005 KITQE
+2005 SITQE
-2010 G
+2010 GA

>member
-1 MKIYSSAG
+1 MKIYNSAG
-9 SVLLDI
+9 TVLLDI
-15 EVDDGSY
+15 EVSDDSY
-22 SYREIM
+22 AYREIM

-43 EIPVGSY
+43 EIPVGAY

-65 LTLRH
+65 LKLQH

-80 ETYAGLLQT
+80 ETYSGMLQT

-135 LEKAVGYDFG
+135 LEKTVGYDFC
-145 NCKEALQLIADGF
+145 NCKEALQQIADGF

-164 IGKKIIL
+164 TGKKITL
-171 GKVEHGKATPVSM
+171 GRVEHGKATPVSM

-207 SRLFVQGGD
+207 SRLFVQGGN
-216 RNIVFSRYGSKTL
+216 RNIVFSSYGAKTL

-244 SWEGGYSQSKAK
+244 SWESGYSSARAK

-285 YPKWVGTVSEVIVV
+285 YPKRVGTVSEVIVV

-310 NTIPLTL
+310 NTIPLAL
-317 DYAECATSE
+317 DYSSNDVQTAEK
-326 TMTVIFQT
+326 MTVIFQT

-341 FDVAFTK
+341 FEVDFVK
-348 RKADVVVNRFAIVP
+348 SYGGSVVNRFKIAP
-362 ATIDEVDMPSASFA
+362 ATIDEVDMPSSSFA
-376 PASGDKYIVF
+376 PVAGDKYIVF

-398 DTHTGAEWDVLRKA
+398 DTHTGAEWEVLRKA
-412 VAYLWDSCRPRFS
+412 VAYLWDSCQPRFS
-425 ISGKMDGIWSKLRWD
+425 ISGKMDGIWSKSRWD

-509 GDVYG
+509 GDVLG

-569 TDSLT
+569 TENLT

-601 RTVGVTDVRADGTE
+601 RTVGVTEVRADGTE
-615 GSRWTVRAATL
+615 GSRWTVTASTL
-626 ATDNDG
+626 TADADG
-632 NVLDADSYY
+632 NAIDADTYY
-641 YLYIKAAANGTASF
+641 YLYIRAAADGTASF

-663 MNAGGGAYNF
+663 MNAGDGAYNF

-695 EISPGRMTINR
+695 EISPGRMTVNR

-712 STYFD
+712 ETYFD

-731 GGGTERNVSDLEG
+731 SGGTERNVSDLEG

-765 AVSKLGSDTVFAL
+765 AVSRLGSDTVFAL

-787 MQAISSIRGVI
+787 MQAISSIKGVI

-813 DWRVVTAAMAEAT
+813 DWQVVTAAMAEAT
-826 PALSDFA
+826 PALSDFT

-841 GTANGYTVTR
+841 GTANGSTVTR
-851 LTFSVGSACDVVVEF
+851 LTVTVGSACDVVVEF

-875 YLVAA
+875 YLVAS

-927 YLKDGSGDTG
+927 YLKDGSGDAG

-947 EVGGVILSGSGTYH
+947 EGGGVILSGSGTYH

-977 DLTSKAAALST
+977 DLTSKAVALST
-988 YLSGACALWA
+988 YLSGTCALWS
-998 DTDTAMEVT
+998 DTDTTMEEA

-1032 APVSDYEFLKGVFR
+1032 APASDYEFLKGVFK

-1072 TAGLNGSDLGKDG
+1072 TAGLNGSVLGRDG
-1085 AHGKLMVFAG
+1085 THGKLLVFAG
-1095 SRSAEEDDLK
+1095 SGSASEDDLNE
-1105 GAHTR
+1105 AHTR
-1110 IYEDGTLVTDRIE
+1110 IYEDGTLVTDRIQ
-1123 AGGGSFE
+1123 ADGGDFRNIKMTGS
-1130 NVKVIGTLRNP
+1130 LRNP
-1141 FTIPAD
+1141 FTVPSD
-1147 RFDIDYSD
+1147 TFDIDYGD
-1155 NIAQQGGFIPIAYTV
+1155 NVAHVTSGTIFTQSYVI
-1170 PCNTAQSGRVIRIVN
+1170 PCNTRQSGRVVRVVN
-1185 WKWGGEEQ
+1185 WKWDGKLQTGSS
-1193 VGASAIGLSDQNC
+1193 VIMLGDSSC

-1211 GIRKKEIYL
+1211 GIRKKCLYL

-1230 GDYARFYGWIVL
+1230 GDGTRFYGWIVL
-1242 QRTDLMTTKAYGRH
+1242 QRTDLMTVKAYGRH
-1256 MKVLAQGV
+1256 MKTLAQGV
-1264 INCGSKP
+1264 INCGTNP
-1271 TLGSSYTFDASD
+1271 TFGSSYTFDASG
-1283 LSVERQSTGT
+1283 LSVERQSAGT
-1293 FKVTLPAAWGLSD
+1293 FKVTLPTAWGLSD
-1306 NGYVVMLTT
+1306 NGYVVLLTT

-1331 TRAGYFV
+1331 IKAGYFI

-1343 VQANYIDDVKVMFLI
+1343 VQANYIDDVKVMFLV
-1358 SNQSDFVNVENEVD
+1358 SNQNDMTLVPNEINKDNVRLDPSGTTSEGSGKIVVNVSPVAAAI
-1372 KNTIRDEVTGTTA
+1372 K
-1385 QGNGKLKLTVTPTT
+1385 
-1399 SKVRIDGTYVNVN
+1399 IDGVVIAASSTSASGNV
-1412 GGTGVVTEDLSYGSH
+1412 SYGSH
-1427 TVEVSAA
+1427 TVEVSAP

-1439 TFEVSISEGTVT
+1439 TLSVSVSDDTVT

-1465 IVGLSQFSDSATF
+1465 IVGLSQFSDSAAF

-1490 YQGVTWSIV
+1490 YRGVTWSIV
-1499 SGSAYATIDQNGVV
+1499 SGSDYASINQSSGVV

-1518 AASSVVVIRATS
+1518 ASSSVVVIRATS
-1530 TYSTAIYAEKT
+1530 SYSTAIYTEKT
-1541 ISVTYAAGPEIS
+1541 VAVTYAAGPDIS
-1553 FSDDDNGV
+1553 FSDDVGGV
-1561 IRIGATETRVSCR
+1561 INVRASDTSVGNR
-1574 FQFRNLENLTAAVS
+1574 FQFANIGQLEASVTGSLS
-1588 GGLVDVDLQLTN
+1588 GASASVN
-1600 DGVSSGEFEFSLAE
+1600 DDGEMSGEVRVTFAA
-1614 NTSSSERRGVV
+1614 NTSSSERRGTV
-1625 TVTGTRTDGNGT
+1625 TVSGTRT
-1637 YSKEVTIIQAAAA
+1637 
-1650 AIETYL
+1650 
-1656 RVTPATIN
+1656 
-1664 APADK
+1664 
-1669 KQYTTADGTLTI
+1669 
-1681 EANQSWTAEV
+1681 
-1691 TSGDDWLD
+1691 
-1699 IDSIDGTGDGTNVA
+1699 
-1713 IINTSNTGS
+1713 
-1722 ERTGTILFTGADG
+1722 
-1735 KTATVTVIQAAGAS
+1735 
-1749 SELDPSI
+1749 
-1756 SFLQDTFSVPATT
+1756 
-1769 TSVTQ
+1769 
-1774 RFSSKNLTGLTAT
+1774 
-1787 VTGALEGATVNLN
+1787 
-1800 EVSKT
+1800 
-1805 IVVNF
+1805 
-1810 RANTTSSERVSTVT
+1810 
-1824 VTGTRSDGKGTYS
+1824 DGKGTYS
-1837 KSFTITQ
+1837 KSFTIVQ
-1844 AASTSGTYL
+1844 AA
-1853 LTVNV
+1853 
-1858 QPSDASVF
+1858 AAA
-1866 VTIGSGS
+1866 
-1873 MTRYTGPVT
+1873 
-1882 VDEGVKVTVT
+1882 K
-1892 AVKSGY
+1892 A
-1898 AGRSETITMDSDKTL
+1898 
-1913 DWTLPVA
+1913 A
-1920 PSWTLT
+1920 PSWNLPA
-1926 SQTVVD
+1926 SVDFEADGDGTV
-1932 TGDDIPFR
+1932 FE
-1940 ITDEENVGWRVEC
+1940 ITDTDSAGWRIEC
-1953 PSWCSFENGT
+1953 PDWCYLSDDVTE
-1963 TSGTGSASMLLIVD
+1963 GTGAHSTSLVVRV
-1977 GNDTGAERSGYVY
+1977 NDTGTERQGYVY
-1990 LYDAGSRSNSIVATC
+1990 LYATGGDAYIDSCNIIQAG
-2005 KITQE
+2005 
-2010 G
+2010 

>member
-1 MKIYSSAG
+1 MKIYNSAG

-15 EVDDGSY
+15 EVSDDSY

-28 GRDDLTLYFALTSFV
+28 GRDDLTLYFALTFFV

-135 LEKAVGYDFG
+135 VEKTIGYDFV
-145 NCKEALQLIADGF
+145 NCKEALQQMADGF

-216 RNIVFSRYGSKTL
+216 RNIVFSSYGAKTL

-244 SWEGGYSQSKAK
+244 SWESGYSPSKAK
-256 TFTTDSDG
+256 AFTTDSDG

-285 YPKWVGTVSEVIVV
+285 YPRRVGTVSEVIVV
-299 DAKKNLYDFVD
+299 DAAKNLYDFVD
-310 NTIPLTL
+310 NTIPLAL

-348 RKADVVVNRFAIVP
+348 SKAGVVVNRFAIVP

-376 PASGDKYIVF
+376 PVAGDKYIVF
-386 HCSLPQSYINDP
+386 HCSLPQSYINDQ
-398 DTHTGAEWDVLRKA
+398 DTHTGAEWEVLRKA
-412 VAYLWDSCRPRFS
+412 VAYLWDSCQPRFS
-425 ISGKMDGIWSKLRWD
+425 VSGKMDGIWSKSRWD

-509 GDVYG
+509 GDVAG

-569 TDSLT
+569 ADSLT

-601 RTVGVTDVRADGTE
+601 RTVGVTEVRADGTE
-615 GSRWTVRAATL
+615 GSRWTVTSATL
-626 ATDNDG
+626 TTDNDG

-663 MNAGGGAYNF
+663 MNAGDGAYNF

-695 EISPGRMTINR
+695 EISPGRMTVNR

-712 STYFD
+712 GTYFD

-731 GGGTERNVSDLEG
+731 SGGTERNVSDLEG

-813 DWRVVTAAMAEAT
+813 DWQVVTAAMAEAT

-927 YLKDGSGDTG
+927 YLKDGSGDAG

-947 EVGGVILSGSGTYH
+947 EGGGVILSGSGTYH

-1141 FTIPAD
+1141 FTIPAGS
-1147 RFDIDYSD
+1147 FDIDYSD
-1155 NIAQQGGFIPIAYTV
+1155 NIAQQGGFIPILYTV

-1264 INCGSKP
+1264 INCGAKP
-1271 TLGSSYTFDASD
+1271 TFGKYYTFDATT
-1283 LSVERQSTGT
+1283 LSAERQSTGT

-1306 NGYVVMLTT
+1306 NGYVVLLTT

-1331 TRAGYFV
+1331 TKAGYFV

-1343 VQANYIDDVKVMFLI
+1343 VQANYIDDAKVMFLI
-1358 SNQSDFVNVENEVD
+1358 SNQSDFVNVKNEVD

-1385 QGNGKLKLTVTPTT
+1385 QGNGRLKLTVTPTT
-1399 SKVRIDGTYVNVN
+1399 AKVRIDGTYVNVN

-1451 KTVTLEEAPLTGLS
+1451 KTVALEEAPLTGIS

-1541 ISVTYAAGPEIS
+1541 VAVTYSAGPDIS
-1553 FSDDDNGV
+1553 FSDDVGGV
-1561 IRIGATETRVSCR
+1561 INVRASDTSSANR
-1574 FQFRNLENLTAAVS
+1574 FQFANIGQLEASVTGSLS
-1588 GGLVDVDLQLTN
+1588 GASASVN
-1600 DGVSSGEFEFSLAE
+1600 DDGETSGEVWVTFAA
-1614 NTSSSERRGVV
+1614 NTSSSERRGTV
-1625 TVTGTRTDGNGT
+1625 TVTGTRTDGKGT
-1637 YSKEVTIIQAAAA
+1637 YSKSFTIVQAAAA
-1650 AIETYL
+1650 VTETYL

-1669 KQYTTADGTLTI
+1669 TQFTNADGTLTI

-1699 IDSIDGTGDGTNVA
+1699 IDAVDGTGDGTNG
-1713 IINTSNTGS
+1713 IILLESNTES

-1735 KTATVTVIQAAGAS
+1735 KTATVTVIQAAAS
-1749 SELDPSI
+1749 
-1756 SFLQDTFSVPATT
+1756 QAAVPAW
-1769 TSVTQ
+1769 SLP
-1774 RFSSKNLTGLTAT
+1774 SSYTYD
-1787 VTGALEGATVNLN
+1787 
-1800 EVSKT
+1800 
-1805 IVVNF
+1805 
-1810 RANTTSSERVSTVT
+1810 
-1824 VTGTRSDGKGTYS
+1824 SDGSNYPDV
-1837 KSFTITQ
+1837 
-1844 AASTSGTYL
+1844 L
-1853 LTVNV
+1853 
-1858 QPSDASVF
+1858 
-1866 VTIGSGS
+1866 
-1873 MTRYTGPVT
+1873 
-1882 VDEGVKVTVT
+1882 
-1892 AVKSGY
+1892 
-1898 AGRSETITMDSDKTL
+1898 
-1913 DWTLPVA
+1913 
-1920 PSWTLT
+1920 
-1926 SQTVVD
+1926 
-1932 TGDDIPFR
+1932 
-1940 ITDEENVGWRVEC
+1940 ITDEGNVGWRLVLPDWIQTEGGIT
-1953 PSWCSFENGT
+1953 E
-1963 TSGTGSASMLLIVD
+1963 GTGTFSLMMTAES
-1977 GNDTGAERSGYVY
+1977 NTGAERSGTVR
-1990 LYDAGSRSNSIVATC
+1990 LVSADGSVTFAAC
-2005 KITQE
+2005 EITQKGVAPE
-2010 G
+2010 GILSVSPQTLRGEFLGAYGTDLGSVTVTSDQSWTAALSGDNLHHVAISPSSGTGNAVIRLTEIRGASFTESGTLTVTAADGKTATVSLIIKY

>member
-22 SYREIM
+22 AYREIM

-109 THLDLLVRCLNGK
+109 THLDLLVRSLNGK
-122 RSGWSYESTVDTS
+122 RSGWSSESTVDTS
-135 LEKAVGYDFG
+135 VEKTIGYDFC
-145 NCKEALQLIADGF
+145 NCKEALQQMADGF

-164 IGKKIIL
+164 TGKKIVL

-216 RNIVFSRYGSKTL
+216 RNIVFSKYGAKTL

-244 SWEGGYSQSKAK
+244 SWESGYSQAKAK

-269 VGATSECDGA
+269 AGATSECDGA

-285 YPKWVGTVSEVIVV
+285 YPKRVGTVSEVIVV
-299 DAKKNLYDFVD
+299 DAAKNLYDFVD
-310 NTIPLTL
+310 NTIPLPL

-509 GDVYG
+509 GDVAG

-569 TDSLT
+569 TESLT

-586 ASAKRLECGLSYILH
+586 ASAKRMECGLSYILH
-601 RTVGVTDVRADGTE
+601 RTVGVTEVRADGTE
-615 GSRWTVRAATL
+615 GSRWTVTAATL
-626 ATDNDG
+626 TTDNDG

-663 MNAGGGAYNF
+663 MNAGDGAYNF

-695 EISPGRMTINR
+695 EISPGRMTVNR

-712 STYFD
+712 GTYFD
-717 LVNGVIGGNIKFLG
+717 LVNGVIGGNITFKAGSSGLENLSEWKG
-731 GGGTERNVSDLEG
+731 KQEQIDKALSDA
-744 DISGAAS
+744 GAAGS
-751 KADAAKAAADSASS
+751 KADKASDEAGKARAAANAAKAAADSASS

-787 MQAISSIRGVI
+787 MQAISSIKGVI
-798 KPNPGSVSREAVSGA
+798 KPNPGTVSGKAVSGA
-813 DWRVVTAAMAEAT
+813 EWQNVTSAMAEAV
-826 PALSDFA
+826 PALSDFV
-833 GWYRSMIA
+833 GWRRSMIA

-851 LTFSVGSACDVVVEF
+851 LDFSMGSACDVVVEF
-866 CSDAESRYD
+866 CSDGESRYD

-880 AMDEATELTKANAD
+880 AMDEPTELTKANAD

-903 KQGIANK
+903 RQGVANK
-910 VTKTYSLTAGTH
+910 VTKTYSLAAGAH
-922 TLQII
+922 ALQII
-927 YLKDGSGDTG
+927 YLKDGSGDAG

-947 EVGGVILSGSGTYH
+947 ESRGVILSGSGTYH
-961 AAHAEATA
+961 AAHAEAVL

-977 DLTSKAAALST
+977 GLTSKAVALST
-988 YLSGACALWA
+988 YLSGTCALWS
-998 DTDTAMEVT
+998 DTDTALEET
-1007 TPTFRETVYSLLRS
+1007 TPAFRETVYSLLRS
-1021 YFEAQNDILSN
+1021 YLEAQNDILSN
-1032 APVSDYEFLKGVFR
+1032 APISDYEFLKKVFR

-1057 LTNMVAVTDTESGTV
+1057 LTNMAAVTDIGSGAV
-1072 TAGLNGSDLGKDG
+1072 TAGINGSDLGRDG
-1085 AHGKLMVFAG
+1085 AHGKLMMFAG
-1095 SRSAEEDDLK
+1095 SGSAAETELK
-1105 GAHTR
+1105 KAHTR
-1110 IYEDGTLVTDRIE
+1110 IYEDGTLITDRIQAE
-1123 AGGGSFE
+1123 GGVFDD
-1130 NVKVIGTLRNP
+1130 VRVIGTIRNP
-1141 FTIPAD
+1141 FTLPTD
-1147 RFDIDYSD
+1147 SFDIDYSD
-1155 NIAQQGGFIPIAYTV
+1155 NVAHQGNYGMALAYSI

-1185 WKWGGEEQ
+1185 WKWGGETQ

-1211 GIRKKEIYL
+1211 GIRKKKIYL

-1230 GDYARFYGWIVL
+1230 GDSARFYGWIVL

-1264 INCGSKP
+1264 INCGSQP

-1306 NGYVVMLTT
+1306 NGYVVLLTT

-1331 TRAGYFV
+1331 TRAGYFT

-1343 VQANYIDDVKVMFLI
+1343 VQANYIDDVKVMFLV
-1358 SNQSDFVNVENEVD
+1358 SNQSDFVNVTNEVGKD
-1372 KNTIRDEVTGTTA
+1372 TIRDEVTGTTA

-1399 SKVRIDGTYVNVN
+1399 AKVRIDGTYVNVN

-1439 TFEVSISEGTVT
+1439 TFTVSISEGTVT

-1465 IVGLSQFSDSATF
+1465 IVGLSQFSDSAAF
-1478 SVQYTPSDVLAK
+1478 SVQYTPADVLAK
-1490 YQGVTWSIV
+1490 YRGVTWSIV
-1499 SGSAYATIDQNGVV
+1499 SGSDYASINQSSGVV

-1518 AASSVVVIRATS
+1518 ASSSVVVIRATS
-1530 TYSTAIYAEKT
+1530 SYSTAIYAEKT
-1541 ISVTYAAGPEIS
+1541 VAVTYSAGPDIS
-1553 FSDDDNGV
+1553 FSDDVGGV
-1561 IRIGATETRVSCR
+1561 INVRASDTSVGNR
-1574 FQFRNLENLTAAVS
+1574 FQFANIGQLEASVTGSLS
-1588 GGLVDVDLQLTN
+1588 GASASVN
-1600 DGVSSGEFEFSLAE
+1600 DDGETSGEVRVTFDA
-1614 NTSSSERRGVV
+1614 NTSSSERRGTV
-1625 TVTGTRTDGNGT
+1625 TVTGTRTDGKGA
-1637 YSKEVTIIQAAAA
+1637 YSKSYVIIQAAAA
-1650 AIETYL
+1650 AAAAPTWSLPSSYTY
-1656 RVTPATIN
+1656 
-1664 APADK
+1664 DS
-1669 KQYTTADGTLTI
+1669 DGSDYPDVLITDEGNVGWRLVLPDWIQTEGGI
-1681 EANQSWTAEV
+1681 TEGTGTFSLMMTAE
-1691 TSGDDWLD
+1691 GND
-1699 IDSIDGTGDGTNVA
+1699 
-1713 IINTSNTGS
+1713 GS
-1722 ERTGTILFTGADG
+1722 ERTAELKLVSADG
-1735 KTATVTVIQAAGAS
+1735 
-1749 SELDPSI
+1749 
-1756 SFLQDTFSVPATT
+1756 SV
-1769 TSVTQ
+1769 
-1774 RFSSKNLTGLTAT
+1774 
-1787 VTGALEGATVNLN
+1787 
-1800 EVSKT
+1800 
-1805 IVVNF
+1805 
-1810 RANTTSSERVSTVT
+1810 
-1824 VTGTRSDGKGTYS
+1824 
-1837 KSFTITQ
+1837 
-1844 AASTSGTYL
+1844 
-1853 LTVNV
+1853 
-1858 QPSDASVF
+1858 
-1866 VTIGSGS
+1866 
-1873 MTRYTGPVT
+1873 
-1882 VDEGVKVTVT
+1882 
-1892 AVKSGY
+1892 
-1898 AGRSETITMDSDKTL
+1898 
-1913 DWTLPVA
+1913 
-1920 PSWTLT
+1920 
-1926 SQTVVD
+1926 
-1932 TGDDIPFR
+1932 
-1940 ITDEENVGWRVEC
+1940 
-1953 PSWCSFENGT
+1953 
-1963 TSGTGSASMLLIVD
+1963 
-1977 GNDTGAERSGYVY
+1977 VY
-1990 LYDAGSRSNSIVATC
+1990 ATC
-2005 KITQE
+2005 SITQE
-2010 G
+2010 GA

>member
-22 SYREIM
+22 AYREIM

-135 LEKAVGYDFG
+135 LEKTVGYDFG

-164 IGKKIIL
+164 IGKKIVL

-256 TFTTDSDG
+256 TFTSDSDG

-285 YPKWVGTVSEVIVV
+285 YPKRVGTVSEVIVV

-341 FDVAFTK
+341 FDVSFTK

-362 ATIDEVDMPSASFA
+362 ATIDEVDMPSSSFA

-601 RTVGVTDVRADGTE
+601 RTVGVTEVRADGTE

-626 ATDNDG
+626 TTDNDG

-695 EISPGRMTINR
+695 EISPGRMTVNR

-712 STYFD
+712 GTYFD

-731 GGGTERNVSDLEG
+731 SGGTERNVSDLEG

-751 KADAAKAAADSASS
+751 KADAAKAAAYSASS

-851 LTFSVGSACDVVVEF
+851 LTFSVGCACDVVVEF

-947 EVGGVILSGSGTYH
+947 EGGGVILSGSGTYH
-961 AAHAEATA
+961 AAHAEAVL

-998 DTDTAMEVT
+998 DTDTAMGGT

-1072 TAGLNGSDLGKDG
+1072 TAGLNGSDLGKDE

-1095 SRSAEEDDLK
+1095 SRSAKEDDLK

-1110 IYEDGTLVTDRIE
+1110 IYEDGTFVTDRIE

-1147 RFDIDYSD
+1147 SFDIDYSD
-1155 NIAQQGGFIPIAYTV
+1155 NIAQQGGFIPISYTV
-1170 PCNTAQSGRVIRIVN
+1170 PCNTYQSGRVIRIVN

-1230 GDYARFYGWIVL
+1230 GDSARFYGWIVL

-1264 INCGSKP
+1264 INCGSQP

-1306 NGYVVMLTT
+1306 NGYVVLLTT
-1315 LGRTS
+1315 LGRTNS
-1320 SDNVIVSSVKE
+1320 NNVIVSSVKE

-1343 VQANYIDDVKVMFLI
+1343 VQANYIDDVKVMFLV
-1358 SNQSDFVNVENEVD
+1358 SNQSDFVNVTNEVD
-1372 KNTIRDEVTGTTA
+1372 KGTIRDEVTGTTA

-1399 SKVRIDGTYVNVN
+1399 AKVRIDGTYVNVN

-1451 KTVTLEEAPLTGLS
+1451 KTVALEEAPLTGIS

-1499 SGSAYATIDQNGVV
+1499 SGSAYATINQNGVV

-1541 ISVTYAAGPEIS
+1541 VAVTYSAGPDIS
-1553 FSDDDNGV
+1553 FSDDVGGV
-1561 IRIGATETRVSCR
+1561 INVRASDTSSANR
-1574 FQFRNLENLTAAVS
+1574 FQFANIGQLEASVTGSLS
-1588 GGLVDVDLQLTN
+1588 GASASVN
-1600 DGVSSGEFEFSLAE
+1600 DDGETSGEVWVTFAA
-1614 NTSSSERRGVV
+1614 NTSSSERRGTV
-1625 TVTGTRTDGNGT
+1625 TVTGTRTDGKGT
-1637 YSKEVTIIQAAAA
+1637 YSKSFTIVQAAAA
-1650 AIETYL
+1650 VTETYL

-1664 APADK
+1664 APADR
-1669 KQYTTADGTLTI
+1669 TRFTNADGTLTI

-1699 IDSIDGTGDGTNVA
+1699 IDAVDGTGDGTNG
-1713 IINTSNTGS
+1713 IILLESNTGS

-1735 KTATVTVIQAAGAS
+1735 KTATVTVIQAAAS
-1749 SELDPSI
+1749 
-1756 SFLQDTFSVPATT
+1756 QAAVPAW
-1769 TSVTQ
+1769 SLP
-1774 RFSSKNLTGLTAT
+1774 SSYTYD
-1787 VTGALEGATVNLN
+1787 
-1800 EVSKT
+1800 
-1805 IVVNF
+1805 
-1810 RANTTSSERVSTVT
+1810 
-1824 VTGTRSDGKGTYS
+1824 SDGSNYPDV
-1837 KSFTITQ
+1837 
-1844 AASTSGTYL
+1844 L
-1853 LTVNV
+1853 
-1858 QPSDASVF
+1858 
-1866 VTIGSGS
+1866 
-1873 MTRYTGPVT
+1873 
-1882 VDEGVKVTVT
+1882 
-1892 AVKSGY
+1892 
-1898 AGRSETITMDSDKTL
+1898 
-1913 DWTLPVA
+1913 
-1920 PSWTLT
+1920 
-1926 SQTVVD
+1926 
-1932 TGDDIPFR
+1932 
-1940 ITDEENVGWRVEC
+1940 ITDEGNVGWRLVLPDWIQTEGGLT
-1953 PSWCSFENGT
+1953 E
-1963 TSGTGSASMLLIVD
+1963 GTGTFSLMMTAES
-1977 GNDTGAERSGYVY
+1977 NTGAERSGTVR
-1990 LYDAGSRSNSIVATC
+1990 LVSADGSVTFAAC
-2005 KITQE
+2005 EITQKGVAPE
-2010 G
+2010 GILSVSPQTLRGEFLGAAGTDLGSVTVTSDQSWTAALSGDNLHHVAISPSSGTGNAVIRLTEIRGASFTESGTLTVTAADGKTATVSLIIKY

>member
-22 SYREIM
+22 AYREIM

-135 LEKAVGYDFG
+135 SEKTVGYDFG

-184 SYGKG
+184 SYGRG

-216 RNIVFSRYGSKTL
+216 RNIVFSKYGSKTL

-256 TFTTDSDG
+256 AFTTDSDG

-285 YPKWVGTVSEVIVV
+285 YPKKVGTVSEVIVV

-362 ATIDEVDMPSASFA
+362 ATIDEVDMPSSSFA
-376 PASGDKYIVF
+376 PTSGDKYIVF

-398 DTHTGAEWDVLRKA
+398 DTHTGAEWEVLRKA

-601 RTVGVTDVRADGTE
+601 RTVGVTEVRADGTE

-626 ATDNDG
+626 TTDNDG

-695 EISPGRMTINR
+695 EISPGRMTVNR

-712 STYFD
+712 GTYFD

-731 GGGTERNVSDLEG
+731 SGGTERNVSDLEG

-798 KPNPGSVSREAVSGA
+798 KPNPGTVSREAVSGA
-813 DWRVVTAAMAEAT
+813 DWQEVTSAMAEAV
-826 PALSDFA
+826 PALSDFV
-833 GWYRSMIA
+833 GWRRSMIA

-851 LTFSVGSACDVVVEF
+851 LDFSAGSACDVVVEF
-866 CSDAESRYD
+866 CSDGESSYD

-880 AMDEATELTKANAD
+880 AMDETRTLTKANAD

-903 KQGIANK
+903 RQGMSNK
-910 VTKTYSLTAGTH
+910 VTKTYRLASGAH

-947 EVGGVILSGSGTYH
+947 ESRGVILSGSGTYH
-961 AAHAEATA
+961 AAHAEAVL

-977 DLTSKAAALST
+977 GLTSKAVALST
-988 YLSGACALWA
+988 YLSGTCALWS
-998 DTDTAMEVT
+998 DTDTALEET
-1007 TPTFRETVYSLLRS
+1007 TPAFRETVYSLLRS

-1141 FTIPAD
+1141 FTIPAGS
-1147 RFDIDYSD
+1147 FDIDYSD
-1155 NIAQQGGFIPIAYTV
+1155 NIAQQGGFIPISYTV

-1193 VGASAIGLSDQNC
+1193 VGASAISLSDQNC

-1230 GDYARFYGWIVL
+1230 GDSARFYGWIVL

-1264 INCGSKP
+1264 INCGSQP

-1306 NGYVVMLTT
+1306 NGYVVLLTT

-1320 SDNVIVSSVKE
+1320 SNNVIVSSVKE
-1331 TRAGYFV
+1331 TKAGYFV

-1343 VQANYIDDVKVMFLI
+1343 VQANYIDDVKVMFLV

-1372 KNTIRDEVTGTTA
+1372 KDTIRDEVTGTTA

-1399 SKVRIDGTYVNVN
+1399 AKVRIDGTYVNVN

-1465 IVGLSQFSDSATF
+1465 IVGLSKFSDSATF

-1499 SGSAYATIDQNGVV
+1499 SGSAYASINQSTGEV

-1541 ISVTYAAGPEIS
+1541 VAVTYSAGPDIS
-1553 FSDDDNGV
+1553 FSDDVGGV
-1561 IRIGATETRVSCR
+1561 INVRASDTSVGNR
-1574 FQFRNLENLTAAVS
+1574 FQFANIGQLEASVTGSLS
-1588 GGLVDVDLQLTN
+1588 GASASVN
-1600 DGVSSGEFEFSLAE
+1600 DDGETSGEVRVTFAA
-1614 NTSSSERRGVV
+1614 NTSSSERRGTV
-1625 TVTGTRTDGNGT
+1625 TVSGTRADGKGT
-1637 YSKEVTIIQAAAA
+1637 YSKSFTIVQAAAA

-1664 APADK
+1664 APADR
-1669 KQYTTADGTLTI
+1669 TRFTNADGTLTI

-1699 IDSIDGTGDGTNVA
+1699 IDAVDGTGDGTNG
-1713 IINTSNTGS
+1713 IILLESNTGS

-1735 KTATVTVIQAAGAS
+1735 KTATVTVIQAAAS
-1749 SELDPSI
+1749 
-1756 SFLQDTFSVPATT
+1756 QAAVPAW
-1769 TSVTQ
+1769 SLP
-1774 RFSSKNLTGLTAT
+1774 SSYTYD
-1787 VTGALEGATVNLN
+1787 
-1800 EVSKT
+1800 
-1805 IVVNF
+1805 
-1810 RANTTSSERVSTVT
+1810 
-1824 VTGTRSDGKGTYS
+1824 SDGSNYP
-1837 KSFTITQ
+1837 
-1844 AASTSGTYL
+1844 
-1853 LTVNV
+1853 NV
-1858 QPSDASVF
+1858 
-1866 VTIGSGS
+1866 
-1873 MTRYTGPVT
+1873 
-1882 VDEGVKVTVT
+1882 
-1892 AVKSGY
+1892 
-1898 AGRSETITMDSDKTL
+1898 L
-1913 DWTLPVA
+1913 
-1920 PSWTLT
+1920 
-1926 SQTVVD
+1926 
-1932 TGDDIPFR
+1932 
-1940 ITDEENVGWRVEC
+1940 ITDEGNVGWRLVLPDWIQTEGGLT
-1953 PSWCSFENGT
+1953 E
-1963 TSGTGSASMLLIVD
+1963 GTGTFSLMMTAES
-1977 GNDTGAERSGYVY
+1977 NTGAERSGTVR
-1990 LYDAGSRSNSIVATC
+1990 LVSADGSVTFAAC
-2005 KITQE
+2005 EITQKGVASGGTLSVSPQVLRGE
-2010 G
+2010 FLGAAGTDLGSVTVTSEQSWTAALSGDNLHHVAISPSSGTGNAVIRLTEIRGASFTESGTLTVTAADGNTATVSLIIKY

>member
-22 SYREIM
+22 AYREIM

-122 RSGWSYESTVDTS
+122 RSGWSSESTVDTS
-135 LEKAVGYDFG
+135 VEKTIGYDFC
-145 NCKEALQLIADGF
+145 NCKEALQQMADGF

-164 IGKKIIL
+164 TGKKIVL

-198 RNYNDEIPL
+198 KNYNDEIPL

-216 RNIVFSRYGSKTL
+216 RNIVFSKYGAKTL
-229 MMPKGVTVGYDGEKF
+229 MMPKGVTVGFDGDKF
-244 SWEGGYSQSKAK
+244 SWESGYSSAKAK

-269 VGATSECDGA
+269 AGATSECDGA

-285 YPKWVGTVSEVIVV
+285 YPKRVGTVSEVIVV
-299 DAKKNLYDFVD
+299 NESKNEYDFTD
-310 NTIPLTL
+310 NTIPLAL
-317 DYAECATSE
+317 DYSSNDVRTAEK
-326 TMTVIFQT
+326 MTVIFQT

-341 FDVAFTK
+341 FEVDFVKSYGGT
-348 RKADVVVNRFAIVP
+348 VVNRFKIAP
-362 ATIDEVDMPSASFA
+362 ATIDEVDMPSASFV
-376 PASGDKYIVF
+376 PVQGDKYIVF
-386 HCSLPQSYINDP
+386 HCSLPQSYINDQ
-398 DTHTGAEWDVLRKA
+398 DTHTGAEWEVLRKA
-412 VAYLWDSCRPRFS
+412 VAYLWDSCQPRFS
-425 ISGKMDGIWSKLRWD
+425 ISGKMDGIWSKSRWD

-509 GDVYG
+509 GDVAG

-601 RTVGVTDVRADGTE
+601 RTVGVTEVRADGTE
-615 GSRWTVRAATL
+615 GSRWTATAATL
-626 ATDNDG
+626 TTDNDG

-663 MNAGGGAYNF
+663 MNAGDGAYNF
-673 LVGILNSEYKGGR
+673 LVGIMNSEYKGGR

-695 EISPGRMTINR
+695 EISPGRMTVNR

-712 STYFD
+712 GTYFD

-731 GGGTERNVSDLEG
+731 SGGTERNVSDLEG

-813 DWRVVTAAMAEAT
+813 DWQVVTAAMAEAT

-927 YLKDGSGDTG
+927 YLKDGSGDAG

-947 EVGGVILSGSGTYH
+947 EGGGVILSGSGTYH

-977 DLTSKAAALST
+977 DLTSKAAALSS

-1032 APVSDYEFLKGVFR
+1032 APVSDYEFLKGAFR

-1072 TAGLNGSDLGKDG
+1072 AAGLNGSDLGKDG

-1095 SRSAEEDDLK
+1095 SGSAEEDDLK

-1110 IYEDGTLVTDRIE
+1110 IYEDGTLVTDRIT

-1141 FTIPAD
+1141 FTIPSD
-1147 RFDIDYSD
+1147 SFDIDYSD
-1155 NIAQQGGFIPIAYTV
+1155 NIAQQGGFIPISYTV

-1185 WKWGGEEQ
+1185 WKWGGETQ

-1230 GDYARFYGWIVL
+1230 GDSARFYGWIVL

-1264 INCGSKP
+1264 INCGAKP
-1271 TLGSSYTFDASD
+1271 TFGKYYTFDATT
-1283 LSVERQSTGT
+1283 LSAERQSTGT

-1306 NGYVVMLTT
+1306 NGYVVLLTT

-1331 TRAGYFV
+1331 TRSGYFI

-1343 VQANYIDDVKVMFLI
+1343 VRANYIDDAKVMFLI
-1358 SNQSDFVNVENEVD
+1358 SNQSDFVNVANEVD
-1372 KNTIRDEVTGTTA
+1372 KDTIRDEVAGTTA

-1399 SKVRIDGTYVNVN
+1399 AKVRIDGTYVNVN

-1451 KTVTLEEAPLTGLS
+1451 KTVALEEAPLTGIS

-1541 ISVTYAAGPEIS
+1541 VAVTYSAGPDIS
-1553 FSDDDNGV
+1553 FSDDVGGV
-1561 IRIGATETRVSCR
+1561 INVRASDTSSANR
-1574 FQFRNLENLTAAVS
+1574 FQFANIGQLEASVTGSLS
-1588 GGLVDVDLQLTN
+1588 GASASVN
-1600 DGVSSGEFEFSLAE
+1600 DDGETSGEVWVTFAA
-1614 NTSSSERRGVV
+1614 NTSSSERRGTV
-1625 TVTGTRTDGNGT
+1625 TVTGTRTDGKGT
-1637 YSKEVTIIQAAAA
+1637 YSKSFTIVQAAAA
-1650 AIETYL
+1650 VTETYL

-1669 KQYTTADGTLTI
+1669 TQFTNADGTLTI

-1699 IDSIDGTGDGTNVA
+1699 IDAVNGTGDGTNG
-1713 IINTSNTGS
+1713 IILLESNTGS

-1735 KTATVTVIQAAGAS
+1735 KTATVTVIQAAAS
-1749 SELDPSI
+1749 
-1756 SFLQDTFSVPATT
+1756 QAAVPAW
-1769 TSVTQ
+1769 SLP
-1774 RFSSKNLTGLTAT
+1774 SSYTYD
-1787 VTGALEGATVNLN
+1787 
-1800 EVSKT
+1800 
-1805 IVVNF
+1805 
-1810 RANTTSSERVSTVT
+1810 
-1824 VTGTRSDGKGTYS
+1824 SDGSNYP
-1837 KSFTITQ
+1837 
-1844 AASTSGTYL
+1844 
-1853 LTVNV
+1853 NV
-1858 QPSDASVF
+1858 
-1866 VTIGSGS
+1866 
-1873 MTRYTGPVT
+1873 
-1882 VDEGVKVTVT
+1882 
-1892 AVKSGY
+1892 
-1898 AGRSETITMDSDKTL
+1898 L
-1913 DWTLPVA
+1913 
-1920 PSWTLT
+1920 
-1926 SQTVVD
+1926 
-1932 TGDDIPFR
+1932 
-1940 ITDEENVGWRVEC
+1940 ITDEGNVGWRLVLPDWIQTEGGLT
-1953 PSWCSFENGT
+1953 E
-1963 TSGTGSASMLLIVD
+1963 GTGTFSLMMAAES
-1977 GNDTGAERSGYVY
+1977 NTGAERSGTVR
-1990 LYDAGSRSNSIVATC
+1990 LVSADGSVTFAAC
-2005 KITQE
+2005 EITQKGVAPE
-2010 G
+2010 GILSVSPQTLRGEFLGAYGTDLGSVTVTSDQSWTAALSGDNLHHVAISPSSGTGNAVIRLTEIRGASFTESGTLTVTAADGNTATVSLIIKY

>member
-22 SYREIM
+22 AYREIM

-122 RSGWSYESTVDTS
+122 RSGWSSESTVDTS
-135 LEKAVGYDFG
+135 VEKTIGYDFC
-145 NCKEALQLIADGF
+145 NCKEALQQMADGF

-164 IGKKIIL
+164 TGKKIVL

-198 RNYNDEIPL
+198 KNYNDEIPL

-216 RNIVFSRYGSKTL
+216 RNIVFSKYGAKTL
-229 MMPKGVTVGYDGEKF
+229 MMPKGVTVGFDGDKF
-244 SWEGGYSQSKAK
+244 SWESGYSSAKAK

-269 VGATSECDGA
+269 AGATSECDGA

-285 YPKWVGTVSEVIVV
+285 YPKRVGTVSEVIVV
-299 DAKKNLYDFVD
+299 NESKNEYDFTD
-310 NTIPLTL
+310 NTIPLAL
-317 DYAECATSE
+317 DYSSNDVRTAEK
-326 TMTVIFQT
+326 MTVIFQT

-341 FDVAFTK
+341 FEVDFVKSYGGT
-348 RKADVVVNRFAIVP
+348 VVNRFKIAP

-376 PASGDKYIVF
+376 PVSGDKYIVF
-386 HCSLPQSYINDP
+386 HCSLPQSYINDQ
-398 DTHTGAEWDVLRKA
+398 DTHTGAEWEVLRKA
-412 VAYLWDSCRPRFS
+412 VAYLWDSCQPRFS
-425 ISGKMDGIWSKLRWD
+425 ISGKMDGIWSKSRWD

-509 GDVYG
+509 GDVAG

-569 TDSLT
+569 TESLT
-574 SDTEIDPPLVWN
+574 SDTEIDPPIVWN
-586 ASAKRLECGLSYILH
+586 ASSKRLECGLSYILH
-601 RTVGVTDVRADGTE
+601 RTVGVTEVRADGTE
-615 GSRWTVRAATL
+615 GSRWTVSAATL
-626 ATDNDG
+626 TTDADG
-632 NVLDADSYY
+632 NALDADSYY

-655 ALSKKAMR
+655 ALSKKAMK
-663 MNAGGGAYNF
+663 MNAGDGAYNF
-673 LVGILNSEYKGGR
+673 LVGIMNSEYKGGR

-695 EISPGRMTINR
+695 EISPGRMTVNR

-731 GGGTERNVSDLEG
+731 SGGAERNVSDLEG

-751 KADAAKAAADSASS
+751 KAAAAKAAADSASS
-765 AVSKLGSDTVFAL
+765 AVSKLGSDTVFSL
-778 VEKRSVRET
+778 VEKRAVRET
-787 MQAISSIRGVI
+787 MQAISSVKGII

-813 DWRVVTAAMAEAT
+813 DWQVVTAAMAEAT
-826 PALSDFA
+826 PALSDFT

-841 GTANGYTVTR
+841 GTANGSTVTR
-851 LTFSVGSACDVVVEF
+851 LTFTVGSACDVVVEF

-927 YLKDGSGDTG
+927 YLKDGGGDAG

-947 EVGGVILSGSGTYH
+947 EGGGVILSGSGTYH

-977 DLTSKAAALST
+977 DLTSKAVALST
-988 YLSGACALWA
+988 YLSGTCALWS
-998 DTDTAMEVT
+998 DTDTTMEEA

-1032 APVSDYEFLKGVFR
+1032 APASDYEFLKGVFK

-1072 TAGLNGSDLGKDG
+1072 TAGLNGSVLGRDG
-1085 AHGKLMVFAG
+1085 THGKLLVFAG
-1095 SRSAEEDDLK
+1095 SGSASEDDLNE
-1105 GAHTR
+1105 AHTR
-1110 IYEDGTLVTDRIE
+1110 IYEDGTLVTDRIQ
-1123 AGGGSFE
+1123 ADGGQF
-1130 NVKVIGTLRNP
+1130 NDVKVIGSIRNP
-1141 FTIPAD
+1141 FTLPTD
-1147 RFDIDYSD
+1147 SFDIDFSD
-1155 NIAQQGGFIPIAYTV
+1155 NIAHQGNIGMALAYTV
-1170 PCNTAQSGRVIRIVN
+1170 PCNLAQSGRVIRVVN
-1185 WKWGGEEQ
+1185 WKWNGALQ
-1193 VGASAIGLSDQNC
+1193 QGASAIGLSDQNC

-1230 GDYARFYGWIVL
+1230 GDSARFYGWIVL

-1264 INCGSKP
+1264 INCGAKP
-1271 TLGSSYTFDASD
+1271 TFGKYYTFDATT
-1283 LSVERQSTGT
+1283 LSAERQSTGT

-1306 NGYVVMLTT
+1306 NGYVVLLTT

-1331 TRAGYFV
+1331 TRSGYFI

-1343 VQANYIDDVKVMFLI
+1343 VQANYIDDAKVMFLI
-1358 SNQSDFVNVENEVD
+1358 SNQSDFVNVANEVD
-1372 KNTIRDEVTGTTA
+1372 KDTIRDEVAGTTA

-1399 SKVRIDGTYVNVN
+1399 AKVRIDGTYVNVN

-1451 KTVTLEEAPLTGLS
+1451 KTVALEEAPLTGIS

-1541 ISVTYAAGPEIS
+1541 VAVTYSAGPDIS
-1553 FSDDDNGV
+1553 FSDDVGGV
-1561 IRIGATETRVSCR
+1561 INVRASDTSSANR
-1574 FQFRNLENLTAAVS
+1574 FQFANIGQLEASVTGSLS
-1588 GGLVDVDLQLTN
+1588 GASASVN
-1600 DGVSSGEFEFSLAE
+1600 DDGETSGEVWVTFAA
-1614 NTSSSERRGVV
+1614 NTSSSERRGTV
-1625 TVTGTRTDGNGT
+1625 TVTGTRTDGKGT
-1637 YSKEVTIIQAAAA
+1637 YSKSFTIVQAAAA
-1650 AIETYL
+1650 VTETYL

-1669 KQYTTADGTLTI
+1669 TQFTNADGTLTI

-1699 IDSIDGTGDGTNVA
+1699 IDAVNGTGDGTNG
-1713 IINTSNTGS
+1713 IILLESNTGS

-1735 KTATVTVIQAAGAS
+1735 KTATVTVIQAAAS
-1749 SELDPSI
+1749 
-1756 SFLQDTFSVPATT
+1756 QAAVPAW
-1769 TSVTQ
+1769 SLP
-1774 RFSSKNLTGLTAT
+1774 SSYTYD
-1787 VTGALEGATVNLN
+1787 
-1800 EVSKT
+1800 
-1805 IVVNF
+1805 
-1810 RANTTSSERVSTVT
+1810 
-1824 VTGTRSDGKGTYS
+1824 SDGSNYP
-1837 KSFTITQ
+1837 
-1844 AASTSGTYL
+1844 
-1853 LTVNV
+1853 NV
-1858 QPSDASVF
+1858 
-1866 VTIGSGS
+1866 
-1873 MTRYTGPVT
+1873 
-1882 VDEGVKVTVT
+1882 
-1892 AVKSGY
+1892 
-1898 AGRSETITMDSDKTL
+1898 L
-1913 DWTLPVA
+1913 
-1920 PSWTLT
+1920 
-1926 SQTVVD
+1926 
-1932 TGDDIPFR
+1932 
-1940 ITDEENVGWRVEC
+1940 ITDEGNVGWRLVLPDWIQTEGGLT
-1953 PSWCSFENGT
+1953 E
-1963 TSGTGSASMLLIVD
+1963 GTGTFSLMMAAES
-1977 GNDTGAERSGYVY
+1977 NTGAERSGTVR
-1990 LYDAGSRSNSIVATC
+1990 LVSADGSVTFAAC
-2005 KITQE
+2005 EITQKGVAPE
-2010 G
+2010 GILSVSPQTLRGEFLGAYGTDLGSVTVTSDQSWTAALSGDNLHHVAISPSSGTGNAVIRLTEIRGASFTESGTLTVTAADGNTATVSLIIKY

>member
-22 SYREIM
+22 AYREIM

-135 LEKAVGYDFG
+135 LEKTVGYDFG

-158 ETEWEI
+158 EAEWEI
-164 IGKKIIL
+164 IGKKIVL

-198 RNYNDEIPL
+198 KNYNDEIPL

-216 RNIVFSRYGSKTL
+216 RNIVSSKYGAKTL
-229 MMPKGVTVGYDGEKF
+229 MMPKGVTVGYDGDKF
-244 SWEGGYSQSKAK
+244 SWESGYSSSKAK
-256 TFTTDSDG
+256 AFTTDSDG

-279 LDCSEI
+279 LDCSDI
-285 YPKWVGTVSEVIVV
+285 YPKRVGTVSEVIVV

-310 NTIPLTL
+310 NAIPLSL

-341 FDVAFTK
+341 FDVAFVK

-376 PASGDKYIVF
+376 PAQGDKYIVF

-398 DTHTGAEWDVLRKA
+398 DTHTGAEWDVLRRA

-425 ISGKMDGIWSKLRWD
+425 ISGKMDGIWSRSRWD
-440 SIGGNIV
+440 SIGGNMV

-496 SIRDVKGDVVTTQ
+496 SIREVRGDVVTTQ

-551 TVQTMQAVVGDD
+551 TVQTMQTVVGDD

-601 RTVGVTDVRADGTE
+601 RTVGVTEVRADGTE
-615 GSRWTVRAATL
+615 GSRWTVTAATL
-626 ATDNDG
+626 TTDNDG

-663 MNAGGGAYNF
+663 MNAGDGAYNF

-695 EISPGRMTINR
+695 EISPGRMTVNR

-712 STYFD
+712 GTYFD
-717 LVNGVIGGNIKFLG
+717 LVNGVIGGNITFKAGSSGLENLSEWKG
-731 GGGTERNVSDLEG
+731 KQEQIDKALSDA
-744 DISGAAS
+744 GAAGS
-751 KADAAKAAADSASS
+751 KADKASDEAGKAKAAADSASS

-813 DWRVVTAAMAEAT
+813 DWQVVTAAMAEAT

-927 YLKDGSGDTG
+927 YLKDGSSDAG

-947 EVGGVILSGSGTYH
+947 EGGGVILSGSGTYH

-969 HGLTAKAA
+969 HGLTARAA

-1141 FTIPAD
+1141 FTIPAGS
-1147 RFDIDYSD
+1147 FDIDYSD
-1155 NIAQQGGFIPIAYTV
+1155 NIAQQGGSIPISYTV

-1193 VGASAIGLSDQNC
+1193 VGASAVGLSDQNC

-1230 GDYARFYGWIVL
+1230 GDSARFYGWIVL
-1242 QRTDLMTTKAYGRH
+1242 QRTDLMTSKAYGRH

-1264 INCGSKP
+1264 INCGANP
-1271 TLGSSYTFDASD
+1271 TFGNYYTFDATT
-1283 LSVERQSTGT
+1283 LSAERQSTGT

-1306 NGYVVMLTT
+1306 NGYVVLLTT

-1343 VQANYIDDVKVMFLI
+1343 VQANYIDDAKVMFLI
-1358 SNQSDFVNVENEVD
+1358 SNQSDFVNVTNEVD
-1372 KNTIRDEVTGTTA
+1372 KDTIRDEVTGTTA
-1385 QGNGKLKLTVTPTT
+1385 QGNGRLKLTVTPTT
-1399 SKVRIDGTYVNVN
+1399 AKVRIDGTYVSVN

-1439 TFEVSISEGTVT
+1439 TFEAGISEGTVT

-1478 SVQYTPSDVLAK
+1478 SVRYTPSDVLAK

-1499 SGSAYATIDQNGVV
+1499 SGSAYASINQSTGEV

-1530 TYSTAIYAEKT
+1530 AYNTAIYAEKT
-1541 ISVTYAAGPEIS
+1541 ISVTYAAGPDIS
-1553 FSDDDNGV
+1553 FSEDDNGV
-1561 IRIGATETRVSCR
+1561 INVRASDTSSANR
-1574 FQFRNLENLTAAVS
+1574 FQFANIEQLEASVTGSLS
-1588 GGLVDVDLQLTN
+1588 GASASVND
-1600 DGVSSGEFEFSLAE
+1600 DGVAIGEVRVTFAA
-1614 NTSSSERRGVV
+1614 NTSSSERRGTV
-1625 TVTGTRTDGNGT
+1625 TVSGTRT
-1637 YSKEVTIIQAAAA
+1637 
-1650 AIETYL
+1650 
-1656 RVTPATIN
+1656 
-1664 APADK
+1664 
-1669 KQYTTADGTLTI
+1669 
-1681 EANQSWTAEV
+1681 
-1691 TSGDDWLD
+1691 
-1699 IDSIDGTGDGTNVA
+1699 
-1713 IINTSNTGS
+1713 
-1722 ERTGTILFTGADG
+1722 
-1735 KTATVTVIQAAGAS
+1735 
-1749 SELDPSI
+1749 
-1756 SFLQDTFSVPATT
+1756 
-1769 TSVTQ
+1769 
-1774 RFSSKNLTGLTAT
+1774 
-1787 VTGALEGATVNLN
+1787 
-1800 EVSKT
+1800 
-1805 IVVNF
+1805 
-1810 RANTTSSERVSTVT
+1810 
-1824 VTGTRSDGKGTYS
+1824 DGKGTYS
-1837 KSFTITQ
+1837 KSFTIVQ
-1844 AASTSGTYL
+1844 AAAKAAATWDLPATLAFEAGGDGTVFNITDKDSAGWR
-1853 LTVNV
+1853 LTLPDWCFV
-1858 QPSDASVF
+1858 SDGI
-1866 VTIGSGS
+1866 TEGSG
-1873 MTRYTGPVT
+1873 
-1882 VDEGVKVTVT
+1882 DH
-1892 AVKSGY
+1892 
-1898 AGRSETITMDSDKTL
+1898 ETDL
-1913 DWTLPVA
+1913 VA
-1920 PSWTLT
+1920 
-1926 SQTVVD
+1926 
-1932 TGDDIPFR
+1932 R
-1940 ITDEENVGWRVEC
+1940 A
-1953 PSWCSFENGT
+1953 NGT
-1963 TSGTGSASMLLIVD
+1963 AEERTGHV
-1977 GNDTGAERSGYVY
+1977 T
-1990 LYDAGSRSNSIVATC
+1990 LYPAGSSTMTKRCEV
-2005 KITQE
+2005 TQKADTTIE
-2010 G
+2010 QE